1 MAAMSTEKW
10 KGLVYCTMRDSGGS
24 AAKRKSNQYDEEGNT
39 MWKKRLVS
47 MAMALVLAVSLLPT
61 AAWAYSVGTLDDLKR
76 QLSYGETRTITVTGT
91 IEVTETLVIPA
102 KANITITGGGT
113 LKRAASFTSGRMF
126 RFDSSVGIYER
137 NKARLTLENI
147 TVDGGS
153 VKASDPAFSLSMNA
167 FLTLKAGAVIQNHV
181 CTSAYEG
188 TVYVAGGVLT
198 MEAGSVIR
206 NNTTA
211 GHGGGVNCSAGSFI
225 MRGGTITGNTAAKG
239 GGVYSKSCPTD
250 SDSTTDQGK
259 GFVIGDRTGKNST
272 GVIRIEK
279 NKLSDGTTNNV
290 GVCLYSKSY
299 GNIDTSANPCA
310 VQYGTFD
317 AAKSYIG
324 VSAEIVPSLVVKH
337 TYPAMQAA
345 FHSDNAAYVLTSG
358 SDGLWLKGAE
368 DGTHTHCV
376 CVGHYAAD
384 SSHFTH
390 NGKTAWTGV
399 SSLKAITTA
408 GNYYLLN
415 DVEVEFNNSISDY
428 VWQPVSG
435 VKLCLNGHSIIG
447 KNNNARSMIEVNSGV
462 TFDLTDCKT
471 TGTVTHGEDR
481 WGKQTT
487 GRAVDIGYGSY
498 STTATFNLWG
508 GSITGN
514 FCNDSAGGVAITS
527 GTFNMYGG
535 TITGN
540 TAGLKKQSGYGAG
553 GGVFV
558 DMRGTF
564 NLYRGEISDNTAV
577 FQGGG
582 GVYVY
587 TTGKFTMYDGTI
599 TRNTVTLLGESTYS
613 NSADYGGGGVLN
625 KGTFIMENGTISDN
639 TVIPFSDDGTQGGG
653 GVYNTGTFTMENG
666 TLTGNKALNYKDRTD
681 GLGDADA
688 CGNGGGLYNA
698 SGATA
703 RIANGTITEN
713 ISSARSNGYDGEGAG
728 IFTKGTLSIGTTSS
742 SKVEI
747 HDNEAK
753 LGSDELSGGGGVCVR
768 SNNVKLTGQVKIYDN
783 TSTASS
789 YINKDDNLYVGD
801 GFTFSAAGLSLDVE
815 RDGACIGVTTKNYPY
830 SKIRITN
837 DNAKAGLFFSDK
849 DGLEVVSDSG
859 YLYVRE
865 AQFKAII
872 HLGEGMKV
880 SVNKY
885 GGVLSEDGKTL
896 TFESVTNIPYF
907 EIAPDGDHYLPKS
920 YKDAIKDMNSP
931 LSASW
936 YSNTRVQ
943 LSGYDSKL
951 TKELELTLPDATAK
965 DAPEAP
971 TGLGVR
977 MPYESD
983 TAYGFITG
991 TSSLMEYSKD
1001 GTTWTRCSYG
1011 TTRVP
1016 LDKKSA
1022 NSPIYK
1028 DTVYYVRYRDTE
1040 TQKVSE
1046 ATTVTVPRYTGV
1058 VAVPVPRTDMVY
1070 RNRGYFVFE
1079 GDIDYYDAHYKT
1091 VQGNRVYDAPGTY
1104 TVKVKPEDGYTWK
1117 DGTTDPV
1124 TLTVTIARRTATASD
1139 FEVISCP
1146 PYETPYT
1153 GKAQTYEMRFAW
1165 PESPFGQRLK
1175 FANPDNKLTLK
1186 YKVEETGKF
1195 VTEPIDVGT
1204 YTLYIDVP
1212 EDRNFNATTV
1222 TDKDGEWT
1230 FTITPANME
1239 APTGVTGVAATKTN
1253 PTKGQLTGLGTDM
1266 EYRVKGS
1273 ETWITATGNT
1283 VDVTLNTE
1291 NGYPVD
1297 TVFEVRYKA
1306 DKNHDT
1312 SNPAQVTVAAYRCV
1326 DHEFG
1331 QQLVSDETNHWYQC
1345 TVCGAK
1351 TGIAA
1356 HSYTDAKFDDNG
1368 HWAVCACGAETHHD
1382 KHSLTAKHN
1391 ESQHWQ
1397 ECVCG
1402 YKTGAA
1408 AHELTTKNNTT
1419 EHWQECE
1426 CGYKTGE
1433 TAHSTESKYSADGHW
1448 EECACGYKTDV
1459 KAHTLASGHDTTSH
1473 WKYCTCG
1480 YQTDVAAH
1488 ELTNKNDAAEHWQ
1501 ECAVCGYA
1509 TAKTA
1514 HDMQNKSDESQHWQE
1529 CACGYKLG
1537 AAAHTWTDKYDTQ
1550 NHWQECGSCG
1560 YKKDVTAH
1568 TLVKQTNET
1577 QHQVKCE
1584 SCEYKTEWE
1593 NHTGGTATCTAQ
1605 AVCEVCGVSYGEK
1618 AAHVADSNYKYNG
1631 EGHWTACATCGTP
1644 MSDQEA
1650 HTGGTADCQHQAVC
1664 DVCRQ
1669 PYGELDAN
1677 THTGGIRWVQTA
1689 ETHQAFYLC
1698 CGAAAGAEANHSWND
1713 ESVCSEC
1720 GYGCAHTG
1728 GTATCTALAVC
1739 DICGHTYGDLLPHDY
1754 RWVIDQEATTE
1765 ATGLKHEECTACG
1778 DKRSEGT
1785 VIPKLPRHSSS
1796 VSTPDIQPILTADE
1810 AKSATDYS
1818 GGIYGLTFRA
1828 STGYGSFKGVKVNG
1842 KTIGA
1847 GNYIAEENGGTEIY
1861 LKAAY
1866 LQTLAPGKYTM
1877 TVMTESGEV
1886 TTEFT
1891 VGGVMTAPKTA
1902 DAGALVYL
1910 AMALSSYTGTALVAR
1925 KRRKEF

>member
-1 MAAMSTEKW
+1 
-10 KGLVYCTMRDSGGS
+10 
-24 AAKRKSNQYDEEGNT
+24 

-47 MAMALVLAVSLLPT
+47 MAMALLLAVSLLPT
-61 AAWAYSVGTLDDLKR
+61 AAWAYSADTFNELKT
-76 QLSYGETRTITVTGT
+76 QLGKGGTRTITVTGT

-102 KANITITGGGT
+102 EAKITITGGGT
-113 LKRAASFTSGRMF
+113 LKRADSFTSGRMF

-181 CTSAYEG
+181 CTSSYEG

-198 MEAGSVIR
+198 METGSVIR

-211 GHGGGVNCSAGSFI
+211 GNGGGVNCGAGSFL
-225 MRGGTITGNTAAKG
+225 MLGGTITGNTAAKG
-239 GGVYSKSCPTD
+239 GGGVYNESYPYIQQD
-250 SDSTTDQGK
+250 EAQGSNY
-259 GFVIGDRTGKNST
+259 GFVIGDRTASDRR
-272 GVIRIEK
+272 GVIRIEN

-290 GVCLYSKSY
+290 SVALFDSRYSSRTT
-299 GNIDTSANPCA
+299 DTSANPCA

-324 VSAEIVPSLVVKH
+324 VSAEIVPSLTVKH
-337 TYPAMQAA
+337 TYADMQKA
-345 FHSDNAAYVLTSG
+345 FHSDKAAYALTSG
-358 SDGLWLKGAE
+358 SDGLWMKGAE

-390 NGKTAWTGV
+390 NDKTTWTGV
-399 SSLKAITTA
+399 SSLKAITEA

-415 DVEVEFNNSISDY
+415 DVEAPNGDY
-428 VWQPVSG
+428 RYLYAYGWQPVNG
-435 VKLCLNGHSIIG
+435 VKLCLNGHRIIARRD
-447 KNNNARSMIEVNSGV
+447 NERAVISVDNNA
-462 TFDLTDCKT
+462 TFDLTDCKGN
-471 TGTVTHGEDR
+471 GTVTHGEDS
-481 WGKQTT
+481 WGKQV
-487 GRAVDIGYGSY
+487 GRGVDIGYGSS

-514 FCNDSAGGVAITS
+514 FCNNSGGGVAVTS

-535 TITGN
+535 KITGN
-540 TAGLKKQSGYGAG
+540 TAGLEKKNGYGAG
-553 GGVFV
+553 GGVYV

-564 NLYRGEISDNTAV
+564 NLYRGEISENTAV
-577 FQGGG
+577 LQGGG

-587 TTGKFTMYDGTI
+587 NTGKFTMHDGTI
-599 TRNTVTLLGESTYS
+599 TRNTVTLLGESTSSY
-613 NSADYGGGGVLN
+613 SADYGGGGVLN

-639 TVIPFSDDGTQGGG
+639 TVIPFSDNGTQGGG
-653 GVYNTGTFTMENG
+653 GVFNTGTFTMENG
-666 TLTGNKALNYKDRTD
+666 TLTGNKALNYTDSRTD
-681 GLGDADA
+681 AAADKDA

-703 RIANGTITEN
+703 KIENAVITKN
-713 ISSARSNGYDGEGAG
+713 ISSARSNGLDGEGAG
-728 IFTKGTLSIGTTSS
+728 IFTKGTLYIGTTSS
-742 SKVEI
+742 SVVTI
-747 HDNEAK
+747 MDNEAK
-753 LGSDELSGGGGVCVR
+753 LGSDTLSGGGGVCVR
-768 SNNVKLTGQVKIYDN
+768 SNNVKLIGQVKIYNN
-783 TSTASS
+783 TSTVSS
-789 YINKDDNLYVGD
+789 RDNKDDNLYVGD

-830 SKIRITN
+830 SRIRITN

-849 DGLEVVSDSG
+849 DGLEIVSDSG
-859 YLYVRE
+859 NLYVRE
-865 AQFKAII
+865 AQFKATI

-880 SVNKY
+880 SVNKN

-896 TFESVTNIPYF
+896 TFESVTYIPYF
-907 EIAPDGDHYLPKS
+907 EITPDGDYYFPES
-920 YKDAIKDMNSP
+920 YKDAVLAVNST
-931 LSASW
+931 LGVSRM
-936 YSNTRVQ
+936 SNTRVQ
-943 LSGYDSKL
+943 ISGRDSKL

-1046 ATTVTVPRYTGV
+1046 AATVTVPRYTGV

-1070 RNRGYFVFE
+1070 RNRGDFVFA
-1079 GDIDYYDAHYKT
+1079 GIDIDYYRAHYIT
-1091 VQGNRVYDAPGTY
+1091 VEGTYIHTKAGTY
-1104 TVKVKPEDGYTWK
+1104 TVKVKPEDGYTWV
-1117 DGTTDPV
+1117 GGGTDPV
-1124 TLTVTIARRTATASD
+1124 TLTVTIAKRTATASD
-1139 FEVISCP
+1139 FKYDAYP
-1146 PYETPYT
+1146 PYETPYS
-1153 GKAQTYEMRFAW
+1153 GEAQTYENVRFKKLDAIHGD
-1165 PESPFGQRLK
+1165 PLA
-1175 FANPDNKLTLK
+1175 FADPNNKLTLK

-1212 EDRNFNATTV
+1212 DDPNFNATTV
-1222 TDKDGEWT
+1222 TDKDGGWT
-1230 FTITPANME
+1230 FTITPADMK
-1239 APTGVTGVAATKTN
+1239 APTGVTGVAATKEH

-1266 EYRVKGS
+1266 EYSKDGV
-1273 ETWITATGNT
+1273 TWTAATGNT

-1297 TVFEVRYKA
+1297 TVFKVRYKK

-1312 SNPAQVTVAAYRCV
+1312 SSPAQVTVKAYQCV
-1326 DHEFG
+1326 EHVYGET
-1331 QQLVSDETNHWYQC
+1331 LVSDEANHWYQC

-1356 HSYTDAKFDDNG
+1356 HSYTDKKFDGNG

-1402 YKTGAA
+1402 YKTGET
-1408 AHELTTKNNTT
+1408 AHELTSKYDTAG
-1419 EHWQECE
+1419 HWQECE
-1426 CGYKTGE
+1426 CGYATDKTD
-1433 TAHSTESKYSADGHW
+1433 HSMESKSSADGHW
-1448 EECACGYKTDV
+1448 DACACGYKTDV
-1459 KAHTLASGHDTTSH
+1459 
-1473 WKYCTCG
+1473 
-1480 YQTDVAAH
+1480 AAH
-1488 ELTNKNDAAEHWQ
+1488 A
-1501 ECAVCGYA
+1501 
-1509 TAKTA
+1509 
-1514 HDMQNKSDESQHWQE
+1514 
-1529 CACGYKLG
+1529 
-1537 AAAHTWTDKYDTQ
+1537 WTDKFDTQ
-1550 NHWQECGSCG
+1550 NHWQECSGCG
-1560 YKKDVTAH
+1560 YKTGVTAH
-1568 TLVKQTNET
+1568 SLTKNVNET

-1584 SCEYKTEWE
+1584 SCGYKTEWE
-1593 NHTGGTATCTAQ
+1593 NHTGGTATCTAK
-1605 AVCEVCGVSYGEK
+1605 AVCSVCGESYGEL
-1618 AAHVADSNYKYNG
+1618 AAHVADSTYKYNG

-1644 MSDQEA
+1644 MSNQEA
-1650 HTGGTADCQHQAVC
+1650 HTGGTADCQHKAVC
-1664 DVCRQ
+1664 DVCGQ
-1669 PYGELDAN
+1669 PYGELDASN
-1677 THTGGIRWVQTA
+1677 HTGGIRWVQTA

-1713 ESVCSEC
+1713 ESVCTEC

-1785 VIPKLPRHSSS
+1785 VIPKLPRHSPS

-1925 KRRKEF
+1925 KSRKEF

>member
-1 MAAMSTEKW
+1 
-10 KGLVYCTMRDSGGS
+10 
-24 AAKRKSNQYDEEGNT
+24 

-61 AAWAYSVGTLDDLKR
+61 TAWAWSYSVGTLAELKS
-76 QLSYGETRTITVTGT
+76 QLSKGGTRTIPVTGT

-102 KANITITGGGT
+102 EAKITISGGT
-113 LKRAASFTSGRMF
+113 LKRADSFTSGKMF
-126 RFDSSVGIYER
+126 RLNSSFGAYES

-147 TVDGGS
+147 TVDGNK
-153 VKASDPAFSLSMNA
+153 VEARDPAFSLGSNA
-167 FLTLKAGAVIQNHV
+167 FLTLKNGAVIQNHV

-211 GHGGGVNCSAGSFI
+211 GNGGGVNCGAGSFI
-225 MRGGTITGNTAAKG
+225 MHGGTITGNTAAKG
-239 GGVYSKSCPTD
+239 GGVYSKSCPKND
-250 SDSTTDQGK
+250 DSTTDEGK
-259 GFVIGDRTGKNST
+259 GFVIGDRTGKDST
-272 GVIRIEK
+272 GVIRIE
-279 NKLSDGTTNNV
+279 NNTLSDGTANNV
-290 GVCLYSKSY
+290 YVGLYYKPY
-299 GNIDTSANPCA
+299 DGNTTDTSANPCA
-310 VQYGTFD
+310 VQYGTFN

-337 TYPAMQAA
+337 ASSTMQAA
-345 FHSDNAAYVLTSG
+345 FRSDNGAYALTSG

-376 CVGHYAAD
+376 CGAEHYTHTNHAD
-384 SSHFTH
+384 
-390 NGKTAWTGV
+390 KTTWTGV
-399 SSLKAITTA
+399 SSLKAITEA

-415 DVEVEFNNSISDY
+415 DVEVEYNGSSTLYSDPY
-428 VWQPVSG
+428 VWQPVNG

-447 KNNNARSMIEVNSGV
+447 KNSNERSMIEVNSGV

-471 TGTVTHGEDR
+471 TGKVTHGEDR

-540 TAGLKKQSGYGAG
+540 TAGLKKESGYGAG

-564 NLYRGEISDNTAV
+564 NLYRGAISDNTAV

-613 NSADYGGGGVLN
+613 NSTDYGGGGVLN

-653 GVYNTGTFTMENG
+653 GVYNARGTFTMENG
-666 TLTGNKALNYKDRTD
+666 TITRNKALNYTDSRTD
-681 GLGDADA
+681 AAADRDA

-703 RIANGTITEN
+703 KIENATITEN
-713 ISSARSNGYDGEGAG
+713 ISSARRDGKNGEGAG
-728 IFTKGTLSIGTTSS
+728 IFTKGTLYIGTTSS

-747 HDNEAK
+747 IDNEAR

-768 SNNVKLTGQVKIYDN
+768 SNNVYLNGQAMIYDN

-789 YINKDDNLYVGD
+789 HPDKDDNLYVGYD
-801 GFTFSAAGLSLDVE
+801 NYGNNFTFSAAGLKLTEDLV
-815 RDGACIGVTTKNYPY
+815 GITTQATYAKVQ
-830 SKIRITN
+830 ITN
-837 DNAKAGLFFSDK
+837 DNANAAYFYPDSNDYQI
-849 DGLEVVSDSG
+849 VSENG
-859 YLYVRE
+859 KLYRRE
-865 AQFKAII
+865 AQFKATI
-872 HLGEGMKV
+872 HLGEGMTV

-885 GGVLSEDGKTL
+885 GGKLSDGGKTL

-920 YKDAIKDMNSP
+920 YTDAIKDMNSP

-951 TKELELTLPDATAK
+951 TKELELTLPNATAK
-965 DAPEAP
+965 DTPAAP
-971 TGLGVR
+971 TGLAGT

-1016 LDKKSA
+1016 LDKRSA
-1022 NSPIYK
+1022 NSVIYK
-1028 DTVYYVRYRDTE
+1028 DTVYYVRYRDTD

-1046 ATTVTVPRYTGV
+1046 AATVTVPRYTGV

-1091 VQGNRVYDAPGTY
+1091 VQGDRVYDAPGTY

-1124 TLTVTIARRTATASD
+1124 TLTVTIAKRTATASD

-1153 GKAQTYEMRFAW
+1153 GKAQTYEIRFAW
-1165 PESPFGQRLK
+1165 PESPWGHRLA
-1175 FANPDNKLTLK
+1175 FANSNNKLTLK
-1186 YKVEETGKF
+1186 YKVGDTNTF
-1195 VTEPIDVGT
+1195 VTEPVDVGT

-1212 EDRNFNATTV
+1212 DDPNFNATTV
-1222 TDKDGEWT
+1222 TDKDGGWT
-1230 FTITPANME
+1230 FTIVPADMK
-1239 APTGVTGVAATKTN
+1239 APTGVTGVAATKEH
-1253 PTKGQLTGLGTDM
+1253 PTTGQLTGLGTDM

-1273 ETWITATGNT
+1273 ETWTAATGNT

-1312 SNPAQVTVAAYRCV
+1312 SSPAQVTVKAYQCV
-1326 DHEFG
+1326 EHVYGET
-1331 QQLVSDETNHWYQC
+1331 LVGDETNHWYQC

-1356 HSYTDAKFDDNG
+1356 HSYTDEKFDGNG

-1382 KHSLTAKHN
+1382 EHSLTAKHN

-1402 YKTGAA
+1402 YKTGET
-1408 AHELTTKNNTT
+1408 AHELTSKYDTAG
-1419 EHWQECE
+1419 HWQECE
-1426 CGYKTGE
+1426 CGYTTDKTD
-1433 TAHSTESKYSADGHW
+1433 HSMESKSSADGHW
-1448 EECACGYKTDV
+1448 DACACGYKTDV
-1459 KAHTLASGHDTTSH
+1459 
-1473 WKYCTCG
+1473 
-1480 YQTDVAAH
+1480 AAH
-1488 ELTNKNDAAEHWQ
+1488 A
-1501 ECAVCGYA
+1501 
-1509 TAKTA
+1509 
-1514 HDMQNKSDESQHWQE
+1514 
-1529 CACGYKLG
+1529 
-1537 AAAHTWTDKYDTQ
+1537 WTDKFDTQ
-1550 NHWQECGSCG
+1550 NHWQECSGCG
-1560 YKKDVTAH
+1560 YQKDVTAH
-1568 TLVKQTNET
+1568 SLTKNVNET

-1584 SCEYKTEWE
+1584 SCGYKTEWE
-1593 NHTGGTATCTAQ
+1593 NHTGGTATCTAK
-1605 AVCEVCGVSYGEK
+1605 AVCSVCGESYGEL

-1644 MSDQEA
+1644 MSNQEA
-1650 HTGGTADCQHQAVC
+1650 HTGGTADCQHKAVC
-1664 DVCRQ
+1664 DVCGQ
-1669 PYGELDAN
+1669 PYGELNASN
-1677 THTGGIRWVQTA
+1677 HTGGIRWVQTA

-1713 ESVCSEC
+1713 ESVCTEC

>member
-1 MAAMSTEKW
+1 
-10 KGLVYCTMRDSGGS
+10 
-24 AAKRKSNQYDEEGNT
+24 

-61 AAWAYSVGTLDDLKR
+61 AAWADSAGTLADLKR
-76 QLSYGETRTITVTGT
+76 QLSYGGTRTIEVTGT

-102 KANITITGGGT
+102 EAKITITGGGT
-113 LKRAASFTSGRMF
+113 LKRADSFTSGRMF

-147 TVDGGS
+147 TVDGNK
-153 VKASDPAFSLSMNA
+153 VEARDPAFSLGSNA
-167 FLTLKAGAVIQNHV
+167 FLTLKNGAVIQNHV

-198 MEAGSVIR
+198 TETGSVIQ

-211 GHGGGVNCSAGSFI
+211 GYGGGVNCGAGSFI
-225 MRGGTITGNTAAKG
+225 MHGGTITGNTAAKG
-239 GGVYSKSCPTD
+239 GGVYSASCPTD

-259 GFVIGDRTGKNST
+259 GFVIGDRTAIDRS
-272 GVIRIEK
+272 GVIRIE
-279 NKLSDGTTNNV
+279 NNTLSDGTANNV
-290 GVCLYSKSY
+290 GVCLYSESY

-337 TYPAMQAA
+337 ASSTMQAA
-345 FHSDNAAYVLTSG
+345 FRSDNGAYVLTSG
-358 SDGLWLKGAE
+358 SGGLWLKGAE

-376 CVGHYAAD
+376 CGAESYAHT
-384 SSHFTH
+384 SHKNDT
-390 NGKTAWTGV
+390 TWTGV
-399 SSLKAITTA
+399 SSLKAITEA

-415 DVEVEFNNSISDY
+415 DVEVESNGSSTLYSDPN
-428 VWQPVSG
+428 VWQPVNG

-471 TGTVTHGEDR
+471 TGTVTHGENY
-481 WGKQTT
+481 WGEQAT
-487 GRAVDIGYGSY
+487 GRAVDIGYGSS

-535 TITGN
+535 KITDN
-540 TAGLKKQSGYGAG
+540 TAGLKKENGNGAG
-553 GGVFV
+553 GGVYV

-564 NLYRGEISDNTAV
+564 NLYRGEISENTAV
-577 FQGGG
+577 LQGGG

-587 TTGKFTMYDGTI
+587 NTGKFTMHDGLI
-599 TRNTVTLLGESTYS
+599 TRNTVTLLGESTSSY
-613 NSADYGGGGVLN
+613 SADYGGGGVLN

-666 TLTGNKALNYKDRTD
+666 TLTRNKALNYTDSRTD
-681 GLGDADA
+681 AAADEDA

-703 RIANGTITEN
+703 EIKNATITEN

-728 IFTKGTLSIGTTSS
+728 IFTKGKLSIGTTSS

-768 SNNVKLTGQVKIYDN
+768 SNNVKLIGQVKIYDN

-789 YINKDDNLYVGD
+789 YTNKDDNLYVGD
-801 GFTFSAAGLSLDVE
+801 GFTFYATGLNTE
-815 RDGACIGVTTKNYPY
+815 RQDIGVTTKNYPY

-849 DGLEVVSDSG
+849 DGLEIVSDSG
-859 YLYVRE
+859 NLYVRE

-885 GGVLSEDGKTL
+885 GGKLSEDGKTL

-907 EIAPDGDHYLPKS
+907 EIAPDGDHYLPES

-971 TGLGVR
+971 AGLGVR

-991 TSSLMEYSKD
+991 TSKDMEYRKD
-1001 GTTWTRCSYG
+1001 GDTEWTRCSYYG
-1011 TTRVP
+1011 NTTKVP

-1022 NSPIYK
+1022 NSLIYK

-1070 RNRGYFVFE
+1070 RNRYYFIFE

-1091 VQGNRVYDAPGTY
+1091 VQGSRTYCNPGTY

-1117 DGTTDPV
+1117 DGTTEPV

-1139 FEVISCP
+1139 FEVISYP
-1146 PYETPYT
+1146 PYETPYS
-1153 GKAQTYEMRFAW
+1153 GEAQTYEVIFAW
-1165 PESPFGQRLK
+1165 PESPWGHRLT
-1175 FANPDNKLTLK
+1175 FANSNNKLTLK
-1186 YKVEETGKF
+1186 YKVGDTNTF
-1195 VTEPIDVGT
+1195 VTEPVDVGT

-1212 EDRNFNATTV
+1212 DDPNFNATTV
-1222 TDKDGEWT
+1222 TDKDGGWT
-1230 FTITPANME
+1230 FTITPADMK
-1239 APTGVTGVAATKTN
+1239 APTGVTGVAATKEH

-1273 ETWITATGNT
+1273 ETWTAAIGNT

-1312 SNPAQVTVAAYRCV
+1312 SSPAQVTVKAYQCV
-1326 DHEFG
+1326 EHVYGET
-1331 QQLVSDETNHWYQC
+1331 LVSDEASHWYQC

-1356 HSYTDAKFDDNG
+1356 HSYTDAKFDGNG

-1402 YKTGAA
+1402 YKTGET
-1408 AHELTTKNNTT
+1408 AHELTSKYDTAG
-1419 EHWQECE
+1419 HWQECE
-1426 CGYKTGE
+1426 CGYATDKTD
-1433 TAHSTESKYSADGHW
+1433 HSMESKSSADGHW
-1448 EECACGYKTDV
+1448 DACACGYKTDV
-1459 KAHTLASGHDTTSH
+1459 
-1473 WKYCTCG
+1473 
-1480 YQTDVAAH
+1480 
-1488 ELTNKNDAAEHWQ
+1488 
-1501 ECAVCGYA
+1501 
-1509 TAKTA
+1509 TA
-1514 HDMQNKSDESQHWQE
+1514 H
-1529 CACGYKLG
+1529 A
-1537 AAAHTWTDKYDTQ
+1537 WTDKFDTQ
-1550 NHWQECGSCG
+1550 NHWQECSVCG
-1560 YKKDVTAH
+1560 YQKDVTAH
-1568 TLVKQTNET
+1568 SLTKNVNET

-1584 SCEYKTEWE
+1584 SCGYKTEWE
-1593 NHTGGTATCTAQ
+1593 NHTGGTATCTAK
-1605 AVCEVCGVSYGEK
+1605 AVCSVCGESYGEL
-1618 AAHVADSNYKYNG
+1618 AAHVADSTYKYNG

-1650 HTGGTADCQHQAVC
+1650 HTGGTANCQHKAVC
-1664 DVCRQ
+1664 DVCGQ
-1669 PYGELDAN
+1669 PYGELDASN
-1677 THTGGIRWVQTA
+1677 HTGGTRWAQTA
-1689 ETHQAFYLC
+1689 ETHQTFYLC

-1713 ESVCSEC
+1713 ESVCTEC

-1785 VIPKLPRHSSS
+1785 VIPKQPRHSSS

>member
-1 MAAMSTEKW
+1 
-10 KGLVYCTMRDSGGS
+10 
-24 AAKRKSNQYDEEGNT
+24 

-61 AAWAYSVGTLDDLKR
+61 TAWAYPADTLAELKS
-76 QLSYGETRTITVTGT
+76 QLSKGGTRTIPVTGT

-102 KANITITGGGT
+102 EAKITISGGT
-113 LKRAASFTSGRMF
+113 LKRADSFTSGCMF
-126 RFDSSVGIYER
+126 RLNSTIGAYDR
-137 NKARLTLENI
+137 NKASLTLEKI
-147 TVDGGS
+147 TVDGGG
-153 VKASDPAFSLSMNA
+153 VKASEPAFSLGSNA
-167 FLTLKAGAVIQNHV
+167 FLTLKDGAVIQNHV
-181 CTSAYEG
+181 CTSPYEG

-211 GHGGGVNCSAGSFI
+211 GNGGGVNCGAGSFI

-239 GGVYSKSCPTD
+239 GGGVYSKSCPKND
-250 SDSTTDQGK
+250 DSTTDEGK
-259 GFVIGDRTGKNST
+259 GFVIGDRTGKDST
-272 GVIRIEK
+272 GVIRIE
-279 NKLSDGTTNNV
+279 NNTLSDGTANNV
-290 GVCLYSKSY
+290 YVGLYYKPY
-299 GNIDTSANPCA
+299 DGNTTDTSANPCA
-310 VQYGTFD
+310 VQYGTFN

-324 VSAEIVPSLVVKH
+324 VSAEIVPSLVVKRASS
-337 TYPAMQAA
+337 TMQAA
-345 FHSDNAAYVLTSG
+345 FHSDNGAYALTSG
-358 SDGLWLKGAE
+358 SGGLWLKGAE

-376 CVGHYAAD
+376 CGAEGYAHG
-384 SSHFTH
+384 SHKNDT
-390 NGKTAWTGV
+390 TWTGV

-415 DVEVEFNNSISDY
+415 DVEVEYNGSSTLYSDPY
-428 VWQPVSG
+428 VWQPVNG

-447 KNNNARSMIEVNSGV
+447 KNSNERGMIEVNNGG

-471 TGTVTHGEDR
+471 TGKVTHSEDR
-481 WGKQTT
+481 LGEQTK
-487 GRAVDIGYGSY
+487 GRGVDIGYGSS

-514 FCNDSAGGVAITS
+514 ACNNSGGGVVAYS

-540 TAGLKKQSGYGAG
+540 TAGLKKESGYGAG

-564 NLYRGEISDNTAV
+564 NLYRGAISDNTAV

-613 NSADYGGGGVLN
+613 NSTDYGGGGVLN

-639 TVIPFSDDGTQGGG
+639 TVIPFSDNGTQGGG

-666 TLTGNKALNYKDRTD
+666 TLTGNKALNYAARTD
-681 GLGDADA
+681 GLGDKDA

-768 SNNVKLTGQVKIYDN
+768 SNNVYLNGQAMIYDN

-789 YINKDDNLYVGD
+789 YTNKNDNLYVGD
-801 GFTFSAAGLSLDVE
+801 GFTFYATGLNTE
-815 RDGACIGVTTKNYPY
+815 RQDIGVTTKNYPY
-830 SKIRITN
+830 SRIRITN

-865 AQFKAII
+865 AQFKATI

-885 GGVLSEDGKTL
+885 GGVLSEGGKTL

-951 TKELELTLPDATAK
+951 TKELELWLPDATAK

-971 TGLGVR
+971 TGLAGT
-977 MPYESD
+977 MPDEKN

-991 TSSLMEYSKD
+991 TTKDMEYRKD
-1001 GTTWTRCSYG
+1001 GDTEWTRCSYYG
-1011 TTRVP
+1011 NTTKVP

-1046 ATTVTVPRYTGV
+1046 ATAVTVPRYEGV
-1058 VAVPVPRTDMVY
+1058 VDPPVPRANMVY

-1079 GDIDYYDAHYKT
+1079 GGIDDYRAHYIT
-1091 VQGNRVYDAPGTY
+1091 VEGTYIHTKAGTY

-1117 DGTTDPV
+1117 DGTTEPV

-1139 FEVISCP
+1139 FEYNACP
-1146 PYETPYT
+1146 SNPTPYT
-1153 GKAQTYEMRFAW
+1153 GKAQTYEKVRFVKLD
-1165 PESPFGQRLK
+1165 PLHGDRLA
-1175 FANPDNKLTLK
+1175 FDDPNNKLTLK
-1186 YKVEETGKF
+1186 YKVGDTNTF
-1195 VTEPIDVGT
+1195 VTEPVDVGT

-1212 EDRNFNATTV
+1212 DDPNFNATTV
-1222 TDKDGEWT
+1222 TSDRWT
-1230 FTITPANME
+1230 FTITLADME
-1239 APTGVTGVAATKTN
+1239 APTGVTGVAATKEH
-1253 PTKGQLTGLGTDM
+1253 PTTGQLTGLGTDM

-1273 ETWITATGNT
+1273 ETWTAAIDNT

-1312 SNPAQVTVAAYRCV
+1312 SSPAQVTVKAYQCV
-1326 DHEFG
+1326 EHVYGET
-1331 QQLVSDETNHWYQC
+1331 LVSDEASHWYQC

-1356 HSYTDAKFDDNG
+1356 HSYTDERFDGNG

-1402 YKTGAA
+1402 YKTGET
-1408 AHELTTKNNTT
+1408 AHELTSKYDTAG
-1419 EHWQECE
+1419 HWQECE
-1426 CGYKTGE
+1426 CGYATDKTD
-1433 TAHSTESKYSADGHW
+1433 HSMESKSSADGHW
-1448 EECACGYKTDV
+1448 DACACGYKTDV
-1459 KAHTLASGHDTTSH
+1459 
-1473 WKYCTCG
+1473 
-1480 YQTDVAAH
+1480 AAH
-1488 ELTNKNDAAEHWQ
+1488 A
-1501 ECAVCGYA
+1501 
-1509 TAKTA
+1509 
-1514 HDMQNKSDESQHWQE
+1514 
-1529 CACGYKLG
+1529 
-1537 AAAHTWTDKYDTQ
+1537 WTDKFDTQ
-1550 NHWQECGSCG
+1550 NHWQECSVCG
-1560 YKKDVTAH
+1560 YQKDVTAH
-1568 TLVKQTNET
+1568 SLTKNVNET

-1584 SCEYKTEWE
+1584 SCGYKTEWE
-1593 NHTGGTATCTAQ
+1593 NHTGGTATCTAK
-1605 AVCEVCGVSYGEK
+1605 AVCSVCGESYGEL
-1618 AAHVADSNYKYNG
+1618 AAHVADNTYKYNG

-1644 MSDQEA
+1644 MSNQEA
-1650 HTGGTADCQHQAVC
+1650 HTGGTADCQHKAVC
-1664 DVCRQ
+1664 DVCGQ
-1669 PYGELDAN
+1669 PYGEINASN
-1677 THTGGIRWVQTA
+1677 HTGGIRWVQTA

-1713 ESVCSEC
+1713 ESVCTEC

-1778 DKRSEGT
+1778 NKRSEGT
-1785 VIPKLPRHSSS
+1785 EIPKLPRHSSS

>member
-1 MAAMSTEKW
+1 
-10 KGLVYCTMRDSGGS
+10 
-24 AAKRKSNQYDEEGNT
+24 

-61 AAWAYSVGTLDDLKR
+61 TAWAWSYSVDTFNELKT
-76 QLSYGETRTITVTGT
+76 QLGKGGERTIEVTGT

-102 KANITITGGGT
+102 EAKITITGGGT

-147 TVDGGS
+147 TVDGNK
-153 VKASDPAFSLSMNA
+153 VEASDPAFSLSMNA

-181 CTSAYEG
+181 NTGTYEG

-211 GHGGGVNCSAGSFI
+211 GYGGGVYCDAGSFI
-225 MRGGTITGNTAAKG
+225 MHGGTITGNTAARGG
-239 GGVYSKSCPTD
+239 GGVYNKSYPYIQQD
-250 SDSTTDQGK
+250 EAQGSNY
-259 GFVIGDRTGKNST
+259 GFVIGDRTASDRS
-272 GVIRIEK
+272 GVIRIE
-279 NKLSDGTTNNV
+279 NNTLSDGTTNNV
-290 GVCLYSKSY
+290 GVCLYSESY

-337 TYPAMQAA
+337 PNSTMQAA
-345 FHSDNAAYVLTSG
+345 FSSDNAAYALTSG
-358 SDGLWLKGAE
+358 SGGLWMKGAK
-368 DGTHTHCV
+368 DGAHTHCV

-390 NGKTAWTGV
+390 NDKTAWTGV

-415 DVEVEFNNSISDY
+415 DVEVEYNNSNSIKDY

-471 TGTVTHGEDR
+471 TGKVTHGEDR

-540 TAGLKKQSGYGAG
+540 TAGLKKESGYGAG

-599 TRNTVTLLGESTYS
+599 TRNTVTLLGESTSSYS
-613 NSADYGGGGVLN
+613 ADYADYGGGGVLN
-625 KGTFIMENGTISDN
+625 KGTFIMEKGTISDN
-639 TVIPFSDDGTQGGG
+639 TVVPFADNGTQGGG
-653 GVYNTGTFTMENG
+653 GVFNTGTFTMENG
-666 TLTGNKALNYKDRTD
+666 TLTGNKALNYTDPRTAEAAD
-681 GLGDADA
+681 KDA

-703 RIANGTITEN
+703 KIENGIIKDN
-713 ISSARSNGYDGEGAG
+713 ISSARSNGLDGEGAG
-728 IFTKGTLSIGTTSS
+728 IFTKGTLYIGTTSS
-742 SKVEI
+742 SVVEI
-747 HDNEAK
+747 YDNEAK

-789 YINKDDNLYVGD
+789 YTNKDDNLYVGYD
-801 GFTFSAAGLSLDVE
+801 NYGNNFTFSAAGLKLTGKE
-815 RDGACIGVTTKNYPY
+815 HIGITTQATYAKVQ
-830 SKIRITN
+830 ITN
-837 DNAKAGLFFSDK
+837 DNANAVYFYPDSNDYQI
-849 DGLEVVSDSG
+849 VSENDR
-859 YLYVRE
+859 LYRRE
-865 AQFKAII
+865 AQFKATI
-872 HLGEGMKV
+872 HLGEGMRV
-880 SVNKY
+880 SVNKN

-907 EIAPDGDHYLPKS
+907 EIAPDGDHYLPNS

-951 TKELELTLPDATAK
+951 TKELELWLPDATAK

-971 TGLGVR
+971 TGLAGT

-1001 GTTWTRCSYG
+1001 EKTWTQCSYG

-1070 RNRGYFVFE
+1070 TNRGGFVFE
-1079 GDIDYYDAHYKT
+1079 GNPDYYKAHYIT
-1091 VQGNRVYDAPGTY
+1091 VEGTYIHTKAGTY
-1104 TVKVKPEDGYTWK
+1104 TVKVKPEDGYTWVGG
-1117 DGTTDPV
+1117 GTEPV

-1139 FEVISCP
+1139 FEYNACP
-1146 PYETPYT
+1146 SNPTPYT
-1153 GKAQTYEMRFAW
+1153 GEAQTYENVRFKKLDAIHGD
-1165 PESPFGQRLK
+1165 PLA
-1175 FANPDNKLTLK
+1175 FANSNNKLTLK
-1186 YKVEETGKF
+1186 YKVGDTNTF
-1195 VTEPIDVGT
+1195 VTEPVDVGT

-1212 EDRNFNATTV
+1212 DDPNFNATTV
-1222 TDKDGEWT
+1222 TDEGWT
-1230 FTITPANME
+1230 FTITPVDMK
-1239 APTGVTGVAATKTN
+1239 APTGVTGVAATKEH

-1273 ETWITATGNT
+1273 DTWTAATGNNT

-1312 SNPAQVTVAAYRCV
+1312 SSPAQVTVKAYQCV
-1326 DHEFG
+1326 EHVYGET
-1331 QQLVSDETNHWYQC
+1331 LVGDEANHWYQC

-1356 HSYTDAKFDDNG
+1356 HSYTDERFDGNG

-1402 YKTGAA
+1402 YKTGET
-1408 AHELTTKNNTT
+1408 AHELTSKYDTAG
-1419 EHWQECE
+1419 HWQECE
-1426 CGYKTGE
+1426 CGYATNKTD
-1433 TAHSTESKYSADGHW
+1433 HSMESKSSADGHW
-1448 EECACGYKTDV
+1448 DACACGYKTDV
-1459 KAHTLASGHDTTSH
+1459 
-1473 WKYCTCG
+1473 
-1480 YQTDVAAH
+1480 AAH
-1488 ELTNKNDAAEHWQ
+1488 A
-1501 ECAVCGYA
+1501 
-1509 TAKTA
+1509 
-1514 HDMQNKSDESQHWQE
+1514 
-1529 CACGYKLG
+1529 
-1537 AAAHTWTDKYDTQ
+1537 WTDKFDTQ
-1550 NHWQECGSCG
+1550 NHWQECSACG
-1560 YKKDVTAH
+1560 YQKDVTAH
-1568 TLVKQTNET
+1568 SLTKNVSET

-1584 SCEYKTEWE
+1584 SCGYKTEWE
-1593 NHTGGTATCTAQ
+1593 NHTGGTATCTAK
-1605 AVCEVCGVSYGEK
+1605 AVCSVCGESYGEL
-1618 AAHVADSNYKYNG
+1618 AAHVADSTYRYNAD
-1631 EGHWTACATCGTP
+1631 GHWTVCATCRTP
-1644 MSDQEA
+1644 MSNQEA
-1650 HTGGTADCQHQAVC
+1650 HTGGTADCQHKAVC
-1664 DVCRQ
+1664 DVCGQ
-1669 PYGELDAN
+1669 PYGELDASN
-1677 THTGGIRWVQTA
+1677 HTGGIRWVQTA

-1713 ESVCSEC
+1713 ESVCTEC

-1785 VIPKLPRHSSS
+1785 EIPKLPRHSSS

-1877 TVMTESGEV
+1877 TVMTESGEM

>member
-1 MAAMSTEKW
+1 
-10 KGLVYCTMRDSGGS
+10 
-24 AAKRKSNQYDEEGNT
+24 

-61 AAWAYSVGTLDDLKR
+61 TAWAGSVDTFDELKR
-76 QLSYGETRTITVTGT
+76 ELGYGRTRTITVTGT

-102 KANITITGGGT
+102 EANITIKGGGT
-113 LKRAASFTSGRMF
+113 LKRADSFTSGRMF

-147 TVDGGS
+147 TVDGNK
-153 VKASDPAFSLSMNA
+153 VEASDPAFSLSMNA

-181 CTSAYEG
+181 NTGTYEG

-211 GHGGGVNCSAGSFI
+211 GYGGGVYCDAGSFI
-225 MRGGTITGNTAAKG
+225 MHGGTITGNTAAKG
-239 GGVYSKSCPTD
+239 GGGVYSASCPTD

-272 GVIRIEK
+272 GVIRIE
-279 NKLSDGTTNNV
+279 NNTLSDGTTNNV

-345 FHSDNAAYVLTSG
+345 FRSDNAAYALTSG
-358 SDGLWLKGAE
+358 SDGLWLKGAK
-368 DGTHTHCV
+368 DGAHTHCV

-390 NGKTAWTGV
+390 NDKTAWTGV
-399 SSLKAITTA
+399 SSLKAITEA

-447 KNNNARSMIEVNSGV
+447 KNSNERSMIEVNSGV

-471 TGTVTHGEDR
+471 TGKVTHGEDR

-540 TAGLKKQSGYGAG
+540 TAGLKKESGYGAG

-613 NSADYGGGGVLN
+613 NSTDYGGGGVLN

-666 TLTGNKALNYKDRTD
+666 TITRNQALNYAARTD
-681 GLGDADA
+681 GLGDKDA

-747 HDNEAK
+747 HDNEAR

-768 SNNVKLTGQVKIYDN
+768 SNNVKLTGQVKIYAN

-789 YINKDDNLYVGD
+789 YTNKDDNLYVGD

-830 SKIRITN
+830 SRIRITN

-859 YLYVRE
+859 NLYVRE
-865 AQFKAII
+865 AQFKATI
-872 HLGEGMKV
+872 HLGEGMTV

-885 GGVLSEDGKTL
+885 GGVLSADGKTL

-965 DAPEAP
+965 DAPGAP
-971 TGLGVR
+971 TGLAGT
-977 MPYESD
+977 MPNESD

-1001 GTTWTRCSYG
+1001 GKTWTTCSYYG
-1011 TTRVP
+1011 NTTKVP

-1046 ATTVTVPRYTGV
+1046 AATVTVPRYTGV

-1070 RNRGYFVFE
+1070 RNRYYFIFE
-1079 GDIDYYDAHYKT
+1079 GNIDYYDAHYKT
-1091 VQGNRVYDAPGTY
+1091 VQGDRVYDAPGTY
-1104 TVKVKPEDGYTWK
+1104 TVKVKPEDGYTWE
-1117 DGTTDPV
+1117 DGGTDPV

-1146 PYETPYT
+1146 ANPTPYT
-1153 GKAQTYEMRFAW
+1153 GKAQTYEIRFAW
-1165 PESPFGQRLK
+1165 PESPFGHRLK

-1186 YKVEETGKF
+1186 YKVGDTNTF
-1195 VTEPIDVGT
+1195 VTEPVDVGT

-1212 EDRNFNATTV
+1212 DDPNFNATTV
-1222 TDKDGEWT
+1222 TDKDGGWT
-1230 FTITPANME
+1230 FTITPADMK
-1239 APTGVTGVAATKTN
+1239 APTGVTGVAATKEH
-1253 PTKGQLTGLGTDM
+1253 PTTGQLTGLGTDM

-1273 ETWITATGNT
+1273 ETWTAATGNT

-1312 SNPAQVTVAAYRCV
+1312 SSPAHVTVKAYQCV
-1326 DHEFG
+1326 EHVYGET
-1331 QQLVSDETNHWYQC
+1331 LVGDETNHWHQC

-1356 HSYTDAKFDDNG
+1356 HSYTDAKFDGNG

-1382 KHSLTAKHN
+1382 EHSLTAKHN

-1402 YKTGAA
+1402 YKTGET
-1408 AHELTTKNNTT
+1408 AHELTSKYDTA

-1426 CGYKTGE
+1426 CGYATDKTD
-1433 TAHSTESKYSADGHW
+1433 HSMERKSSADGHW
-1448 EECACGYKTDV
+1448 DACACGYKTDV
-1459 KAHTLASGHDTTSH
+1459 
-1473 WKYCTCG
+1473 
-1480 YQTDVAAH
+1480 AAH
-1488 ELTNKNDAAEHWQ
+1488 A
-1501 ECAVCGYA
+1501 
-1509 TAKTA
+1509 
-1514 HDMQNKSDESQHWQE
+1514 
-1529 CACGYKLG
+1529 
-1537 AAAHTWTDKYDTQ
+1537 WTDRFDTQ
-1550 NHWQECGSCG
+1550 NHWQECSGCG
-1560 YKKDVTAH
+1560 YQKDVTAH
-1568 TLVKQTNET
+1568 SLTKNVSET

-1584 SCEYKTEWE
+1584 SCGYETEWE
-1593 NHTGGTATCTAQ
+1593 NHTGGTATCTAK
-1605 AVCEVCGVSYGEK
+1605 AVCSVCGESYGEL
-1618 AAHVADSNYKYNG
+1618 AAHVADSTYRYNAD
-1631 EGHWTACATCGTP
+1631 GHWDACACGYKT
-1644 MSDQEA
+1644 DVAAHAWTDKFDTQNHWQECSGCGYKTGVTA
-1650 HTGGTADCQHQAVC
+1650 HSLTKNVNETQHQVKC
-1664 DVCRQ
+1664 ESCG
-1669 PYGELDAN
+1669 YKTEWEN
-1677 THTGGIRWVQTA
+1677 HTGGIRWVQTA

-1713 ESVCSEC
+1713 ESVCTEC

-1778 DKRSEGT
+1778 NKRSEGT
-1785 VIPKLPRHSSS
+1785 VIPKQPRHSSS

>member
-1 MAAMSTEKW
+1 
-10 KGLVYCTMRDSGGS
+10 
-24 AAKRKSNQYDEEGNT
+24 

-61 AAWAYSVGTLDDLKR
+61 TAWAWSVDTFDELKKE
-76 QLSYGETRTITVTGT
+76 LGYGGTRTIPVTGT

-102 KANITITGGGT
+102 EAKITITGGGT
-113 LKRAASFTSGRMF
+113 LKRAASFTRGYMF
-126 RFDSSVGIYER
+126 RLDSTTGIYER
-137 NKARLTLENI
+137 NKASLTLENI
-147 TVDGGS
+147 TVDGGG
-153 VKASDPAFSLSMNA
+153 VKASDPAFSLGSNA

-198 MEAGSVIR
+198 METGSVIR

-211 GHGGGVNCSAGSFI
+211 GNGGGVNCGAGSFI
-225 MRGGTITGNTAAKG
+225 MHGGTITGNTAAKG
-239 GGVYSKSCPTD
+239 GGGVYSASCPTD

-272 GVIRIEK
+272 GVIRIE
-279 NKLSDGTTNNV
+279 NNTLSDGTANNV

-337 TYPAMQAA
+337 ASSTMQAA
-345 FHSDNAAYVLTSG
+345 FRSDNGAYALTSG
-358 SDGLWLKGAE
+358 SGGLWLKGAE

-376 CVGHYAAD
+376 CGAEHYTHTNHAD
-384 SSHFTH
+384 
-390 NGKTAWTGV
+390 KTTWTGV
-399 SSLKAITTA
+399 SSLKAITEA

-415 DVEVEFNNSISDY
+415 DVEVEYNGSSTLYSDPY
-428 VWQPVSG
+428 VWQPVNG

-447 KNNNARSMIEVNSGV
+447 KNSNERGMIEVNNGG

-471 TGTVTHGEDR
+471 TGKVTHGEDR
-481 WGKQTT
+481 LGRQTT
-487 GRAVDIGYGSY
+487 GRAVDIGYGSS

-535 TITGN
+535 KITGN

-564 NLYRGEISDNTAV
+564 NLYRGEISENTAV

-613 NSADYGGGGVLN
+613 NSTDYGGGGVLN

-639 TVIPFSDDGTQGGG
+639 TVIPFSDGGTQGGG

-666 TLTGNKALNYKDRTD
+666 TITRNQALNYAARTD
-681 GLGDADA
+681 GLGDKDA

-703 RIANGTITEN
+703 EIKNATITKN

-728 IFTKGTLSIGTTSS
+728 IFTKGTLYIGTTSS

-747 HDNEAK
+747 IDNEAK

-768 SNNVKLTGQVKIYDN
+768 SNNVKLIGQVKIYDN

-789 YINKDDNLYVGD
+789 YTNKDDNLYVGD
-801 GFTFSAAGLSLDVE
+801 GFTFYATGLNTE
-815 RDGACIGVTTKNYPY
+815 RQDIGVTTKNYPY

-849 DGLEVVSDSG
+849 DGLEVVSDNG

-865 AQFKAII
+865 AQYKATI

-885 GGVLSEDGKTL
+885 GGVLSADGKTL

-907 EIAPDGDHYLPKS
+907 EIAPDGDYYFPES
-920 YKDAIKDMNSP
+920 YKDAVLAVNST
-931 LSASW
+931 LGVSRM
-936 YSNTRVQ
+936 SNTRVQ
-943 LSGYDSKL
+943 ISGNNYKL
-951 TKELELTLPDATAK
+951 KDKLELTLPDATAK
-965 DAPEAP
+965 DAPGAP
-971 TGLGVR
+971 TGLAGQK
-977 MPYESD
+977 PEENN

-991 TSSLMEYSKD
+991 TTRDMEYSKD
-1001 GTTWTRCSYG
+1001 GVTWTQCSYG

-1016 LDKKSA
+1016 LDKRSA
-1022 NSPIYK
+1022 NSVIYK
-1028 DTVYYVRYRDTE
+1028 DTVYYVRYRDTD

-1046 ATTVTVPRYTGV
+1046 AATVTVPRYTGV

-1070 RNRGYFVFE
+1070 RNRYYFVFE

-1091 VQGNRVYDAPGTY
+1091 VQGSRTYCDPGTY

-1117 DGTTDPV
+1117 DGTTEPV

-1146 PYETPYT
+1146 TLETDYT

-1165 PESPFGQRLK
+1165 PESPFGSRLA
-1175 FANPDNKLTLK
+1175 FANSNNKLTLK
-1186 YKVEETGKF
+1186 YKVGDTNTF
-1195 VTEPIDVGT
+1195 VTEPVDVGT

-1212 EDRNFNATTV
+1212 DDPNFNATTV
-1222 TDKDGEWT
+1222 TDEGWT
-1230 FTITPANME
+1230 FTITPADMK
-1239 APTGVTGVAATKTN
+1239 APTGVTGVAATKEH
-1253 PTKGQLTGLGTDM
+1253 PTTGQLTGLGTDM

-1273 ETWITATGNT
+1273 DTWTAATGNNT

-1312 SNPAQVTVAAYRCV
+1312 SSPAQVTVKAYQCV
-1326 DHEFG
+1326 EHVYGET
-1331 QQLVSDETNHWYQC
+1331 LVGDEANHWYQC

-1356 HSYTDAKFDDNG
+1356 HSYTDKKFDGNG

-1402 YKTGAA
+1402 YKTGET
-1408 AHELTTKNNTT
+1408 AHELTSKYDTAG
-1419 EHWQECE
+1419 HWQECE
-1426 CGYKTGE
+1426 CGYATDK
-1433 TAHSTESKYSADGHW
+1433 ADHSMEGKSSADGHW
-1448 EECACGYKTDV
+1448 DACACGYKTDV
-1459 KAHTLASGHDTTSH
+1459 
-1473 WKYCTCG
+1473 
-1480 YQTDVAAH
+1480 AAH
-1488 ELTNKNDAAEHWQ
+1488 A
-1501 ECAVCGYA
+1501 
-1509 TAKTA
+1509 
-1514 HDMQNKSDESQHWQE
+1514 
-1529 CACGYKLG
+1529 
-1537 AAAHTWTDKYDTQ
+1537 WTDKFDTQ
-1550 NHWQECGSCG
+1550 NHWQECSVCG
-1560 YKKDVTAH
+1560 YKTGVTAH
-1568 TLVKQTNET
+1568 SLTKNVNET

-1584 SCEYKTEWE
+1584 SCGYKTEWE
-1593 NHTGGTATCTAQ
+1593 NHTGGTATCTAK
-1605 AVCEVCGVSYGEK
+1605 AVCSVCGESYGEL

-1644 MSDQEA
+1644 MSNQEA
-1650 HTGGTADCQHQAVC
+1650 HTGGTADCQHKAVC
-1664 DVCRQ
+1664 DVCGQ
-1669 PYGELDAN
+1669 SYGELDASN
-1677 THTGGIRWVQTA
+1677 HTGGTRWVQTA

-1713 ESVCSEC
+1713 ESVCTEC

-1765 ATGLKHEECTACG
+1765 ATGLKHEECTVCG

-1785 VIPKLPRHSSS
+1785 VIPKQPRHSSS

>member
-1 MAAMSTEKW
+1 
-10 KGLVYCTMRDSGGS
+10 
-24 AAKRKSNQYDEEGNT
+24 

-61 AAWAYSVGTLDDLKR
+61 TAWAGSYSVGTFDELKKE
-76 QLSYGETRTITVTGT
+76 LGYGGTRTIEVTGT

-102 KANITITGGGT
+102 EAKITITGGGT
-113 LKRAASFTSGRMF
+113 LKRAASFTRGYMF
-126 RFDSSVGIYER
+126 RLNSSFGAYER
-137 NKARLTLENI
+137 NKASLTLENI
-147 TVDGGS
+147 TVDGGG
-153 VKASDPAFSLSMNA
+153 VKASDPAFSLGSNA

-198 MEAGSVIR
+198 METGSVIR
-206 NNTTA
+206 DNTTA
-211 GHGGGVNCSAGSFI
+211 GNGGGVNCGAGSFI
-225 MRGGTITGNTAAKG
+225 MHGGTITGNTAAKG
-239 GGVYSKSCPTD
+239 GGGVYSASCPTD

-272 GVIRIEK
+272 GVIRIE
-279 NKLSDGTTNNV
+279 NNTLSDGTANNV

-345 FHSDNAAYVLTSG
+345 FHSDNAAYALTSG
-358 SDGLWLKGAE
+358 SGGLWMKGAK
-368 DGTHTHCV
+368 DGAHTHCV

-390 NGKTAWTGV
+390 NDKTAWTGV
-399 SSLKAITTA
+399 SSLKAITEA

-471 TGTVTHGEDR
+471 TGTVTHGENY
-481 WGKQTT
+481 WGEQAT

-613 NSADYGGGGVLN
+613 NSTDYGGGGVLN

-639 TVIPFSDDGTQGGG
+639 TVIPFSDNGTQGGG

-666 TLTGNKALNYKDRTD
+666 TLTRNKALNYAARTD
-681 GLGDADA
+681 ELGDKDA

-703 RIANGTITEN
+703 KIENGIIKDN
-713 ISSARSNGYDGEGAG
+713 ISSARSNGLDGEGAG
-728 IFTKGTLSIGTTSS
+728 IFTKGTLYIGTTSS
-742 SKVEI
+742 SVVEI
-747 HDNEAK
+747 YDNEAK
-753 LGSDELSGGGGVCVR
+753 IGSDTISGGGGVCVR
-768 SNNVKLTGQVKIYDN
+768 SNNVYLNGQAMIYDN
-783 TSTASS
+783 TSTVSS
-789 YINKDDNLYVGD
+789 RDNKDDNLYVGD
-801 GFTFSAAGLSLDVE
+801 GFTFSAAGLKLTGKE
-815 RDGACIGVTTKNYPY
+815 HIGITTQATYAKVQ
-830 SKIRITN
+830 ITN
-837 DNAKAGLFFSDK
+837 DNANAVYFYPDSNDYQI
-849 DGLEVVSDSG
+849 VSENSK
-859 YLYVRE
+859 LYRRE
-865 AQFKAII
+865 AQFKATI
-872 HLGEGMKV
+872 HLGEGMTV
-880 SVNKY
+880 SVKPN

-943 LSGYDSKL
+943 LSGRDSKL
-951 TKELELTLPDATAK
+951 TKELELTLPNATAK

-971 TGLGVR
+971 TGLAGT

-1091 VQGNRVYDAPGTY
+1091 VQGSRVYDAPGTY

-1117 DGTTDPV
+1117 DGTTEPV
-1124 TLTVTIARRTATASD
+1124 TLTVTIAKRTATASD
-1139 FEVISCP
+1139 FKYDAYP
-1146 PYETPYT
+1146 PYETPYS
-1153 GKAQTYEMRFAW
+1153 GEAQTYENVRFKKLDAIHGD
-1165 PESPFGQRLK
+1165 PLA
-1175 FANPDNKLTLK
+1175 FANSNNKLTLK
-1186 YKVEETGKF
+1186 YKVGDTNTF
-1195 VTEPIDVGT
+1195 VTEPVDVGT

-1212 EDRNFNATTV
+1212 DDPNFNATEV
-1222 TDKDGEWT
+1222 TDKRGFWT
-1230 FTITPANME
+1230 FTITPAVME
-1239 APTGVTGVAATKTN
+1239 APTGVTGVAATKEH
-1253 PTKGQLTGLGTDM
+1253 PTTGQLTGLGTDM
-1266 EYRVKGS
+1266 EYSKDGV
-1273 ETWITATGNT
+1273 TWTAATGNT

-1312 SNPAQVTVAAYRCV
+1312 SSPAQVTVKAYQCV
-1326 DHEFG
+1326 EHEFG
-1331 QQLVSDETNHWYQC
+1331 QQLVSDEANHWHQC

-1351 TGIAA
+1351 TDIAA
-1356 HSYTDAKFDDNG
+1356 HSYTDKKFDGNG

-1382 KHSLTAKHN
+1382 EHSLTAKHN

-1402 YKTGAA
+1402 YKTGET
-1408 AHELTTKNNTT
+1408 AHELTSKYDTAG
-1419 EHWQECE
+1419 HWQECE
-1426 CGYKTGE
+1426 CGYATDKTD
-1433 TAHSTESKYSADGHW
+1433 HSMESKSSADGHW
-1448 EECACGYKTDV
+1448 DACACGYKTDV
-1459 KAHTLASGHDTTSH
+1459 
-1473 WKYCTCG
+1473 
-1480 YQTDVAAH
+1480 AAH
-1488 ELTNKNDAAEHWQ
+1488 A
-1501 ECAVCGYA
+1501 
-1509 TAKTA
+1509 
-1514 HDMQNKSDESQHWQE
+1514 
-1529 CACGYKLG
+1529 
-1537 AAAHTWTDKYDTQ
+1537 WTDKFDTQ
-1550 NHWQECGSCG
+1550 NHWQECSVCG
-1560 YKKDVTAH
+1560 YKTGVAAH
-1568 TLVKQTNET
+1568 SLTKNVNET

-1584 SCEYKTEWE
+1584 SCGYKTEWE
-1593 NHTGGTATCTAQ
+1593 NHTGGTATCTAK
-1605 AVCEVCGVSYGEK
+1605 AVCSVCGEAYGEL
-1618 AAHVADSNYKYNG
+1618 AAHVADSNYRYNAD
-1631 EGHWTACATCGTP
+1631 GHWTACAACGTP
-1644 MSDQEA
+1644 MSNQE
-1650 HTGGTADCQHQAVC
+1650 
-1664 DVCRQ
+1664 
-1669 PYGELDAN
+1669 
-1677 THTGGIRWVQTA
+1677 
-1689 ETHQAFYLC
+1689 
-1698 CGAAAGAEANHSWND
+1698 
-1713 ESVCSEC
+1713 
-1720 GYGCAHTG
+1720 AHTG

-1785 VIPKLPRHSSS
+1785 VIPKQPRHSSS

-1810 AKSATDYS
+1810 ARSATDYS

-1886 TTEFT
+1886 TTEFA

-1902 DAGALVYL
+1902 DTGALVYL

>member
-1 MAAMSTEKW
+1 
-10 KGLVYCTMRDSGGS
+10 
-24 AAKRKSNQYDEEGNT
+24 

-61 AAWAYSVGTLDDLKR
+61 TAWAGSYSVGTLDDLKR
-76 QLSYGETRTITVTGT
+76 QLSYGRTRTIEVTGT

-102 KANITITGGGT
+102 EAKITITGGGT
-113 LKRAASFTSGRMF
+113 LKRAASFTSGKMF
-126 RFDSSVGIYER
+126 RLNSSFGAYES

-147 TVDGGS
+147 TVDGNK
-153 VKASDPAFSLSMNA
+153 VEARDPAFSLGSNA
-167 FLTLKAGAVIQNHV
+167 FLTLKNGAVIQNHV

-211 GHGGGVNCSAGSFI
+211 GNGGGVNCGAGSFI
-225 MRGGTITGNTAAKG
+225 MHGGTITGNTAAKG
-239 GGVYSKSCPTD
+239 GGVYNESYPTD

-259 GFVIGDRTGKNST
+259 GFVIGDRTGGDKN

-279 NKLSDGTTNNV
+279 NTLSDGTNNNV
-290 GVCLYSKSY
+290 YVCLYSESY

-324 VSAEIVPSLVVKH
+324 VSAEIVPSLVVKQ

-345 FHSDNAAYVLTSG
+345 FHSDNAAYALTSG
-358 SDGLWLKGAE
+358 SGGLWMKGAE
-368 DGTHTHCV
+368 DGAHTHCV

-390 NGKTAWTGV
+390 NDKTAWTGV
-399 SSLKAITTA
+399 SSLKAITEA

-471 TGTVTHGEDR
+471 TGTVTHGENY
-481 WGKQTT
+481 WGEQAT

-535 TITGN
+535 KITGN
-540 TAGLKKQSGYGAG
+540 TAGLKKESGYGAG

-613 NSADYGGGGVLN
+613 NSTDYGGGGVLN

-639 TVIPFSDDGTQGGG
+639 TVVPFSDDGTQGGG

-666 TLTGNKALNYKDRTD
+666 TLTGNKALNYAARTD
-681 GLGDADA
+681 GLGDKDA

-703 RIANGTITEN
+703 KIENAVITEN
-713 ISSARSNGYDGEGAG
+713 ISSARRDGKDGEGAG
-728 IFTKGTLSIGTTSS
+728 IFTKGTLYIGTTSS

-747 HDNEAK
+747 IDNEAR

-789 YINKDDNLYVGD
+789 HPDKDDNLYVGYD
-801 GFTFSAAGLSLDVE
+801 NYRNNFTFSAAGLKLTGKE
-815 RDGACIGVTTKNYPY
+815 HIGITTQATYAKVQ
-830 SKIRITN
+830 ITN
-837 DNAKAGLFFSDK
+837 DNANAAYFYPDSNDYQI
-849 DGLEVVSDSG
+849 VSENDR
-859 YLYVRE
+859 LYRRE

-885 GGVLSEDGKTL
+885 GGVLSADGKTL

-943 LSGYDSKL
+943 LSGRDSKL
-951 TKELELTLPDATAK
+951 TKELELTLPNATAK

-971 TGLGVR
+971 TGLAGT

-1001 GTTWTRCSYG
+1001 GKTWTQCSYG

-1016 LDKKSA
+1016 LDKRSV
-1022 NSPIYK
+1022 NSEIYV

-1046 ATTVTVPRYTGV
+1046 ATMVTVPRYTGV

-1070 RNRGYFVFE
+1070 RNRYYFIFE

-1091 VQGNRVYDAPGTY
+1091 VQGSRTYCNPGTY

-1124 TLTVTIARRTATASD
+1124 TLTVTIAKRTATASD

-1146 PYETPYT
+1146 PYETDYT
-1153 GKAQTYEMRFAW
+1153 GKAQTYEIRFAW
-1165 PESPFGQRLK
+1165 PESPWGHRLA
-1175 FANPDNKLTLK
+1175 FANSNNKLTLK
-1186 YKVEETGKF
+1186 YKVGDTNTF
-1195 VTEPIDVGT
+1195 VTEPVDVGT

-1212 EDRNFNATTV
+1212 DDPNFNATTV
-1222 TDKDGEWT
+1222 TDKDGGWT
-1230 FTITPANME
+1230 FTITPADMK
-1239 APTGVTGVAATKTN
+1239 APTGVTGVAATKEH
-1253 PTKGQLTGLGTDM
+1253 PTTGQLTGLGTDM

-1273 ETWITATGNT
+1273 ETWTAATGNNT

-1312 SNPAQVTVAAYRCV
+1312 SSPAQVTVKAYQCV
-1326 DHEFG
+1326 EHVYGET
-1331 QQLVSDETNHWYQC
+1331 LVGDEANHWYQC

-1356 HSYTDAKFDDNG
+1356 HSYTDEKFDGNG

-1382 KHSLTAKHN
+1382 KHSLTANHN

-1402 YKTGAA
+1402 YKTGET
-1408 AHELTTKNNTT
+1408 AHELTSKYDTAG
-1419 EHWQECE
+1419 HWQECE
-1426 CGYKTGE
+1426 CGYATNKTDHSMESKSSADGHWDACACGYKTDVAAHAWTDKFDTQNHWQECSVCGYKTGE
-1433 TAHSTESKYSADGHW
+1433 TAHS
-1448 EECACGYKTDV
+1448 
-1459 KAHTLASGHDTTSH
+1459 
-1473 WKYCTCG
+1473 
-1480 YQTDVAAH
+1480 
-1488 ELTNKNDAAEHWQ
+1488 LTKN
-1501 ECAVCGYA
+1501 V
-1509 TAKTA
+1509 
-1514 HDMQNKSDESQHWQE
+1514 
-1529 CACGYKLG
+1529 
-1537 AAAHTWTDKYDTQ
+1537 
-1550 NHWQECGSCG
+1550 
-1560 YKKDVTAH
+1560 
-1568 TLVKQTNET
+1568 NET

-1584 SCEYKTEWE
+1584 SCGYKTEWE
-1593 NHTGGTATCTAQ
+1593 NHTGGTATCTAK
-1605 AVCEVCGVSYGEK
+1605 AVCSVCGESYGEL
-1618 AAHVADSNYKYNG
+1618 AAHVADSTYRYNAD
-1631 EGHWTACATCGTP
+1631 GHWTACATCGTP
-1644 MSDQEA
+1644 MSNQEA
-1650 HTGGTADCQHQAVC
+1650 HTGGTADCQHKAVC
-1664 DVCRQ
+1664 DVCGQ
-1669 PYGELDAN
+1669 PYGELDASN
-1677 THTGGIRWVQTA
+1677 HTGGIRWVQTA

-1713 ESVCSEC
+1713 ESVCTEC

-1778 DKRSEGT
+1778 SKRSEGT

>member
-1 MAAMSTEKW
+1 
-10 KGLVYCTMRDSGGS
+10 
-24 AAKRKSNQYDEEGNT
+24 

-61 AAWAYSVGTLDDLKR
+61 AAWADSAGTLADLKR
-76 QLSYGETRTITVTGT
+76 QLSYGGTRTIEVTGT

-102 KANITITGGGT
+102 QAKITINGGGT
-113 LKRAASFTSGRMF
+113 LKRADSFTSGCMF
-126 RFDSSVGIYER
+126 RLNSTIGIYER
-137 NKARLTLENI
+137 NKASLTLENI
-147 TVDGGS
+147 TVDGGG
-153 VKASDPAFSLSMNA
+153 VKASDSAFSLGSNA
-167 FLTLKAGAVIQNHV
+167 FLTLKNGAVIQNHV
-181 CTSAYEG
+181 CTSPYEG

-211 GHGGGVNCSAGSFI
+211 GNGGGVNCGAGSFI
-225 MRGGTITGNTAAKG
+225 MRGGTITGNTAAKGG

-259 GFVIGDRTGKNST
+259 GFVIGDRTGGDKN

-279 NKLSDGTTNNV
+279 NKLSDGTANNV
-290 GVCLYSKSY
+290 CVGLYSKSY

-310 VQYGTFD
+310 VQYGTFN

-337 TYPAMQAA
+337 TNSTMQAA
-345 FHSDNAAYVLTSG
+345 FHSDNGAYALTSG

-376 CVGHYAAD
+376 CGAEHYTHTNHAD
-384 SSHFTH
+384 
-390 NGKTAWTGV
+390 KTTWTGV
-399 SSLKAITTA
+399 SSLKAITEA

-415 DVEVEFNNSISDY
+415 DVEVEYNGSSTLYSDPY
-428 VWQPVSG
+428 VWQPVNG

-447 KNNNARSMIEVNSGV
+447 KNSNERSMIEVNSGV
-462 TFDLTDCKT
+462 TFDLTDCET
-471 TGTVTHGEDR
+471 TGKVTHGGDR

-540 TAGLKKQSGYGAG
+540 TAGLKKESGYGAG

-613 NSADYGGGGVLN
+613 NSTDYGGGGVLN

-639 TVIPFSDDGTQGGG
+639 TVVPFSDDGTQGGG

-666 TLTGNKALNYKDRTD
+666 TLTGNKALNYAARTD
-681 GLGDADA
+681 GLGDKDA

-742 SKVEI
+742 SKVKI
-747 HDNEAK
+747 YNNEAK

-789 YINKDDNLYVGD
+789 YTNKNDNLYVGD
-801 GFTFSAAGLSLDVE
+801 GFTFYATGLNTE
-815 RDGACIGVTTKNYPY
+815 RQDIGVTTKNYPY

-865 AQFKAII
+865 AQFKAAI

-885 GGVLSEDGKTL
+885 GGKLSEDGKTL

-951 TKELELTLPDATAK
+951 TKELELWLPDATAK

-971 TGLGVR
+971 TGLAGT

-1001 GTTWTRCSYG
+1001 GKTWTRCSYG

-1016 LDKKSA
+1016 LDKRSA
-1022 NSPIYK
+1022 NSEIYV

-1070 RNRGYFVFE
+1070 RNRYYFIFE

-1091 VQGNRVYDAPGTY
+1091 VQGDRTYCNPGTY

-1146 PYETPYT
+1146 ANPTPYT
-1153 GKAQTYEMRFAW
+1153 GKAQTYEIRFAW
-1165 PESPFGQRLK
+1165 PESPFGHRLA
-1175 FANPDNKLTLK
+1175 FANSNNKLTLK
-1186 YKVEETGKF
+1186 YKVGDTNTF
-1195 VTEPIDVGT
+1195 VTKPVDVGT

-1212 EDRNFNATTV
+1212 DDPNFNATTV
-1222 TDKDGEWT
+1222 TDKDGGWT
-1230 FTITPANME
+1230 FTITPADMK
-1239 APTGVTGVAATKTN
+1239 APTGVTGVAATKEH

-1266 EYRVKGS
+1266 EYSKDGV
-1273 ETWITATGNT
+1273 TWTAATGNT

-1312 SNPAQVTVAAYRCV
+1312 SSPAQVTVKAYQCV
-1326 DHEFG
+1326 EHVYGET
-1331 QQLVSDETNHWYQC
+1331 LVSDETNHWYQC

-1356 HSYTDAKFDDNG
+1356 HSYTDAKFDGNG
-1368 HWAVCACGAETHHD
+1368 HWAVCACGAEAHHD
-1382 KHSLTAKHN
+1382 KHSLTAKHD

-1402 YKTGAA
+1402 YKTGET
-1408 AHELTTKNNTT
+1408 AHELTSKYDTAG
-1419 EHWQECE
+1419 HWQECE
-1426 CGYKTGE
+1426 CGYATDKTD
-1433 TAHSTESKYSADGHW
+1433 HSMEGKSSADGHW
-1448 EECACGYKTDV
+1448 DACACGYKTDV
-1459 KAHTLASGHDTTSH
+1459 
-1473 WKYCTCG
+1473 
-1480 YQTDVAAH
+1480 AAH
-1488 ELTNKNDAAEHWQ
+1488 A
-1501 ECAVCGYA
+1501 
-1509 TAKTA
+1509 
-1514 HDMQNKSDESQHWQE
+1514 
-1529 CACGYKLG
+1529 
-1537 AAAHTWTDKYDTQ
+1537 WTDKFDTQ
-1550 NHWQECGSCG
+1550 NHWQECSGCG
-1560 YKKDVTAH
+1560 YQKDVTAH
-1568 TLVKQTNET
+1568 SLTKNVNET

-1584 SCEYKTEWE
+1584 SCGYKTEWE
-1593 NHTGGTATCTAQ
+1593 NHTGGTATCTAK
-1605 AVCEVCGVSYGEK
+1605 AVCSVCGEAYGEL

-1644 MSDQEA
+1644 MSNQEA
-1650 HTGGTADCQHQAVC
+1650 HTGGTADCQHKAVC
-1664 DVCRQ
+1664 DVCGQ
-1669 PYGELDAN
+1669 PYGELNASI
-1677 THTGGIRWVQTA
+1677 HAGGIRWVQTA

-1698 CGAAAGAEANHSWND
+1698 CGAAAGAEANHSWNN
-1713 ESVCSEC
+1713 ESVCTEC

-1796 VSTPDIQPILTADE
+1796 VSTPDIQPILTAE
-1810 AKSATDYS
+1810 NAKSATNYS

>member
-1 MAAMSTEKW
+1 
-10 KGLVYCTMRDSGGS
+10 
-24 AAKRKSNQYDEEGNT
+24 

-61 AAWAYSVGTLDDLKR
+61 TAWAWSVDTFDELKR
-76 QLSYGETRTITVTGT
+76 ELGYGGTRTIPVTGT
-91 IEVTETLVIPA
+91 IEVTERLTIKPG
-102 KANITITGGGT
+102 ANITITGGGT
-113 LKRAASFTSGRMF
+113 LKRAASFTNNSMFYASG
-126 RFDSSVGIYER
+126 SSKS
-137 NKARLTLENI
+137 KARLTLENI
-147 TVDGGS
+147 TVDGGG
-153 VKASDPAFSLSMNA
+153 VKASEPAFSLGGDA
-167 FLTLKAGAVIQNHV
+167 FLTLKNGAVIQNHV

-198 MEAGSVIR
+198 METGSVIR
-206 NNTTA
+206 DNATA

-225 MRGGTITGNTAAKG
+225 MHGGTITGNTAAKG
-239 GGVYSKSCPTD
+239 GGVYSKSCPKND
-250 SDSTTDQGK
+250 DSTTDEGK
-259 GFVIGDRTGKNST
+259 GFVIGDRTGKDST
-272 GVIRIEK
+272 GVIRIE
-279 NKLSDGTTNNV
+279 NNTLSDGTANNV
-290 GVCLYSKSY
+290 YVGLYFKSY
-299 GNIDTSANPCA
+299 DGNTTDTSANPCA
-310 VQYGTFD
+310 VQYGTFN

-324 VSAEIVPSLVVKH
+324 ISAEIVPSLVVKRASS
-337 TYPAMQAA
+337 TMQAA
-345 FHSDNAAYVLTSG
+345 FRSDNGAYALTSG

-376 CVGHYAAD
+376 CGGNYKAD

-390 NGKTAWTGV
+390 NDNTAWTGV
-399 SSLKAITTA
+399 SSLKAITEA

-415 DVEVEFNNSISDY
+415 DVEVEYNGSSTLYSDPY
-428 VWQPVSG
+428 VWQPVNG

-471 TGTVTHGEDR
+471 TGTVTHGENY
-481 WGKQTT
+481 WGEQAT
-487 GRAVDIGYGSY
+487 GRAVDIGYGSS

-540 TAGLKKQSGYGAG
+540 TAGLKKESGYGAG
-553 GGVFV
+553 GGVYV

-564 NLYRGEISDNTAV
+564 NLYRGEISENTAV
-577 FQGGG
+577 LQGG

-587 TTGKFTMYDGTI
+587 NTGKFTMHDGLI
-599 TRNTVTLLGESTYS
+599 TRNTVTLLGESTSSY
-613 NSADYGGGGVLN
+613 SADYGGGGVLN

-666 TLTGNKALNYKDRTD
+666 TLTRNKALNYKDRTD
-681 GLGDADA
+681 GLGDKDA

-703 RIANGTITEN
+703 KIENAVITEN

-747 HDNEAK
+747 IDNEAR
-753 LGSDELSGGGGVCVR
+753 LGSDTLSGGGGVCVR
-768 SNNVKLTGQVKIYDN
+768 SNNVKLIGQVKIYDN

-789 YINKDDNLYVGD
+789 HPDKDDNLYVGD
-801 GFTFSAAGLSLDVE
+801 GFTFYATGLNTE
-815 RDGACIGVTTKNYPY
+815 RQDIGVTTKNYPY

-865 AQFKAII
+865 AQYKATI

-885 GGVLSEDGKTL
+885 GGKLSADGKTL

-951 TKELELTLPDATAK
+951 KAELELTLPNATAK
-965 DAPEAP
+965 DTPAAP
-971 TGLGVR
+971 TGLAGT
-977 MPYESD
+977 MPNESD

-1001 GTTWTRCSYG
+1001 GKTWTTCSYYG
-1011 TTRVP
+1011 NTTKVP

-1046 ATTVTVPRYTGV
+1046 AATVTVPRYTGV

-1079 GDIDYYDAHYKT
+1079 GGSDYYKAHYIT
-1091 VQGNRVYDAPGTY
+1091 VEGTYIHTKAGTY
-1104 TVKVKPEDGYTWK
+1104 TVKVKPEDGYTWE

-1124 TLTVTIARRTATASD
+1124 TLTVTIAKRTATASD
-1139 FEVISCP
+1139 FKYDAYP
-1146 PYETPYT
+1146 PYETPYS
-1153 GKAQTYEMRFAW
+1153 GEAQTYENVRFKKLDAIHGD
-1165 PESPFGQRLK
+1165 PLA
-1175 FANPDNKLTLK
+1175 FADPNNKLTLK

-1212 EDRNFNATTV
+1212 DDPNFNATTV

-1239 APTGVTGVAATKTN
+1239 APTGVTGVAATKEH

-1273 ETWITATGNT
+1273 ETWTAATGNGNT

-1312 SNPAQVTVAAYRCV
+1312 SSPAQVTVKAYQCV
-1326 DHEFG
+1326 EHVYGET
-1331 QQLVSDETNHWYQC
+1331 LVSDEANHWYQC

-1351 TGIAA
+1351 TGIEA
-1356 HSYTDAKFDDNG
+1356 HSYTDKKFDGNG

-1402 YKTGAA
+1402 YKTGET
-1408 AHELTTKNNTT
+1408 AHELTSKYDTAG
-1419 EHWQECE
+1419 HWQECE
-1426 CGYKTGE
+1426 CGYATDKTD
-1433 TAHSTESKYSADGHW
+1433 HSMEGKSSADGHW
-1448 EECACGYKTDV
+1448 DACACGYKTDV
-1459 KAHTLASGHDTTSH
+1459 
-1473 WKYCTCG
+1473 
-1480 YQTDVAAH
+1480 
-1488 ELTNKNDAAEHWQ
+1488 
-1501 ECAVCGYA
+1501 
-1509 TAKTA
+1509 TA
-1514 HDMQNKSDESQHWQE
+1514 H
-1529 CACGYKLG
+1529 A
-1537 AAAHTWTDKYDTQ
+1537 WTDKFDTQ
-1550 NHWQECGSCG
+1550 NHWQECSGCG
-1560 YKKDVTAH
+1560 YQKDVTAH
-1568 TLVKQTNET
+1568 SLTKNVNET

-1584 SCEYKTEWE
+1584 SCGYKTEWE
-1593 NHTGGTATCTAQ
+1593 NHTGGTATCMAK
-1605 AVCEVCGVSYGEK
+1605 AVCSVCGESYGEL
-1618 AAHVADSNYKYNG
+1618 AAHVADSNYGHNAD
-1631 EGHWTACATCGTP
+1631 GHWTVCATCRTP
-1644 MSDQEA
+1644 MSNQEA
-1650 HTGGTADCQHQAVC
+1650 HTGGTADCQHKAVC
-1664 DVCRQ
+1664 DVCGQ
-1669 PYGELDAN
+1669 PYGELDASN
-1677 THTGGIRWVQTA
+1677 HTGGIRWVQTA

-1713 ESVCSEC
+1713 ESVCTEC

-1765 ATGLKHEECTACG
+1765 ATGLKHEECTVCG

-1785 VIPKLPRHSSS
+1785 EIPKLPRHSSS

-1842 KTIGA
+1842 RTIGA

>member
-1 MAAMSTEKW
+1 
-10 KGLVYCTMRDSGGS
+10 
-24 AAKRKSNQYDEEGNT
+24 

-61 AAWAYSVGTLDDLKR
+61 AAWADSAGTLADLKR
-76 QLSYGETRTITVTGT
+76 QLSYGGTRTIEVTGT

-102 KANITITGGGT
+102 QAKVTINGGGT
-113 LKRAASFTSGRMF
+113 LKRADSFTSGCMF
-126 RFDSSVGIYER
+126 RLNSTIGAYER
-137 NKARLTLENI
+137 NKASLTLENI
-147 TVDGGS
+147 TVDGGG
-153 VKASDPAFSLSMNA
+153 VKASEPAFSLGSNA

-181 CTSAYEG
+181 CTSPYEG

-211 GHGGGVNCSAGSFI
+211 GNGGGVNCGAGSFI
-225 MRGGTITGNTAAKG
+225 MRGGTITGNTAAKGG

-259 GFVIGDRTGKNST
+259 GFVIGDRTGGDKN

-279 NKLSDGTTNNV
+279 NKLSDGTANNV
-290 GVCLYSKSY
+290 CVGLYSKSY

-310 VQYGTFD
+310 VQYGTFN

-337 TYPAMQAA
+337 TNSTMQAA
-345 FHSDNAAYVLTSG
+345 FHSDNGAYALTSG
-358 SDGLWLKGAE
+358 SGGLWLKGAE

-390 NGKTAWTGV
+390 NDKTTWTGV
-399 SSLKAITTA
+399 SSLKAITEA

-415 DVEVEFNNSISDY
+415 DVEVEYNGSSTLYSDPY
-428 VWQPVSG
+428 VWQPVNG

-447 KNNNARSMIEVNSGV
+447 KNSNERGMIEVNSGV

-471 TGTVTHGEDR
+471 TGKVTHGEDR
-481 WGKQTT
+481 LGKQTT
-487 GRAVDIGYGSY
+487 GRGVDIGFGSS

-514 FCNDSAGGVAITS
+514 ACNNSGGGVVAYS

-535 TITGN
+535 KITDN
-540 TAGLKKQSGYGAG
+540 TAGLKKENGNGAG
-553 GGVFV
+553 GGVYV

-564 NLYRGEISDNTAV
+564 NLYRGEISENTAV
-577 FQGGG
+577 LQGGG

-587 TTGKFTMYDGTI
+587 NTGKFTMHDGLI
-599 TRNTVTLLGESTYS
+599 TRNTVTLIGKSTYET
-613 NSADYGGGGVLN
+613 SADYGGGGVLN
-625 KGTFIMENGTISDN
+625 RGTFTMKNGTISDN

-653 GVYNTGTFTMENG
+653 GVYNARGTFTMENG
-666 TLTGNKALNYKDRTD
+666 TITRNQALNYIDSRR
-681 GLGDADA
+681 DAAADKDA

-703 RIANGTITEN
+703 KIMNATITEN
-713 ISSARSNGYDGEGAG
+713 ISSARRDGKDGEGAG
-728 IFTKGTLSIGTTSS
+728 IFTKGTLYIGTTSS

-747 HDNEAK
+747 HKNEAK

-768 SNNVKLTGQVKIYDN
+768 SNNVKLIGQVKIYDN
-783 TSTASS
+783 TSTTSS
-789 YINKDDNLYVGD
+789 YTNKADNLYVGYD
-801 GFTFSAAGLSLDVE
+801 NYRNNFTFSAAGLKLTGKE
-815 RDGACIGVTTKNYPY
+815 HIGITTQATYAKVQ
-830 SKIRITN
+830 ITN
-837 DNAKAGLFFSDK
+837 DNANAAYFYPDSNDYQI
-849 DGLEVVSDSG
+849 VSENG
-859 YLYVRE
+859 KLYRRE
-865 AQFKAII
+865 AQFKATI

-880 SVNKY
+880 SKPVT

-896 TFESVTNIPYF
+896 TFESVTTVPDFTIV
-907 EIAPDGDHYLPKS
+907 PDGDYYFPEN
-920 YKDAIKDMNSP
+920 YADRVNARNNP
-931 LSASW
+931 LSAKRN
-936 YSNTRVQ
+936 SNTQVS
-943 LSGYDSKL
+943 LTGYGNKL
-951 TKELELTLPDATAK
+951 KAKLELTLPDATAK
-965 DAPEAP
+965 DAPAAP
-971 TGLGVR
+971 TGLAGT
-977 MPYESD
+977 MPNKSD

-991 TSSLMEYSKD
+991 TTKDMEYRKD
-1001 GTTWTRCSYG
+1001 GDTEWTRCSYYG
-1011 TTRVP
+1011 NTTKVP
-1016 LDKKSA
+1016 LDK
-1022 NSPIYK
+1022 NGNRPTYLN
-1028 DTVYYVRYRDTE
+1028 TVYYVRYRDTE
-1040 TQKVSE
+1040 TQKASA
-1046 ATTVTVPRYTGV
+1046 ATMVTVPRYEGV
-1058 VAVPVPRTDMVY
+1058 VDPPVPRANMVY
-1070 RNRGYFVFE
+1070 NGSDYFVFE
-1079 GDIDYYDAHYKT
+1079 GTRGEYNKTYKT
-1091 VQGNRVYDAPGTY
+1091 VEGGRYIVYGLPGTY
-1104 TVKVKPEDGYTWK
+1104 TLKVGLEDGYTWR
-1117 DGTTDPV
+1117 DGTGTTPKEIQ
-1124 TLTVTIARRTATASD
+1124 VTIAKRTATASD
-1139 FEVISCP
+1139 IHVKTCL

-1153 GKAQTYEMRFAW
+1153 GEAQIYEVELKW
-1165 PESPFGQRLK
+1165 LPHGTGGELK
-1175 FANPDNKLTLK
+1175 FANSNNKLTLK
-1186 YKVEETGKF
+1186 YKVGDTNTF
-1195 VTEPIDVGT
+1195 VTEPVDVGT

-1212 EDRNFNATTV
+1212 DDPNFNATEV
-1222 TDKDGEWT
+1222 TSDLWT
-1230 FTITPANME
+1230 FTITPADMK
-1239 APTGVTGVAATKTN
+1239 APTGVTGVAATKEH

-1273 ETWITATGNT
+1273 ETWTAATGNT

-1312 SNPAQVTVAAYRCV
+1312 SSPAQVTVKAYQCV
-1326 DHEFG
+1326 EHVYGET
-1331 QQLVSDETNHWYQC
+1331 LVSDETSHWYQC

-1356 HSYTDAKFDDNG
+1356 HSYTDKKFDGNG

-1382 KHSLTAKHN
+1382 EHSLTAKHN

-1402 YKTGAA
+1402 YKTGET
-1408 AHELTTKNNTT
+1408 AHELTSKYDTAG
-1419 EHWQECE
+1419 HWQECE
-1426 CGYKTGE
+1426 CGYATDKTD
-1433 TAHSTESKYSADGHW
+1433 HSMEGKSSADGHW
-1448 EECACGYKTDV
+1448 DACACGYKT
-1459 KAHTLASGHDTTSH
+1459 S
-1473 WKYCTCG
+1473 
-1480 YQTDVAAH
+1480 VAAH
-1488 ELTNKNDAAEHWQ
+1488 A
-1501 ECAVCGYA
+1501 
-1509 TAKTA
+1509 
-1514 HDMQNKSDESQHWQE
+1514 
-1529 CACGYKLG
+1529 
-1537 AAAHTWTDKYDTQ
+1537 WTDKFDTQ
-1550 NHWQECGSCG
+1550 NHWQECSVCG
-1560 YKKDVTAH
+1560 YQKDVTAH
-1568 TLVKQTNET
+1568 SLTKNVNET

-1584 SCEYKTEWE
+1584 SCGYKTEWE
-1593 NHTGGTATCTAQ
+1593 NHTGGTATCTAK
-1605 AVCEVCGVSYGEK
+1605 AVCSVCGEAYGEL
-1618 AAHVADSNYKYNG
+1618 AAHVADSTYKYNAD
-1631 EGHWTACATCGTP
+1631 GHWTACATCGTP
-1644 MSDQEA
+1644 MSNQEA
-1650 HTGGTADCQHQAVC
+1650 HAGGTADCQHKAVC
-1664 DVCRQ
+1664 DVCGQ
-1669 PYGELDAN
+1669 PYGELDASN
-1677 THTGGIRWVQTA
+1677 HAGGTRWAQTA

-1713 ESVCSEC
+1713 ESVCTEC

-1785 VIPKLPRHSSS
+1785 VIPKRPRHSSS

-1877 TVMTESGEV
+1877 TVMAESGEV

-1910 AMALSSYTGTALVAR
+1910 AMALSSYTGAALVAR

>member
-1 MAAMSTEKW
+1 
-10 KGLVYCTMRDSGGS
+10 
-24 AAKRKSNQYDEEGNT
+24 

-61 AAWAYSVGTLDDLKR
+61 TAWAWSVDTFDELKR
-76 QLSYGETRTITVTGT
+76 ELGYGGTRTIPVTGT
-91 IEVTETLVIPA
+91 IEVTERLTIKPGA
-102 KANITITGGGT
+102 DITITGGGT
-113 LKRAASFTSGRMF
+113 LKRAASFTNNSMFYASGY
-126 RFDSSVGIYER
+126 SKS
-137 NKARLTLENI
+137 KARLTLENI
-147 TVDGGS
+147 TVDGGG
-153 VKASDPAFSLSMNA
+153 VKASEPAFSLGGDA
-167 FLTLKAGAVIQNHV
+167 FLTLKNGAVIQNHV

-198 MEAGSVIR
+198 METGSVIR
-206 NNTTA
+206 DNATA

-225 MRGGTITGNTAAKG
+225 MHGGTITGNTAAKG
-239 GGVYSKSCPTD
+239 GGVYSKSCPKND
-250 SDSTTDQGK
+250 DSTTDEGK
-259 GFVIGDRTGKNST
+259 GFVIGDRTGKDST
-272 GVIRIEK
+272 GVIRIE
-279 NKLSDGTTNNV
+279 NNTLSDGTANNV
-290 GVCLYSKSY
+290 YVGLYFKSY
-299 GNIDTSANPCA
+299 DGNTTDTSANPCA
-310 VQYGTFD
+310 VQYGTFN

-324 VSAEIVPSLVVKH
+324 ISAEIVPSLVVKRASS
-337 TYPAMQAA
+337 TMQAA
-345 FHSDNAAYVLTSG
+345 FRSDNGAYALTSG

-376 CVGHYAAD
+376 CGGNYKAD

-390 NGKTAWTGV
+390 NDNTAWTGV
-399 SSLKAITTA
+399 SSLKAITEA

-415 DVEVEFNNSISDY
+415 DVEVEYNGSSTLYSDPY
-428 VWQPVSG
+428 VWQPVNG

-471 TGTVTHGEDR
+471 TGTVTHGENY
-481 WGKQTT
+481 WGEQAT
-487 GRAVDIGYGSY
+487 GRAVDIGHGSY

-535 TITGN
+535 KITDN
-540 TAGLKKQSGYGAG
+540 TAGLKKENGNGAG
-553 GGVFV
+553 GGVYV

-564 NLYRGEISDNTAV
+564 NLYRGEISENTAV
-577 FQGGG
+577 LQGGG

-587 TTGKFTMYDGTI
+587 NTGKFTMHDGLI
-599 TRNTVTLLGESTYS
+599 TRNTVTLLGESTSSY
-613 NSADYGGGGVLN
+613 SADYGGGGVLN

-666 TLTGNKALNYKDRTD
+666 TITRNKALNYKDRTD

-703 RIANGTITEN
+703 KIENAVITEN

-728 IFTKGTLSIGTTSS
+728 IFTKGTLYIGTTSS

-747 HDNEAK
+747 IDNEAR

-768 SNNVKLTGQVKIYDN
+768 SNNVYLNGQAMIYDN

-789 YINKDDNLYVGD
+789 HPDKDDNLYVGD
-801 GFTFSAAGLSLDVE
+801 GFTFYATGLNTE
-815 RDGACIGVTTKNYPY
+815 RQDIGVTTKNYPY

-849 DGLEVVSDSG
+849 DGLEVVSDNG

-865 AQFKAII
+865 AQYKATI

-880 SVNKY
+880 SVKPN

-951 TKELELTLPDATAK
+951 TKELELWLPNATAK

-1001 GTTWTRCSYG
+1001 GKTWTQCSYG

-1016 LDKKSA
+1016 LDKRSA
-1022 NSPIYK
+1022 NSEIYV

-1046 ATTVTVPRYTGV
+1046 AATVTVPRYTGV

-1079 GDIDYYDAHYKT
+1079 GDSDYYKAHYIT
-1091 VQGNRVYDAPGTY
+1091 VEGTYIHTKAGTY
-1104 TVKVKPEDGYTWK
+1104 TVKVKPEDGYTWE

-1124 TLTVTIARRTATASD
+1124 TLTVTIAKRTATASD
-1139 FEVISCP
+1139 FKYDAYP
-1146 PYETPYT
+1146 PYETPYS
-1153 GKAQTYEMRFAW
+1153 GEAQTYENVRFKKLDAIHGD
-1165 PESPFGQRLK
+1165 PLA
-1175 FANPDNKLTLK
+1175 FADPNNKLTLK

-1212 EDRNFNATTV
+1212 DDPNFNATTV

-1230 FTITPANME
+1230 FTITPADMK
-1239 APTGVTGVAATKTN
+1239 APTGVTGVAATKEH

-1273 ETWITATGNT
+1273 ETWTAATGNT

-1312 SNPAQVTVAAYRCV
+1312 SSPAQVTVKAYQCV
-1326 DHEFG
+1326 EHVYGET
-1331 QQLVSDETNHWYQC
+1331 LVSDEANHWYQC

-1351 TGIAA
+1351 TGIEA
-1356 HSYTDAKFDDNG
+1356 HSYTDAKFDGNG

-1382 KHSLTAKHN
+1382 EHSLTAKHN

-1402 YKTGAA
+1402 YKTGET
-1408 AHELTTKNNTT
+1408 AHELTSKYDTAG
-1419 EHWQECE
+1419 HWQECE
-1426 CGYKTGE
+1426 CGYATDKTDHSMEGKSSADGHWDACACGYKTDVTAHAWTDKFDTQNHWQECSGCGYKTGE
-1433 TAHSTESKYSADGHW
+1433 TAHS
-1448 EECACGYKTDV
+1448 
-1459 KAHTLASGHDTTSH
+1459 
-1473 WKYCTCG
+1473 
-1480 YQTDVAAH
+1480 
-1488 ELTNKNDAAEHWQ
+1488 
-1501 ECAVCGYA
+1501 
-1509 TAKTA
+1509 
-1514 HDMQNKSDESQHWQE
+1514 
-1529 CACGYKLG
+1529 
-1537 AAAHTWTDKYDTQ
+1537 
-1550 NHWQECGSCG
+1550 
-1560 YKKDVTAH
+1560 
-1568 TLVKQTNET
+1568 LVKQTSET

-1584 SCEYKTEWE
+1584 SCGYKTEWE
-1593 NHTGGTATCTAQ
+1593 NHTGGTATCTAK
-1605 AVCEVCGVSYGEK
+1605 AVCSVCGESYGEL
-1618 AAHVADSNYKYNG
+1618 AAHVADSTYKYNG

-1644 MSDQEA
+1644 MSNQEA
-1650 HTGGTADCQHQAVC
+1650 HTGGTADCQHKAVC
-1664 DVCRQ
+1664 DVCGQ
-1669 PYGELDAN
+1669 PYGELDASN
-1677 THTGGIRWVQTA
+1677 HTGGTRWVQTA

-1713 ESVCSEC
+1713 ESVCTEC

-1765 ATGLKHEECTACG
+1765 ATGLKHEECTVCG

-1785 VIPKLPRHSSS
+1785 VIPKQPRHSSS

-1842 KTIGA
+1842 KTIGV

>member
-1 MAAMSTEKW
+1 
-10 KGLVYCTMRDSGGS
+10 
-24 AAKRKSNQYDEEGNT
+24 

-47 MAMALVLAVSLLPT
+47 MAMALLLAVSLLPT
-61 AAWAYSVGTLDDLKR
+61 TAWAWSYSVDTFNELKT
-76 QLSYGETRTITVTGT
+76 QLGKGGERTIEVTGT
-91 IEVTETLVIPA
+91 IEVTETLVIPE
-102 KANITITGGGT
+102 KANITITGGT
-113 LKRAASFTSGRMF
+113 LKRAESFTSGRMF
-126 RFDSSVGIYER
+126 RLNSSFGALES

-147 TVDGGS
+147 TVDGNN
-153 VKASDPAFSLSMNA
+153 VKASEPVVSLSSNG
-167 FLTLKAGAVIQNHV
+167 FLTLKDGAVIQNHV
-181 CTSAYEG
+181 NTGTYEG

-206 NNTTA
+206 NNATA
-211 GHGGGVNCSAGSFI
+211 GYGGGVYCDAGSFI
-225 MRGGTITGNTAAKG
+225 MHGGTITGNTAARGG
-239 GGVYSKSCPTD
+239 GGVYSKSYPTD

-259 GFVIGDRTGKNST
+259 GFVIGDRTASDRSS
-272 GVIRIEK
+272 VIRIEK

-290 GVCLYSKSY
+290 GVALFDSRYSSRTT
-299 GNIDTSANPCA
+299 DTSANPCA

-337 TYPAMQAA
+337 TYPTMQAA
-345 FHSDNAAYVLTSG
+345 FHSDNAAYALTSG
-358 SDGLWLKGAE
+358 SGGLWMKGAE
-368 DGTHTHCV
+368 DGAHTHCV

-390 NGKTAWTGV
+390 NDKTAWTGV

-447 KNNNARSMIEVNSGV
+447 KNSNERSMIEVNSGV

-471 TGTVTHGEDR
+471 TGKVTHGEDR
-481 WGKQTT
+481 LGRQTT

-540 TAGLKKQSGYGAG
+540 TAGLRKQSGYGAG

-577 FQGGG
+577 YQGGG

-587 TTGKFTMYDGTI
+587 TTGKFTMHDGTI

-613 NSADYGGGGVLN
+613 NSTDYGGGGVLN
-625 KGTFIMENGTISDN
+625 KGTFIMEKGTISDN
-639 TVIPFSDDGTQGGG
+639 TVVPFADNGTQGGG
-653 GVYNTGTFTMENG
+653 GVFNTGTFTMENG
-666 TLTGNKALNYKDRTD
+666 TLTGNKALNYTDPRTAEAAD
-681 GLGDADA
+681 KDA

-703 RIANGTITEN
+703 KIENGIIKDN
-713 ISSARSNGYDGEGAG
+713 ISSARSNGLDGEGAG
-728 IFTKGTLSIGTTSS
+728 IFTKGTLYIGTTSS
-742 SKVEI
+742 SVVEI

-753 LGSDELSGGGGVCVR
+753 LGSDEISGGGGVCVR
-768 SNNVKLTGQVKIYDN
+768 SDNVYLIGQVKIYNN
-783 TSTASS
+783 TSTIDNST
-789 YINKDDNLYVGD
+789 NKNKEDNLYLGS
-801 GFTFSAAGLSLDVE
+801 GYKFSAAGLKLTGKE
-815 RDGACIGVTTKNYPY
+815 HIGITTQATYAKVQ
-830 SKIRITN
+830 ITN
-837 DNAKAGLFFSDK
+837 DNANAAYFYPDSNDYQI
-849 DGLEVVSDSG
+849 VSENDR
-859 YLYVRE
+859 LYRRE
-865 AQFKAII
+865 AQFKATI
-872 HLGEGMKV
+872 HLGDGMKV
-880 SVNKY
+880 SVKPN
-885 GGVLSEDGKTL
+885 GGELSPDGKTL
-896 TFESVTNIPYF
+896 TFESVTTVPGFTIV
-907 EIAPDGDHYLPKS
+907 PDGDYYFPENYAVKVN
-920 YKDAIKDMNSP
+920 AMNKP
-931 LSASW
+931 LSAKRN
-936 YSNTRVQ
+936 SNTQVS
-943 LSGYDSKL
+943 LTGYGNKL
-951 TKELELTLPDATAK
+951 KEKLELTLPNATAK

-1001 GTTWTRCSYG
+1001 GTTWTTCSYYG
-1011 TTRVP
+1011 STTKVP
-1016 LDKKSA
+1016 LDK
-1022 NSPIYK
+1022 NGNRPTYLN
-1028 DTVYYVRYRDTE
+1028 TVYYVRYRDTE
-1040 TQKVSE
+1040 TQKASA
-1046 ATTVTVPRYTGV
+1046 ATMVTVPRYEGV
-1058 VAVPVPRTDMVY
+1058 VDPPVPRANMVY
-1070 RNRGYFVFE
+1070 NGSDYFVFE
-1079 GDIDYYDAHYKT
+1079 GTRDEYNKIYKT
-1091 VQGNRVYDAPGTY
+1091 VEGGRYIVYGLPGTY
-1104 TVKVKPEDGYTWK
+1104 TLKVGLEDGYTWR
-1117 DGTTDPV
+1117 DGTGTTPKEIQ
-1124 TLTVTIARRTATASD
+1124 VTIAKRTATASD
-1139 FEVISCP
+1139 IHVKTCP

-1153 GKAQTYEMRFAW
+1153 GEAQIYEVELKW
-1165 PESPFGQRLK
+1165 LPHGTGGELK
-1175 FANPDNKLTLK
+1175 FANPNNKLTLK
-1186 YKVEETGKF
+1186 YKVGDTNTF
-1195 VTEPIDVGT
+1195 VTEPVDVGT

-1212 EDRNFNATTV
+1212 DDPNFNATEV
-1222 TDKDGEWT
+1222 TRDRWT
-1230 FTITPANME
+1230 FTITLADMK
-1239 APTGVTGVAATKTN
+1239 APTGVTGVAATKEH
-1253 PTKGQLTGLGTDM
+1253 PTTGQLTGLGTDM

-1273 ETWITATGNT
+1273 ETWTAATGNT

-1312 SNPAQVTVAAYRCV
+1312 SSPAQVTVKAYQCV
-1326 DHEFG
+1326 EHEFG
-1331 QQLVSDETNHWYQC
+1331 QQLVSDEANHWYQC

-1351 TGIAA
+1351 TGIEV
-1356 HSYTDAKFDDNG
+1356 HSYTDKKFDGNG

-1402 YKTGAA
+1402 YKTGET
-1408 AHELTTKNNTT
+1408 AHELTSKYDTAG
-1419 EHWQECE
+1419 HWQECE
-1426 CGYKTGE
+1426 CGYATDK
-1433 TAHSTESKYSADGHW
+1433 ADHSMESKSSADGHW
-1448 EECACGYKTDV
+1448 DACACGYKTDV
-1459 KAHTLASGHDTTSH
+1459 
-1473 WKYCTCG
+1473 
-1480 YQTDVAAH
+1480 
-1488 ELTNKNDAAEHWQ
+1488 
-1501 ECAVCGYA
+1501 
-1509 TAKTA
+1509 TA
-1514 HDMQNKSDESQHWQE
+1514 H
-1529 CACGYKLG
+1529 A
-1537 AAAHTWTDKYDTQ
+1537 WTDKFDTQ
-1550 NHWQECGSCG
+1550 NHWQECSVCG
-1560 YKKDVTAH
+1560 YKTGVTAH
-1568 TLVKQTNET
+1568 SLTKNVNET

-1584 SCEYKTEWE
+1584 SCGYKTEWE
-1593 NHTGGTATCTAQ
+1593 NHTGGTATCTAK
-1605 AVCEVCGVSYGEK
+1605 AVCSVCGESYGEL
-1618 AAHVADSNYKYNG
+1618 AAHVADSNYRYNAD
-1631 EGHWTACATCGTP
+1631 GHWTACATCGTP
-1644 MSDQEA
+1644 MSNQEA
-1650 HTGGTADCQHQAVC
+1650 HTGGTADCQHKAVC
-1664 DVCRQ
+1664 DVCGQ
-1669 PYGELDAN
+1669 PYGELDASN
-1677 THTGGIRWVQTA
+1677 HTGGIRWAQTA

-1713 ESVCSEC
+1713 ESVCTEC

-1754 RWVIDQEATTE
+1754 RWIIDQEATTE
-1765 ATGLKHEECTACG
+1765 ATGLKHEECTTCG

-1785 VIPKLPRHSSS
+1785 VIPKQPRHSSS

-1847 GNYIAEENGGTEIY
+1847 GNYITEENGGTEIY
-1861 LKAAY
+1861 LKAVY

>member
-1 MAAMSTEKW
+1 MGR
-10 KGLVYCTMRDSGGS
+10 GLYRKILESGRRKPPLFAFQGGRDAFGGDGC
-24 AAKRKSNQYDEEGNT
+24 RKMEEAGILRDDERRRDAPQNAEREQHNEEGNI

-61 AAWAYSVGTLDDLKR
+61 TAWAWSVDTFDELKKE
-76 QLSYGETRTITVTGT
+76 LGYGGTRTIPVTGT

-102 KANITITGGGT
+102 EAKITISGGT
-113 LKRAASFTSGRMF
+113 LKRADSFTSGCMF
-126 RFDSSVGIYER
+126 RLNSTIGAYDR
-137 NKARLTLENI
+137 NKASLTLENI
-147 TVDGGS
+147 TVDGGG
-153 VKASDPAFSLSMNA
+153 VKASEPAFSLGSNA

-181 CTSAYEG
+181 CTSPYEG

-211 GHGGGVNCSAGSFI
+211 GNGGGVNCGAGSFI
-225 MRGGTITGNTAAKG
+225 MHGGTITGNTAAKGG

-259 GFVIGDRTGKNST
+259 GFVIGDRTGGDKN
-272 GVIRIEK
+272 GVIRIE
-279 NKLSDGTTNNV
+279 NNTLSDGTNNNV
-290 GVCLYSKSY
+290 CVGLYSKSY

-337 TYPAMQAA
+337 ASSTMQAA
-345 FHSDNAAYVLTSG
+345 FRSDNGAYVLTSG
-358 SDGLWLKGAE
+358 SGGLWLKGAE

-376 CVGHYAAD
+376 CGAESYAHT
-384 SSHFTH
+384 SHKNDT
-390 NGKTAWTGV
+390 TWTGV
-399 SSLKAITTA
+399 SSLKAITEA

-415 DVEVEFNNSISDY
+415 DVEVESNGSSTLYSDPN
-428 VWQPVSG
+428 VWQPVNG

-447 KNNNARSMIEVNSGV
+447 KNSNERGMIEVNSGV

-471 TGTVTHGEDR
+471 TGKVTHGKNFQ
-481 WGKQTT
+481 GVQTE
-487 GRAVDIGYGSY
+487 GRGVDIGYGSS

-514 FCNDSAGGVAITS
+514 ACNNSGGGVVVYS

-535 TITGN
+535 KITDN
-540 TAGLKKQSGYGAG
+540 TAGLKKENGNGAG
-553 GGVFV
+553 GGVYV

-564 NLYRGEISDNTAV
+564 NLYRGEISENTAV
-577 FQGGG
+577 LQGGG

-587 TTGKFTMYDGTI
+587 NTGKFTMHDGLI
-599 TRNTVTLLGESTYS
+599 TRNTVTLLGESTSSY
-613 NSADYGGGGVLN
+613 SADYGGGGVLN

-639 TVIPFSDDGTQGGG
+639 TVIPFSDNGTQGGG

-666 TLTGNKALNYKDRTD
+666 TLTRNKALNYKDRTD

-703 RIANGTITEN
+703 KIENGIIKDN
-713 ISSARSNGYDGEGAG
+713 ISSARSNGLDGEGAG

-742 SKVEI
+742 SVVEI
-747 HDNEAK
+747 YDNEAK
-753 LGSDELSGGGGVCVR
+753 IGSDTISGGGGVCVR
-768 SNNVKLTGQVKIYDN
+768 SNNVKLIGQVKIYDN
-783 TSTASS
+783 TSTIDNSTNK
-789 YINKDDNLYVGD
+789 NKDDNLYLGS
-801 GFTFSAAGLSLDVE
+801 GYKFSAANLKLSGE
-815 RDGACIGVTTKNYPY
+815 CIGITTKDYPY
-830 SKIRITN
+830 SKIQITN
-837 DNAKAGLFFSDK
+837 DNANDGFFFSDK
-849 DGLEVVSDSG
+849 DGLEIVSDSG
-859 YLYVRE
+859 NLYVRE
-865 AQFKAII
+865 AQFKATI
-872 HLGEGMKV
+872 HLGEGMTV

-885 GGVLSEDGKTL
+885 GGKLSADGKTL

-907 EIAPDGDHYLPKS
+907 EITPDGDHYLPKS

-943 LSGYDSKL
+943 ISGYDSKL
-951 TKELELTLPDATAK
+951 TKELELWLPDATAK
-965 DAPEAP
+965 DAPGAP
-971 TGLGVR
+971 TGLAGT

-1040 TQKVSE
+1040 TQKASA
-1046 ATTVTVPRYTGV
+1046 ATMVTVPRYTGV

-1070 RNRGYFVFE
+1070 RNRYYFIFE

-1091 VQGNRVYDAPGTY
+1091 VQGSRTYCNPGTY

-1124 TLTVTIARRTATASD
+1124 TLTVTIAKRTATASD
-1139 FEVISCP
+1139 FEVISYP

-1153 GKAQTYEMRFAW
+1153 GKAQTYEIRFAW
-1165 PESPFGQRLK
+1165 PESPWGHRLA
-1175 FANPDNKLTLK
+1175 FANSNNKLTLK
-1186 YKVEETGKF
+1186 YKVGDTNTF
-1195 VTEPIDVGT
+1195 VTEPVDVGT

-1212 EDRNFNATTV
+1212 DDPNFNATTV
-1222 TDKDGEWT
+1222 TDKDGRWT
-1230 FTITPANME
+1230 FTIVPADMK
-1239 APTGVTGVAATKTN
+1239 APTGVTGVAATKEH
-1253 PTKGQLTGLGTDM
+1253 PTTGQLTGLGTDM

-1312 SNPAQVTVAAYRCV
+1312 SSPAQVTVKAYQCV
-1326 DHEFG
+1326 EHEFG
-1331 QQLVSDETNHWYQC
+1331 QQLVSDEANHWYQC

-1351 TGIAA
+1351 TGIEA
-1356 HSYTDAKFDDNG
+1356 HSYTDKKFDGNG

-1402 YKTGAA
+1402 YKTGET
-1408 AHELTTKNNTT
+1408 AHELTSKYDTAG
-1419 EHWQECE
+1419 HWQECE
-1426 CGYKTGE
+1426 CGYATDKTD
-1433 TAHSTESKYSADGHW
+1433 HSMEGKSSADGHW
-1448 EECACGYKTDV
+1448 DACACGYKTDV
-1459 KAHTLASGHDTTSH
+1459 
-1473 WKYCTCG
+1473 
-1480 YQTDVAAH
+1480 
-1488 ELTNKNDAAEHWQ
+1488 
-1501 ECAVCGYA
+1501 
-1509 TAKTA
+1509 TA
-1514 HDMQNKSDESQHWQE
+1514 H
-1529 CACGYKLG
+1529 A
-1537 AAAHTWTDKYDTQ
+1537 WTDKFDTQ
-1550 NHWQECGSCG
+1550 NHWQECSGCG
-1560 YKKDVTAH
+1560 YKTGVTAH
-1568 TLVKQTNET
+1568 SLTKNVNET

-1584 SCEYKTEWE
+1584 SCGYKTEWE
-1593 NHTGGTATCTAQ
+1593 NHTGGTATCTAK
-1605 AVCEVCGVSYGEK
+1605 AVCSVCGESYGEL
-1618 AAHVADSNYKYNG
+1618 AAHVADSNYRYNAD
-1631 EGHWTACATCGTP
+1631 GHWTACATCGTP
-1644 MSDQEA
+1644 MSNQEA
-1650 HTGGTADCQHQAVC
+1650 HTGGTADCQHKAVC
-1664 DVCRQ
+1664 DVCGQ
-1669 PYGELDAN
+1669 PYGELDASN
-1677 THTGGIRWVQTA
+1677 HTGGIRWAQTA

-1698 CGAAAGAEANHSWND
+1698 CGAEAGAEANHSWND
-1713 ESVCSEC
+1713 ESVCTEC

-1765 ATGLKHEECTACG
+1765 ATGLKHEECTVCG

-1785 VIPKLPRHSSS
+1785 EIPKLPRHSSS

>member
-1 MAAMSTEKW
+1 
-10 KGLVYCTMRDSGGS
+10 
-24 AAKRKSNQYDEEGNT
+24 

-61 AAWAYSVGTLDDLKR
+61 AAWAWSYSVGTFNELKT
-76 QLSYGETRTITVTGT
+76 QLGKGGTRTIEVTGT

-102 KANITITGGGT
+102 EAKITISGGT
-113 LKRAASFTSGRMF
+113 LKRADSFTSGKMF
-126 RFDSSVGIYER
+126 GFATSGFSTSE
-137 NKARLTLENI
+137 ARLTLEDI
-147 TVDGGS
+147 TVDGGV
-153 VKASDPAFSLSMNA
+153 VKASEPAFVLLGKS
-167 FLTLKAGAVIQNHV
+167 FLTLKNGAVIQNHV

-188 TVYVAGGVLT
+188 TVYVSGGVLT

-206 NNTTA
+206 DNATA
-211 GHGGGVNCSAGSFI
+211 GDGGGVNCGAGSFI
-225 MRGGTITGNTAAKG
+225 MHGGTITGNTAAKG
-239 GGVYSKSCPTD
+239 GGGVYSASCPTD
-250 SDSTTDQGK
+250 RDSTTDQGK
-259 GFVIGDRTGKNST
+259 GFVIGDRTGKDSS
-272 GVIRIEK
+272 GVIRIE
-279 NKLSDGTTNNV
+279 NNTLSNGTTNNV
-290 GVCLYSKSY
+290 CVGLYSKSY

-310 VQYGTFD
+310 VQYGTFN

-324 VSAEIVPSLVVKH
+324 ISAEIVPSLVVKH
-337 TYPAMQAA
+337 ASSTMQAA
-345 FHSDNAAYVLTSG
+345 FRSDNGAYALTSG
-358 SDGLWLKGAE
+358 SGGLWLKGAE
-368 DGTHTHCV
+368 DGAHTHCV

-390 NGKTAWTGV
+390 NDKTAWTGV

-408 GNYYLLN
+408 GNYYLMN
-415 DVEVEFNNSISDY
+415 DVEAPNGDY
-428 VWQPVSG
+428 RYLYAYGWQPVNG
-435 VKLCLNGHSIIG
+435 VKLCLNGHRIIARRD
-447 KNNNARSMIEVNSGV
+447 NERAVISVDNNA
-462 TFDLTDCKT
+462 TFDLTDCKGN
-471 TGTVTHGEDR
+471 GTVIHGEDS
-481 WGKQTT
+481 WGKQV
-487 GRAVDIGYGSY
+487 GSGVDIGYGSS

-508 GSITGN
+508 GSITGHASGN
-514 FCNDSAGGVAITS
+514 GSGVTVS
-527 GTFNMYGG
+527 GGTFNMYGG
-535 TITGN
+535 KITGN
-540 TAGLKKQSGYGAG
+540 SADIKDSSYGGG
-553 GGVFV
+553 GGVYV

-564 NLYRGEISDNTAV
+564 NLYRGEISDNTASR
-577 FQGGG
+577 QGGG
-582 GVYVY
+582 GVINWG
-587 TTGKFTMYDGTI
+587 TFTMYDGLI
-599 TRNTVTLLGESTYS
+599 TGNTVTLTGDSTYEY
-613 NSADYGGGGVLN
+613 SADQGGGGVLN
-625 KGTFIMENGTISDN
+625 RGTFTMENGTISDN

-666 TLTGNKALNYKDRTD
+666 TLTGNQALNYADRTD
-681 GLGDADA
+681 GLGDKDA

-703 RIANGTITEN
+703 KIENAVITEN

-728 IFTKGTLSIGTTSS
+728 IFTKGTLYIGTTSS
-742 SKVEI
+742 SKVKI
-747 HDNEAK
+747 YNNEAK

-768 SNNVKLTGQVKIYDN
+768 SNNVYLNGQAMIYDN

-789 YINKDDNLYVGD
+789 YTNKDDNLYVGD
-801 GFTFSAAGLSLDVE
+801 GFTFYATGLNTE
-815 RDGACIGVTTKNYPY
+815 RQDIGVTTKNYPY

-849 DGLEVVSDSG
+849 DGLEVVSDNG

-865 AQFKAII
+865 AQYKATI

-880 SVNKY
+880 SVKPN

-951 TKELELTLPDATAK
+951 TKELELTLPNATAK

-1001 GTTWTRCSYG
+1001 GKTWTRCSYG

-1016 LDKKSA
+1016 LDKRSA
-1022 NSPIYK
+1022 NSEIYV

-1079 GDIDYYDAHYKT
+1079 GNIDYYDAHYKT
-1091 VQGNRVYDAPGTY
+1091 VQGDRVYDAPGTY
-1104 TVKVKPEDGYTWK
+1104 TVKVKPEDGYTWE
-1117 DGTTDPV
+1117 DGTTEPV

-1146 PYETPYT
+1146 PYETDYT
-1153 GKAQTYEMRFAW
+1153 GKAQTYEIRFAW
-1165 PESPFGQRLK
+1165 PESPFGHRLK

-1212 EDRNFNATTV
+1212 DDPNFNATEV
-1222 TDKDGEWT
+1222 TSDRWT
-1230 FTITPANME
+1230 FTITPADMK
-1239 APTGVTGVAATKTN
+1239 APTGVTGVAATKEH
-1253 PTKGQLTGLGTDM
+1253 PTTGQLTGLGTDM

-1273 ETWITATGNT
+1273 ETWTAATGNT

-1312 SNPAQVTVAAYRCV
+1312 SSPAQVTVKAYQCV
-1326 DHEFG
+1326 EHVYGET
-1331 QQLVSDETNHWYQC
+1331 LVSDETSHWHQC

-1356 HSYTDAKFDDNG
+1356 HSYTDKKFDGNG

-1382 KHSLTAKHN
+1382 KHSLTANHN

-1402 YKTGAA
+1402 YKTGET
-1408 AHELTTKNNTT
+1408 AHELTSKYDTAG
-1419 EHWQECE
+1419 HWQECE
-1426 CGYKTGE
+1426 CGYATDKTD
-1433 TAHSTESKYSADGHW
+1433 HSMESKSSADGHW
-1448 EECACGYKTDV
+1448 DACACGYKTDV
-1459 KAHTLASGHDTTSH
+1459 
-1473 WKYCTCG
+1473 
-1480 YQTDVAAH
+1480 AAH
-1488 ELTNKNDAAEHWQ
+1488 A
-1501 ECAVCGYA
+1501 
-1509 TAKTA
+1509 
-1514 HDMQNKSDESQHWQE
+1514 
-1529 CACGYKLG
+1529 
-1537 AAAHTWTDKYDTQ
+1537 WTDKFDTQ
-1550 NHWQECGSCG
+1550 NHWQECSGCG
-1560 YKKDVTAH
+1560 YQKDVMAH
-1568 TLVKQTNET
+1568 SLTKNVNET

-1584 SCEYKTEWE
+1584 SCGYKTEWE
-1593 NHTGGTATCTAQ
+1593 NHTGGTATCTAK
-1605 AVCEVCGVSYGEK
+1605 AVCSVCGESYGEL
-1618 AAHVADSNYKYNG
+1618 AAHVADSTYRYNAD
-1631 EGHWTACATCGTP
+1631 GHWTACAACGTP
-1644 MSDQEA
+1644 MSNQEA
-1650 HTGGTADCQHQAVC
+1650 HTGGTADCQHKAVC
-1664 DVCRQ
+1664 DVCGQ
-1669 PYGELDAN
+1669 PYGELDASN
-1677 THTGGIRWVQTA
+1677 HTGGIRWLQTA

-1713 ESVCSEC
+1713 ESVCTEC

-1765 ATGLKHEECTACG
+1765 ATGLKHEECIACG

-1785 VIPKLPRHSSS
+1785 VIPKRPRHSSS
-1796 VSTPDIQPILTADE
+1796 VSTPDIQPILTADK

>member
-1 MAAMSTEKW
+1 
-10 KGLVYCTMRDSGGS
+10 
-24 AAKRKSNQYDEEGNT
+24 

-61 AAWAYSVGTLDDLKR
+61 TAWAWSVDTFDELKR
-76 QLSYGETRTITVTGT
+76 ELGYGGTRTIPVTGT

-102 KANITITGGGT
+102 EAKITISGGT
-113 LKRAASFTSGRMF
+113 LKRADSFTSGCMF
-126 RFDSSVGIYER
+126 RLDSTIGAYDR
-137 NKARLTLENI
+137 NKASLTLEKI
-147 TVDGGS
+147 TVDGGG
-153 VKASDPAFSLSMNA
+153 VKASEPAFSLGSNA
-167 FLTLKAGAVIQNHV
+167 FLTLKDGAVIQNHV
-181 CTSAYEG
+181 CTSPYEG

-211 GHGGGVNCSAGSFI
+211 GNGGGVNCGAGSFI
-225 MRGGTITGNTAAKG
+225 MHGGTITGNTAAKG
-239 GGVYSKSCPTD
+239 GGGVYSKSCPTD
-250 SDSTTDQGK
+250 RDSTTDQGK
-259 GFVIGDRTGKNST
+259 GFVIGDRTGKDSS

-279 NKLSDGTTNNV
+279 NKLSDGTANNV
-290 GVCLYSKSY
+290 CVGLYSKSY

-310 VQYGTFD
+310 VQYGTFN

-337 TYPAMQAA
+337 TNSTMQAA
-345 FHSDNAAYVLTSG
+345 FHSDNGAYALTSG
-358 SDGLWLKGAE
+358 SGGLWMKGAK
-368 DGTHTHCV
+368 DGAHTHCV

-390 NGKTAWTGV
+390 NDKTAWTGV
-399 SSLKAITTA
+399 SSLKAITEA

-447 KNNNARSMIEVNSGV
+447 KNSNERSMIEVNSGV

-471 TGTVTHGEDR
+471 TGKVTHGEDR

-540 TAGLKKQSGYGAG
+540 TAGLKKESGYGAG

-587 TTGKFTMYDGTI
+587 NTGKFTMHDGTI
-599 TRNTVTLLGESTYS
+599 TRNTVTLLGESTSSY
-613 NSADYGGGGVLN
+613 SADYGGGGVLN
-625 KGTFIMENGTISDN
+625 KGTFIMENGTISSN
-639 TVIPFSDDGTQGGG
+639 TVVPFSDDGTQGGG

-666 TLTGNKALNYKDRTD
+666 TLTGNKALNYADRTD
-681 GLGDADA
+681 GLGDKDA

-713 ISSARSNGYDGEGAG
+713 ISSARRDGKNGEGAG
-728 IFTKGTLSIGTTSS
+728 IFTKGTLYIGTTSS

-747 HDNEAK
+747 IDNEAR

-768 SNNVKLTGQVKIYDN
+768 SNNVYLNGQAMIYDN

-789 YINKDDNLYVGD
+789 HPDKDDNLYVGYD
-801 GFTFSAAGLSLDVE
+801 NYGNNFTFSAAGLKLTEDLV
-815 RDGACIGVTTKNYPY
+815 GITTQATYAKVQ
-830 SKIRITN
+830 ITN
-837 DNAKAGLFFSDK
+837 DNANAAYFYPDSNDYQI
-849 DGLEVVSDSG
+849 VSENG
-859 YLYVRE
+859 KLYRRE
-865 AQFKAII
+865 AQFKATI

-880 SVNKY
+880 GKPGT
-885 GGVLSEDGKTL
+885 GGELSPDGKTL

-907 EIAPDGDHYLPKS
+907 EIAPDGDHYLPES

-951 TKELELTLPDATAK
+951 TRELELWLPNATAK

-971 TGLGVR
+971 AGLAGT
-977 MPYESD
+977 MPNKSD

-991 TSSLMEYSKD
+991 TTKDMEYRKD
-1001 GTTWTRCSYG
+1001 GDTEWTRCSYYG
-1011 TTRVP
+1011 NTTKVP
-1016 LDKKSA
+1016 LDK
-1022 NSPIYK
+1022 NGNRPTYLN
-1028 DTVYYVRYRDTE
+1028 TVYYVRYRDTE
-1040 TQKVSE
+1040 TQKASA
-1046 ATTVTVPRYTGV
+1046 ATMVTVPRYEGV
-1058 VAVPVPRTDMVY
+1058 VDPPVPRANMVY
-1070 RNRGYFVFE
+1070 NGSDYFVFE
-1079 GDIDYYDAHYKT
+1079 GTRDEYNKIYKT
-1091 VQGNRVYDAPGTY
+1091 VEGGRYIVYGLPGTY
-1104 TVKVKPEDGYTWK
+1104 TLKVGLEDGYTWR
-1117 DGTTDPV
+1117 DGTGTTPKEIQ
-1124 TLTVTIARRTATASD
+1124 VTIAKRTATASD
-1139 FEVISCP
+1139 IHVKTCP

-1153 GKAQTYEMRFAW
+1153 GEAQIYEVELKW
-1165 PESPFGQRLK
+1165 LPHGTGGELK
-1175 FANPDNKLTLK
+1175 FANPNNKLTLK
-1186 YKVEETGKF
+1186 YKVGDTNTF
-1195 VTEPIDVGT
+1195 VTEPVDVGT

-1212 EDRNFNATTV
+1212 DDANFNATEV
-1222 TDKDGEWT
+1222 TSDRWT
-1230 FTITPANME
+1230 FTITPADMK
-1239 APTGVTGVAATKTN
+1239 APTGVTGVAATKEH
-1253 PTKGQLTGLGTDM
+1253 PTTGQLTGLGTDM

-1273 ETWITATGNT
+1273 ETWTAATGNT

-1312 SNPAQVTVAAYRCV
+1312 SSPAQVTVKAYQCV
-1326 DHEFG
+1326 EHVYGET
-1331 QQLVSDETNHWYQC
+1331 LVGDEANHWYQC

-1356 HSYTDAKFDDNG
+1356 HSYTDAKFDGNG

-1402 YKTGAA
+1402 YKTGET
-1408 AHELTTKNNTT
+1408 AHELTSKYDTAG
-1419 EHWQECE
+1419 HWQECE
-1426 CGYKTGE
+1426 CGYATDKTDHSMEGKSSADGHWDACACGYKTDVAAHAWTDKFDTQNHWQECSGCGYKTGE
-1433 TAHSTESKYSADGHW
+1433 TAHS
-1448 EECACGYKTDV
+1448 
-1459 KAHTLASGHDTTSH
+1459 
-1473 WKYCTCG
+1473 
-1480 YQTDVAAH
+1480 
-1488 ELTNKNDAAEHWQ
+1488 LTKN
-1501 ECAVCGYA
+1501 V
-1509 TAKTA
+1509 
-1514 HDMQNKSDESQHWQE
+1514 
-1529 CACGYKLG
+1529 
-1537 AAAHTWTDKYDTQ
+1537 
-1550 NHWQECGSCG
+1550 
-1560 YKKDVTAH
+1560 
-1568 TLVKQTNET
+1568 NET

-1584 SCEYKTEWE
+1584 SCGYKTEWE
-1593 NHTGGTATCTAQ
+1593 NHTGGTATCTAK
-1605 AVCEVCGVSYGEK
+1605 AVCSVCGESYGEL
-1618 AAHVADSNYKYNG
+1618 AAHVADSTYKYNG

-1644 MSDQEA
+1644 MSNQEA
-1650 HTGGTADCQHQAVC
+1650 HTGGTADCQHKAVC
-1664 DVCRQ
+1664 DVCGQ
-1669 PYGELDAN
+1669 PYGELDASN
-1677 THTGGIRWVQTA
+1677 HTGGIRWAQTA

-1713 ESVCSEC
+1713 ESVCTEC

-1765 ATGLKHEECTACG
+1765 ATGLKHEECTVCG

-1785 VIPKLPRHSSS
+1785 VIPKQPRHSSS
-1796 VSTPDIQPILTADE
+1796 VSTPDIQPILTAE
-1810 AKSATDYS
+1810 NAKSATDYS

>member
-1 MAAMSTEKW
+1 MGR
-10 KGLVYCTMRDSGGS
+10 GLYRKILESGR
-24 AAKRKSNQYDEEGNT
+24 RKPPLFDLEMYLRWS
-39 MWKKRLVS
+39 
-47 MAMALVLAVSLLPT
+47 
-61 AAWAYSVGTLDDLKR
+61 GT
-76 QLSYGETRTITVTGT
+76 QTIEVTGT

-102 KANITITGGGT
+102 EAKITITGGGT
-113 LKRAASFTSGRMF
+113 LKRAASFTDGYMFDIQGATIGSG
-126 RFDSSVGIYER
+126 SKHE
-137 NKARLTLENI
+137 ARLTLENI
-147 TVDGGS
+147 KVDGGR
-153 VKASDPAFSLSMNA
+153 VPAKYGAFKLDGQGD
-167 FLTLKAGAVIQNHV
+167 FLTLEDGAIIQNHV
-181 CTSAYEG
+181 VTGTSGG
-188 TVYVAGGVLT
+188 TVDVFSGVLT
-198 MEAGSVIR
+198 TETGSVIQK
-206 NNTTA
+206 NTTA
-211 GHGGGVNCSAGSFI
+211 GNGGGVNCGAGSFI
-225 MRGGTITGNTAAKG
+225 MHGGTITGNTAAKG
-239 GGVYSKSCPTD
+239 GGGVYSASCPTD

-272 GVIRIEK
+272 GVIRIE
-279 NKLSDGTTNNV
+279 NNTLSDGTANNV

-310 VQYGTFD
+310 VQCGTFD
-317 AAKSYIG
+317 AARSYIG

-345 FHSDNAAYVLTSG
+345 FHSDNAAYALTSG
-358 SDGLWLKGAE
+358 SGGLWMKGAE
-368 DGTHTHCV
+368 DGAHTHCV

-390 NGKTAWTGV
+390 NDKTAWTGV

-415 DVEVEFNNSISDY
+415 DVEVEYNNSISDY

-447 KNNNARSMIEVNSGV
+447 KNNNARSMIEVNSGG

-471 TGTVTHGEDR
+471 TGTVTHGENY
-481 WGKQTT
+481 WGEQAT

-540 TAGLKKQSGYGAG
+540 TAGLKKESGYGAG

-613 NSADYGGGGVLN
+613 NSTDYGGGGVLN
-625 KGTFIMENGTISDN
+625 KGTFTMENGTISDN

-666 TLTGNKALNYKDRTD
+666 TLTGNKALNYADRTD
-681 GLGDADA
+681 GLGDKDA

-703 RIANGTITEN
+703 KIENAVITEN

-728 IFTKGTLSIGTTSS
+728 IFTKGTLYIGTASS

-768 SNNVKLTGQVKIYDN
+768 SNNVKLIGQVKIYDN

-789 YINKDDNLYVGD
+789 HPDKDDNLYVGD
-801 GFTFSAAGLSLDVE
+801 GFTFYATGLNTE
-815 RDGACIGVTTKNYPY
+815 RQDIGVTTKNYPY

-849 DGLEVVSDSG
+849 DGLEVVSDNG

-865 AQFKAII
+865 AQYKATI
-872 HLGEGMKV
+872 HLGEGMTV

-885 GGVLSEDGKTL
+885 GGKLSDGGKTL

-920 YKDAIKDMNSP
+920 YTDAIKDMNSP

-951 TKELELTLPDATAK
+951 KAELELTLPNATAK
-965 DAPEAP
+965 DAPGAP
-971 TGLGVR
+971 TGLAGQK
-977 MPYESD
+977 PEENN

-1001 GTTWTRCSYG
+1001 GKTWTQCSYG

-1016 LDKKSA
+1016 LDKRSV
-1022 NSPIYK
+1022 NSEIYV

-1046 ATTVTVPRYTGV
+1046 ATMVTVPRYTGV

-1091 VQGNRVYDAPGTY
+1091 VQGSRVYDAPGTY
-1104 TVKVKPEDGYTWK
+1104 TVKVKPEDGYTWE

-1124 TLTVTIARRTATASD
+1124 TLTVTIAKRTATASD

-1146 PYETPYT
+1146 PYETDYT
-1153 GKAQTYEMRFAW
+1153 GKAQTYEIRFAW
-1165 PESPFGQRLK
+1165 PESPWGHRLA
-1175 FANPDNKLTLK
+1175 FANSNNKLTLK
-1186 YKVEETGKF
+1186 YKVGNTNTF
-1195 VTEPIDVGT
+1195 VTEPVDVGT

-1212 EDRNFNATTV
+1212 DDPNFNATEV
-1222 TDKDGEWT
+1222 TSDLWT
-1230 FTITPANME
+1230 FTITPADMK
-1239 APTGVTGVAATKTN
+1239 APTGVTGVAATKEH

-1273 ETWITATGNT
+1273 ETWTAATGNNT

-1312 SNPAQVTVAAYRCV
+1312 SSPAQVTVKAYQCV
-1326 DHEFG
+1326 EHVYGET
-1331 QQLVSDETNHWYQC
+1331 LVSDETNHWYQC

-1351 TGIAA
+1351 TGIEA
-1356 HSYTDAKFDDNG
+1356 HSYTDKKFDDNG

-1402 YKTGAA
+1402 YKIGET
-1408 AHELTTKNNTT
+1408 AHELTSKYDTAG
-1419 EHWQECE
+1419 HWQECE
-1426 CGYKTGE
+1426 CGYATDKTD
-1433 TAHSTESKYSADGHW
+1433 HSMERKSSADGHW
-1448 EECACGYKTDV
+1448 DACACGYKTDV
-1459 KAHTLASGHDTTSH
+1459 
-1473 WKYCTCG
+1473 
-1480 YQTDVAAH
+1480 AAH
-1488 ELTNKNDAAEHWQ
+1488 A
-1501 ECAVCGYA
+1501 
-1509 TAKTA
+1509 
-1514 HDMQNKSDESQHWQE
+1514 
-1529 CACGYKLG
+1529 
-1537 AAAHTWTDKYDTQ
+1537 WTDKFDTQ
-1550 NHWQECGSCG
+1550 NHWQECSGCG
-1560 YKKDVTAH
+1560 YQKDVTAH
-1568 TLVKQTNET
+1568 SLTKNVNET

-1584 SCEYKTEWE
+1584 SCGYKTEWE
-1593 NHTGGTATCTAQ
+1593 NHTGGTATCTAK
-1605 AVCEVCGVSYGEK
+1605 AVCSVCGEAYGEL

-1644 MSDQEA
+1644 MSNQEA
-1650 HTGGTADCQHQAVC
+1650 HTGGTADCQHKAVC
-1664 DVCRQ
+1664 GVCGQ
-1669 PYGELDAN
+1669 PYGELDASN
-1677 THTGGIRWVQTA
+1677 HTGGIRWVQTA

-1713 ESVCSEC
+1713 ESVCTEC

-1765 ATGLKHEECTACG
+1765 ATGLKHEECTVCG
-1778 DKRSEGT
+1778 SKRSEGT
-1785 VIPKLPRHSSS
+1785 EIPKQPRHSSS

-1828 STGYGSFKGVKVNG
+1828 STSYGSFKGVKVNG

>member
-1 MAAMSTEKW
+1 
-10 KGLVYCTMRDSGGS
+10 
-24 AAKRKSNQYDEEGNT
+24 

-61 AAWAYSVGTLDDLKR
+61 TAWAWSVDTFDELKR
-76 QLSYGETRTITVTGT
+76 ELGYGRTRTIPVTGT

-102 KANITITGGGT
+102 EAKITITGGGT
-113 LKRAASFTSGRMF
+113 LKRAASFTSGKMF
-126 RFDSSVGIYER
+126 RLNSSFGAYER
-137 NKARLTLENI
+137 NKASLTLENI
-147 TVDGGS
+147 TVDGGG
-153 VKASDPAFSLSMNA
+153 VKASDSAFSLGSNA

-181 CTSAYEG
+181 CTSPYEG

-211 GHGGGVNCSAGSFI
+211 GNGGGVNCGAGSFI
-225 MRGGTITGNTAAKG
+225 MHGGTITGNTAAKG
-239 GGVYSKSCPTD
+239 GGGVYSASCPTD

-272 GVIRIEK
+272 GVIRIE
-279 NKLSDGTTNNV
+279 NNTLSDGTANNV

-337 TYPAMQAA
+337 ASSTMQAA
-345 FHSDNAAYVLTSG
+345 FRSDNGAYALTSG
-358 SDGLWLKGAE
+358 SGGLWMKGAK
-368 DGTHTHCV
+368 DGAHTHCV

-390 NGKTAWTGV
+390 NDKTAWTGV

-447 KNNNARSMIEVNSGV
+447 KNSNERSMIEVNSGV

-471 TGTVTHGEDR
+471 TGKVTHGEDR
-481 WGKQTT
+481 LGRQTT
-487 GRAVDIGYGSY
+487 GRAVDIGYGSS

-553 GGVFV
+553 GGVYV

-564 NLYRGEISDNTAV
+564 NLYRGEISENTAV
-577 FQGGG
+577 LQGGG

-587 TTGKFTMYDGTI
+587 NTGKFTMHDGLI
-599 TRNTVTLLGESTYS
+599 TRNTVTLIGKSTYE

-625 KGTFIMENGTISDN
+625 RGTFTMKNGTISSN
-639 TVIPFSDDGTQGGG
+639 TVVPFSDDGTQGGG

-666 TLTGNKALNYKDRTD
+666 TLTGNKALNYADRTD
-681 GLGDADA
+681 GLGDKDA

-703 RIANGTITEN
+703 KIENAVITEN
-713 ISSARSNGYDGEGAG
+713 ISSARRDGKNGEGAG
-728 IFTKGTLSIGTTSS
+728 IFTKGTLYIGTTSS

-747 HDNEAK
+747 IDNEAR

-768 SNNVKLTGQVKIYDN
+768 SNNVYLNGQAMIYDN

-789 YINKDDNLYVGD
+789 HPDKDDNLYVGYD
-801 GFTFSAAGLSLDVE
+801 NYGNNFTFSAAGLKLTEDLV
-815 RDGACIGVTTKNYPY
+815 GITTQATYAKVQ
-830 SKIRITN
+830 ITN
-837 DNAKAGLFFSDK
+837 DNANAAYFYPDSNDYQI
-849 DGLEVVSDSG
+849 VSENG
-859 YLYVRE
+859 KLYRRE
-865 AQFKAII
+865 AQFKATI
-872 HLGEGMKV
+872 HLGEGMTV

-885 GGVLSEDGKTL
+885 GGKLSDGGKTL

-907 EIAPDGDHYLPKS
+907 EIAPDGDYYFPES

-951 TKELELTLPDATAK
+951 TKELELTLPNATAK

-1001 GTTWTRCSYG
+1001 GKTWTRCSYG

-1022 NSPIYK
+1022 NSLIYK

-1070 RNRGYFVFE
+1070 RNRYYFIFE

-1091 VQGNRVYDAPGTY
+1091 VQGSRTYCNPGTY

-1117 DGTTDPV
+1117 DGTTEPV

-1146 PYETPYT
+1146 PYETDYT
-1153 GKAQTYEMRFAW
+1153 GKAQTYEIRFAW
-1165 PESPFGQRLK
+1165 PESPWGHRLA
-1175 FANPDNKLTLK
+1175 FANSNNKLTLK
-1186 YKVEETGKF
+1186 YKVGDTNTF
-1195 VTEPIDVGT
+1195 VTEPVDVGT

-1212 EDRNFNATTV
+1212 DDPNFNATTV
-1222 TDKDGEWT
+1222 TDKDGGWT
-1230 FTITPANME
+1230 FTITPADMK
-1239 APTGVTGVAATKTN
+1239 APTGVTGVAATKEH
-1253 PTKGQLTGLGTDM
+1253 PTMGQLTGLGTDM

-1273 ETWITATGNT
+1273 ETWTAATGNT

-1312 SNPAQVTVAAYRCV
+1312 SSPAQVTVKAYQCV
-1326 DHEFG
+1326 EHVYGET
-1331 QQLVSDETNHWYQC
+1331 LVSDETNHWYQC

-1351 TGIAA
+1351 TGIEA
-1356 HSYTDAKFDDNG
+1356 HSYTDKKFDDNG

-1402 YKTGAA
+1402 YKIGET
-1408 AHELTTKNNTT
+1408 AHELTSKYDTAG
-1419 EHWQECE
+1419 HWQECE
-1426 CGYKTGE
+1426 CGYATDKTD
-1433 TAHSTESKYSADGHW
+1433 HSMERKSSADGHW
-1448 EECACGYKTDV
+1448 DACACGYKTDV
-1459 KAHTLASGHDTTSH
+1459 
-1473 WKYCTCG
+1473 
-1480 YQTDVAAH
+1480 AAH
-1488 ELTNKNDAAEHWQ
+1488 A
-1501 ECAVCGYA
+1501 
-1509 TAKTA
+1509 
-1514 HDMQNKSDESQHWQE
+1514 
-1529 CACGYKLG
+1529 
-1537 AAAHTWTDKYDTQ
+1537 WTDKFDTQ
-1550 NHWQECGSCG
+1550 NHWQECSGCG
-1560 YKKDVTAH
+1560 YQKDVTAH
-1568 TLVKQTNET
+1568 SLTKNVNET

-1584 SCEYKTEWE
+1584 SCGYKTEWE
-1593 NHTGGTATCTAQ
+1593 NHTGGTATCTAK
-1605 AVCEVCGVSYGEK
+1605 AVCSVCGEAYGQL
-1618 AAHVADSNYKYNG
+1618 AAHVADSTYKYNG

-1644 MSDQEA
+1644 MSNQEA
-1650 HTGGTADCQHQAVC
+1650 HTGGTADCQHKAVC
-1664 DVCRQ
+1664 DVCGQ
-1669 PYGELDAN
+1669 PYGELDASN
-1677 THTGGIRWVQTA
+1677 HTGGIRWVQTA

-1713 ESVCSEC
+1713 ESVCTEC

-1765 ATGLKHEECTACG
+1765 ATGLKHEECTVCG

-1785 VIPKLPRHSSS
+1785 EIPKLPRHSSS

>member
-1 MAAMSTEKW
+1 
-10 KGLVYCTMRDSGGS
+10 
-24 AAKRKSNQYDEEGNT
+24 

-61 AAWAYSVGTLDDLKR
+61 TALAWSVDTFDELKR
-76 QLSYGETRTITVTGT
+76 ELGYGGTRTIPVTGT

-102 KANITITGGGT
+102 EAKITITGGGT

-147 TVDGGS
+147 TVDGGG

-181 CTSAYEG
+181 NTGTYEG

-211 GHGGGVNCSAGSFI
+211 GYGGGVYCDAGSFI
-225 MRGGTITGNTAAKG
+225 MHGGTITGNTAARGG
-239 GGVYSKSCPTD
+239 GGVYNKSYPYIQQD
-250 SDSTTDQGK
+250 EAQGSNY
-259 GFVIGDRTGKNST
+259 GFVIGDRTASDRS
-272 GVIRIEK
+272 GVIRIEN

-290 GVCLYSKSY
+290 GVALFDSRYSSRTT
-299 GNIDTSANPCA
+299 DTSANPCA

-345 FHSDNAAYVLTSG
+345 FHSDNAAYALTSG
-358 SDGLWLKGAE
+358 SGGLWMKGAE
-368 DGTHTHCV
+368 DGAHTHCV

-390 NGKTAWTGV
+390 NDKTAWTGI

-471 TGTVTHGEDR
+471 TGKVTHGEDR
-481 WGKQTT
+481 LGKQTT

-540 TAGLKKQSGYGAG
+540 TAGLRKQSGYGAG
-553 GGVFV
+553 GGVYV

-564 NLYRGEISDNTAV
+564 NLYRGEISENTAV
-577 FQGGG
+577 LQGGG

-587 TTGKFTMYDGTI
+587 NTGKFTMHDGLI
-599 TRNTVTLLGESTYS
+599 TRNTVTLLGESTSSYS
-613 NSADYGGGGVLN
+613 ADYADYGGGGVLN

-639 TVIPFSDDGTQGGG
+639 TVIPFSDNGTQGGG
-653 GVYNTGTFTMENG
+653 GVFNTGTFTMENG
-666 TLTGNKALNYKDRTD
+666 TLTGNKALNYTDSRTD
-681 GLGDADA
+681 AAADKDA

-703 RIANGTITEN
+703 KIENGIIKDN
-713 ISSARSNGYDGEGAG
+713 ISSARSNGLDGEGAG

-753 LGSDELSGGGGVCVR
+753 LGSDTLSGGGGVCVR
-768 SNNVKLTGQVKIYDN
+768 SNNVKLIGQVKIYDN
-783 TSTASS
+783 TSTIDNSTNK
-789 YINKDDNLYVGD
+789 NKDDNLYVGD

-830 SKIRITN
+830 SRIRITN

-849 DGLEVVSDSG
+849 DGLEIVSDSG
-859 YLYVRE
+859 NLYVRE
-865 AQFKAII
+865 AQFKATI
-872 HLGEGMKV
+872 HLGEGMTV
-880 SVNKY
+880 SVNKN

-896 TFESVTNIPYF
+896 TFESVTYIPYF
-907 EIAPDGDHYLPKS
+907 EIAPDGDYYFPES
-920 YKDAIKDMNSP
+920 YKDAVLAVNST
-931 LSASW
+931 LGVSRM
-936 YSNTRVQ
+936 SNTRVQ

-951 TKELELTLPDATAK
+951 TKELELWLPDATAK
-965 DAPEAP
+965 DAPGAP
-971 TGLGVR
+971 EGLAGQK
-977 MPYESD
+977 PEENN

-991 TSSLMEYSKD
+991 TTRDMEYSKD
-1001 GTTWTRCSYG
+1001 GVTWTRCGSG

-1022 NSPIYK
+1022 NSVIYK

-1046 ATTVTVPRYTGV
+1046 AATVTVPRYTGV

-1091 VQGNRVYDAPGTY
+1091 VQGSRVYDAPGTY
-1104 TVKVKPEDGYTWK
+1104 TVKVKPEDGYTWE
-1117 DGTTDPV
+1117 DGTTEPV
-1124 TLTVTIARRTATASD
+1124 TLTVTIAKRTATASD

-1146 PYETPYT
+1146 TLETDYT

-1165 PESPFGQRLK
+1165 PESPFGSRLK

-1212 EDRNFNATTV
+1212 DDPNFNATTV

-1230 FTITPANME
+1230 FTITLANME

-1273 ETWITATGNT
+1273 ETWTAATGNT

-1312 SNPAQVTVAAYRCV
+1312 SSPAQVTVKAYQCV
-1326 DHEFG
+1326 EHVYGET
-1331 QQLVSDETNHWYQC
+1331 LVSDETSHWYQC

-1351 TGIAA
+1351 TGIVA
-1356 HSYTDAKFDDNG
+1356 HSYTDKKFDGNG

-1402 YKTGAA
+1402 YKTGET
-1408 AHELTTKNNTT
+1408 AHELTSKYDTAG
-1419 EHWQECE
+1419 HWQECE
-1426 CGYKTGE
+1426 CGYATDKTD
-1433 TAHSTESKYSADGHW
+1433 HSMESKSSADGHW
-1448 EECACGYKTDV
+1448 DACACGYKTDV
-1459 KAHTLASGHDTTSH
+1459 
-1473 WKYCTCG
+1473 
-1480 YQTDVAAH
+1480 
-1488 ELTNKNDAAEHWQ
+1488 
-1501 ECAVCGYA
+1501 
-1509 TAKTA
+1509 TA
-1514 HDMQNKSDESQHWQE
+1514 H
-1529 CACGYKLG
+1529 A
-1537 AAAHTWTDKYDTQ
+1537 WTDKFDTQ
-1550 NHWQECGSCG
+1550 NHWQECSGCG
-1560 YKKDVTAH
+1560 YQKDVTAH
-1568 TLVKQTNET
+1568 SLTKNVNET

-1584 SCEYKTEWE
+1584 SCGYKTEWE
-1593 NHTGGTATCTAQ
+1593 NHTGGTATCTAK
-1605 AVCEVCGVSYGEK
+1605 AVCSVCGEAYGEL
-1618 AAHVADSNYKYNG
+1618 AAHVADSTYKYNG

-1644 MSDQEA
+1644 MSNQEA
-1650 HTGGTADCQHQAVC
+1650 HTGGTADCQHKAVC
-1664 DVCRQ
+1664 DVCGQ
-1669 PYGELDAN
+1669 PYGELDASN
-1677 THTGGIRWVQTA
+1677 HTGGIRWAQTA

-1713 ESVCSEC
+1713 GSVCTEC

-1765 ATGLKHEECTACG
+1765 ATGLKHEECTVCG

>member
-1 MAAMSTEKW
+1 
-10 KGLVYCTMRDSGGS
+10 
-24 AAKRKSNQYDEEGNT
+24 

-61 AAWAYSVGTLDDLKR
+61 TAWAVNNADSLSELEMYLKWSGTK
-76 QLSYGETRTITVTGT
+76 TIEVTGT
-91 IEVTETLVIPA
+91 IEVTEPLVIP
-102 KANITITGGGT
+102 KTANITITGGGT
-113 LKRAASFTSGRMF
+113 LKRAASFTDGYMFDIQGAAIGSG
-126 RFDSSVGIYER
+126 SKHE
-137 NKARLTLENI
+137 ARLTLENI
-147 TVDGGS
+147 KVDGGR
-153 VKASDPAFSLSMNA
+153 VPAKYGAFKLDGQGD
-167 FLTLKAGAVIQNHV
+167 FLTLEDGAIIQNHV
-181 CTSAYEG
+181 VTGTSGG
-188 TVYVAGGVLT
+188 TVDVFSGVLT
-198 MEAGSVIR
+198 TETGSVIR

-211 GHGGGVNCSAGSFI
+211 GNGGGVNCGAGSFL
-225 MRGGTITGNTAAKG
+225 MLGGTITGNTAAKG
-239 GGVYSKSCPTD
+239 GGGVYNESYPYIQQD
-250 SDSTTDQGK
+250 EAQGSNY
-259 GFVIGDRTGKNST
+259 GFVIGDRTASDRS
-272 GVIRIEK
+272 GVIRIEN

-290 GVCLYSKSY
+290 SVALFDSRYSSRTT
-299 GNIDTSANPCA
+299 DTSANPCA

-324 VSAEIVPSLVVKH
+324 VSTEIVPSLVVKH

-345 FHSDNAAYVLTSG
+345 FRSDNAAYALTSG

-376 CVGHYAAD
+376 CGAEHYTHTNHAD
-384 SSHFTH
+384 
-390 NGKTAWTGV
+390 KTTWTGV
-399 SSLKAITTA
+399 SSLKAITEA

-415 DVEVEFNNSISDY
+415 DVEAPNGDY
-428 VWQPVSG
+428 RYLYAYGWQPVNG
-435 VKLCLNGHSIIG
+435 VKLCLNGHRIIARRD
-447 KNNNARSMIEVNSGV
+447 NERAVISVDNNA
-462 TFDLTDCKT
+462 TFDLTDCKGN
-471 TGTVTHGEDR
+471 GTVTHGEDS
-481 WGKQTT
+481 WGKQV
-487 GRAVDIGYGSY
+487 GRGVDIGYGSY

-553 GGVFV
+553 GGVYV

-564 NLYRGEISDNTAV
+564 NLYRGEISENTAV

-587 TTGKFTMYDGTI
+587 TTGKFTMHDGLI
-599 TRNTVTLLGESTYS
+599 TRNTVTLLGESTSSYS
-613 NSADYGGGGVLN
+613 ADYADYGGGGVLN

-639 TVIPFSDDGTQGGG
+639 TVIPFSDNGTQGGG

-666 TLTGNKALNYKDRTD
+666 TLSGNKALNYKDRTD

-703 RIANGTITEN
+703 KIENGIIKDN
-713 ISSARSNGYDGEGAG
+713 ISSARSNGLDGEGAG
-728 IFTKGTLSIGTTSS
+728 IFTKGKLSIGTTSS

-768 SNNVKLTGQVKIYDN
+768 SNNVKLIGQVKIYNN
-783 TSTASS
+783 TSTVSS
-789 YINKDDNLYVGD
+789 RDNKDDNLYVGD
-801 GFTFSAAGLSLDVE
+801 GFTFSAAGLKLTGKE
-815 RDGACIGVTTKNYPY
+815 HIGITTQATYAKVQ
-830 SKIRITN
+830 ITN
-837 DNAKAGLFFSDK
+837 DNANAAYFYPDSNDYQI
-849 DGLEVVSDSG
+849 VSENDR
-859 YLYVRE
+859 LYRRE
-865 AQFKAII
+865 AQFKATI

-880 SVNKY
+880 GVRPN
-885 GGVLSEDGKTL
+885 GGELSPDGKTL
-896 TFESVTNIPYF
+896 TFESVTTVPGFTIV
-907 EIAPDGDHYLPKS
+907 PDGDYYFPENYAVKVN
-920 YKDAIKDMNSP
+920 AMNKP
-931 LSASW
+931 LSAKRN
-936 YSNTRVQ
+936 SNTQVS
-943 LSGYDSKL
+943 LTGYGNKL
-951 TKELELTLPDATAK
+951 KEKLELTLPNATAK
-965 DAPEAP
+965 DEPGAP
-971 TGLGVR
+971 TGLAGT
-977 MPYESD
+977 MPDEKN

-991 TSSLMEYSKD
+991 TTKDMEYRKD
-1001 GTTWTRCSYG
+1001 GDTEWTRCSYYG
-1011 TTRVP
+1011 NTTKVP

-1046 ATTVTVPRYTGV
+1046 ATAVTVPRYTGV

-1070 RNRGYFVFE
+1070 RNRYYFIFE

-1091 VQGNRVYDAPGTY
+1091 VQGSRTYCNPGTY

-1146 PYETPYT
+1146 PYETDYT
-1153 GKAQTYEMRFAW
+1153 GKAQTYEIRFAW
-1165 PESPFGQRLK
+1165 PESPFGHRLA
-1175 FANPDNKLTLK
+1175 FANSNNKLTLK
-1186 YKVEETGKF
+1186 YKVGDTNTF
-1195 VTEPIDVGT
+1195 VTEPVDVGT

-1212 EDRNFNATTV
+1212 DDPNFNATTV
-1222 TDKDGEWT
+1222 TDKDGGWT
-1230 FTITPANME
+1230 FTITPADMK
-1239 APTGVTGVAATKTN
+1239 APTGVTGVAATKEH

-1273 ETWITATGNT
+1273 ETWTAATGNT

-1312 SNPAQVTVAAYRCV
+1312 SSPAQVTVKAYQCV
-1326 DHEFG
+1326 EHVYGET
-1331 QQLVSDETNHWYQC
+1331 LVSDEASHWYQC

-1356 HSYTDAKFDDNG
+1356 HSYTDKKFDGNG

-1402 YKTGAA
+1402 YKTGET
-1408 AHELTTKNNTT
+1408 AHELTSKYDTAG
-1419 EHWQECE
+1419 HWQECE
-1426 CGYKTGE
+1426 CGYATDKTD
-1433 TAHSTESKYSADGHW
+1433 HSMESKSSADGHW
-1448 EECACGYKTDV
+1448 DACACGYKTDV
-1459 KAHTLASGHDTTSH
+1459 
-1473 WKYCTCG
+1473 
-1480 YQTDVAAH
+1480 AAH
-1488 ELTNKNDAAEHWQ
+1488 A
-1501 ECAVCGYA
+1501 
-1509 TAKTA
+1509 
-1514 HDMQNKSDESQHWQE
+1514 
-1529 CACGYKLG
+1529 
-1537 AAAHTWTDKYDTQ
+1537 WTDKFDTQ
-1550 NHWQECGSCG
+1550 NHWQECSGCG
-1560 YKKDVTAH
+1560 YKTGVTAH
-1568 TLVKQTNET
+1568 SLTKNVNET

-1584 SCEYKTEWE
+1584 SCGYKTEWE
-1593 NHTGGTATCTAQ
+1593 NHTGGTATCTAK
-1605 AVCEVCGVSYGEK
+1605 AVCSVCGESYGEL
-1618 AAHVADSNYKYNG
+1618 AAHVADSNYGHNAD
-1631 EGHWTACATCGTP
+1631 GHWTVCATCGTP
-1644 MSDQEA
+1644 MSNQEA
-1650 HTGGTADCQHQAVC
+1650 HTGGTADCQHKAVC
-1664 DVCRQ
+1664 DVCGQ
-1669 PYGELDAN
+1669 PYGELDASN
-1677 THTGGIRWVQTA
+1677 HTGGIRWAQTA

-1713 ESVCSEC
+1713 ESVCTEC

-1785 VIPKLPRHSSS
+1785 VIPKRPRHSSS

>member
-1 MAAMSTEKW
+1 
-10 KGLVYCTMRDSGGS
+10 
-24 AAKRKSNQYDEEGNT
+24 

-61 AAWAYSVGTLDDLKR
+61 TAWAVNSADSLSDLEMYLRWSGT
-76 QLSYGETRTITVTGT
+76 QTIEVTGT
-91 IEVTETLVIPA
+91 IEVTEPLVIP
-102 KANITITGGGT
+102 KTANITITGGGT
-113 LKRAASFTSGRMF
+113 LKRAASFTDGYMFDIQGATIGSG
-126 RFDSSVGIYER
+126 SKHE
-137 NKARLTLENI
+137 ARLTLENI
-147 TVDGGS
+147 KVDGGR
-153 VKASDPAFSLSMNA
+153 VPAKYGAFKLDGQGD
-167 FLTLKAGAVIQNHV
+167 FLTLEDGAIIQNHV
-181 CTSAYEG
+181 VTGTSGG
-188 TVYVAGGVLT
+188 TVDVFSGVLT
-198 MEAGSVIR
+198 TETGSVIR

-211 GHGGGVNCSAGSFI
+211 GYGGGVYCAPSNGYYGSFL
-225 MRGGTITGNTAAKG
+225 MHGGKITGNTAAKG
-239 GGVYSKSCPTD
+239 GGGVYSASCPTD

-259 GFVIGDRTGKNST
+259 GFVIGDRTASDRS
-272 GVIRIEK
+272 GVIRIEN

-290 GVCLYSKSY
+290 SVALFDSRYSSRTT
-299 GNIDTSANPCA
+299 DTSANPCA

-345 FHSDNAAYVLTSG
+345 FHSDNAAYVLTSDSG
-358 SDGLWLKGAE
+358 GLWMKGAK
-368 DGTHTHCV
+368 DGAHTHCV

-390 NGKTAWTGV
+390 NDKTAWTGV
-399 SSLKAITTA
+399 SSLKAITEA

-447 KNNNARSMIEVNSGV
+447 KNSNERGMIEVNNGG

-471 TGTVTHGEDR
+471 TGKVTHGEDR
-481 WGKQTT
+481 LGKQAT

-564 NLYRGEISDNTAV
+564 NLYRGEISENTAV
-577 FQGGG
+577 LQGGG

-587 TTGKFTMYDGTI
+587 NTGKFTMYDGTI
-599 TRNTVTLLGESTYS
+599 TRNTVTLIGKSTYED
-613 NSADYGGGGVLN
+613 SADYGGGGVLN
-625 KGTFIMENGTISDN
+625 RGTFTMKNGTISSN
-639 TVIPFSDDGTQGGG
+639 TVVPFSNDGTQGGG
-653 GVYNTGTFTMENG
+653 GVYNARGTFTMENG
-666 TLTGNKALNYKDRTD
+666 TLTGNKALNYAARTD
-681 GLGDADA
+681 ELGDKDA

-703 RIANGTITEN
+703 KIENGIIKDN
-713 ISSARSNGYDGEGAG
+713 ISSARSNGLDGEGAG
-728 IFTKGTLSIGTTSS
+728 IFTKGTLYIGTTSS
-742 SKVEI
+742 SVVEI
-747 HDNEAK
+747 YDNEAK
-753 LGSDELSGGGGVCVR
+753 IGSDTISGGGGVCVR
-768 SNNVKLTGQVKIYDN
+768 SNNVKLIGQVKIYDN

-789 YINKDDNLYVGD
+789 HPDKDDNLYVGYD
-801 GFTFSAAGLSLDVE
+801 NYGNNFTFSAAGLKLTGKE
-815 RDGACIGVTTKNYPY
+815 HIGITTQATYAKVQ
-830 SKIRITN
+830 ITN
-837 DNAKAGLFFSDK
+837 DNANAVYFYPDSNDYQI
-849 DGLEVVSDSG
+849 VSENG
-859 YLYVRE
+859 KLYRRE
-865 AQFKAII
+865 AQFKATI
-872 HLGEGMKV
+872 HLGEGMTV

-951 TKELELTLPDATAK
+951 KAELELTLPNATAK
-965 DAPEAP
+965 DTPAAP
-971 TGLGVR
+971 TGLGVT
-977 MPYESD
+977 MPNESD

-991 TSSLMEYSKD
+991 TTRDMEYSKD
-1001 GTTWTRCSYG
+1001 GVTWTQCSYG

-1016 LDKKSA
+1016 LDKRSA
-1022 NSPIYK
+1022 NSVIYK
-1028 DTVYYVRYRDTE
+1028 DTVYYVRYRDTD

-1046 ATTVTVPRYTGV
+1046 AATVTVPRYTGV

-1079 GDIDYYDAHYKT
+1079 GDPDYYKAHYIT
-1091 VQGNRVYDAPGTY
+1091 VEGTYIHTKAGTY
-1104 TVKVKPEDGYTWK
+1104 TVKVKPEDGYTWV
-1117 DGTTDPV
+1117 GGGTDPV
-1124 TLTVTIARRTATASD
+1124 TLTVTIAKRTATASD
-1139 FEVISCP
+1139 FKYDACP
-1146 PYETPYT
+1146 PYETPYS
-1153 GKAQTYEMRFAW
+1153 GEAQTYENVRFKKLDAINGD
-1165 PESPFGQRLK
+1165 PLA
-1175 FANPDNKLTLK
+1175 FADPNNKLTLK
-1186 YKVEETGKF
+1186 YKVGDTNTF
-1195 VTEPIDVGT
+1195 VTEPVDVGT

-1212 EDRNFNATTV
+1212 DDPNFNATTV
-1222 TDKDGEWT
+1222 TDKDGRWT
-1230 FTITPANME
+1230 FTITPADMK
-1239 APTGVTGVAATKTN
+1239 APTGVTGVAATKEH

-1273 ETWITATGNT
+1273 ETWTAAIGNT

-1312 SNPAQVTVAAYRCV
+1312 SSPAQVTVKAYQCV
-1326 DHEFG
+1326 EHVYGET
-1331 QQLVSDETNHWYQC
+1331 LVSDEANHWHQC

-1356 HSYTDAKFDDNG
+1356 HSYTDKKFDGNG

-1402 YKTGAA
+1402 YKTGET
-1408 AHELTTKNNTT
+1408 AHELTSKYDTAG
-1419 EHWQECE
+1419 HWQECE
-1426 CGYKTGE
+1426 CGYATDKTDHSMEGKSSADGHWDACACGYKTDVAAHAWTDKFDTQNHWQECSGCGYKTGE
-1433 TAHSTESKYSADGHW
+1433 TAHS
-1448 EECACGYKTDV
+1448 
-1459 KAHTLASGHDTTSH
+1459 
-1473 WKYCTCG
+1473 
-1480 YQTDVAAH
+1480 
-1488 ELTNKNDAAEHWQ
+1488 LTKN
-1501 ECAVCGYA
+1501 V
-1509 TAKTA
+1509 
-1514 HDMQNKSDESQHWQE
+1514 
-1529 CACGYKLG
+1529 
-1537 AAAHTWTDKYDTQ
+1537 
-1550 NHWQECGSCG
+1550 
-1560 YKKDVTAH
+1560 
-1568 TLVKQTNET
+1568 NET

-1584 SCEYKTEWE
+1584 SCGYKTEWE
-1593 NHTGGTATCTAQ
+1593 NHTGGTATCTAK
-1605 AVCEVCGVSYGEK
+1605 AVCSVCGEAYGEL
-1618 AAHVADSNYKYNG
+1618 AAHVADSTYRYNG

-1644 MSDQEA
+1644 MSNQEA
-1650 HTGGTADCQHQAVC
+1650 HTGGTADCQHKAVC
-1664 DVCRQ
+1664 DVCGQ
-1669 PYGELDAN
+1669 PYGELDASN
-1677 THTGGIRWVQTA
+1677 HTGGIHWARTA

-1713 ESVCSEC
+1713 ESVCTEC

-1785 VIPKLPRHSSS
+1785 EIPKLPRHSSS

>member
-1 MAAMSTEKW
+1 
-10 KGLVYCTMRDSGGS
+10 
-24 AAKRKSNQYDEEGNT
+24 

-61 AAWAYSVGTLDDLKR
+61 AAWADSAGTFNELKT
-76 QLSYGETRTITVTGT
+76 QLGKGGMRTITVTGT

-102 KANITITGGGT
+102 EAKITITGGGT
-113 LKRAASFTSGRMF
+113 LKRADSFTSGRMF

-147 TVDGGS
+147 TVDGNK
-153 VKASDPAFSLSMNA
+153 VEARDPAFSLSMNA

-181 CTSAYEG
+181 NTGTYEG

-211 GHGGGVNCSAGSFI
+211 GYGGGVYCDAGSFI
-225 MRGGTITGNTAAKG
+225 MHGGTITGNTAARGG
-239 GGVYSKSCPTD
+239 GGVYNKSYPYIQQD
-250 SDSTTDQGK
+250 EAQGSNY
-259 GFVIGDRTGKNST
+259 GFVIGDRTASDRS
-272 GVIRIEK
+272 GVIRIEN

-290 GVCLYSKSY
+290 SVALFDSRYSSRTT
-299 GNIDTSANPCA
+299 DTSANPCA

-337 TYPAMQAA
+337 TYPTMQAA
-345 FHSDNAAYVLTSG
+345 FHSDNAAYALTSG
-358 SDGLWLKGAE
+358 SGGLWMKGAE
-368 DGTHTHCV
+368 DGAHTHCV

-390 NGKTAWTGV
+390 NDKTAWTGV

-447 KNNNARSMIEVNSGV
+447 KNNNARSMIEVNSGG

-471 TGTVTHGEDR
+471 TGTVTHGENY
-481 WGKQTT
+481 WGEQAT

-540 TAGLKKQSGYGAG
+540 TAGLKKESGYGAG

-613 NSADYGGGGVLN
+613 NSTDYGGGGVLN
-625 KGTFIMENGTISDN
+625 RGTFTMKNGTISDN
-639 TVIPFSDDGTQGGG
+639 TVVPFADNGTQGGG
-653 GVYNTGTFTMENG
+653 GVFNTGTLTMENG

-703 RIANGTITEN
+703 KIENGIIKDN
-713 ISSARSNGYDGEGAG
+713 ISSARSNGLDGEGAG
-728 IFTKGTLSIGTTSS
+728 IFTKGTLYIGTTSS
-742 SKVEI
+742 SVVEI
-747 HDNEAK
+747 YDNEAK

-768 SNNVKLTGQVKIYDN
+768 SNNVKLIGQVKIYDN

-789 YINKDDNLYVGD
+789 HPDKDDNLYVGYD
-801 GFTFSAAGLSLDVE
+801 NYGNNFTFSAAGLKLTGKE
-815 RDGACIGVTTKNYPY
+815 HIGITTQATYAKVQ
-830 SKIRITN
+830 ITN
-837 DNAKAGLFFSDK
+837 DNANAVYFYPDSNDYQI
-849 DGLEVVSDSG
+849 VSENDR
-859 YLYVRE
+859 LYRRE
-865 AQFKAII
+865 AQFKATI

-885 GGVLSEDGKTL
+885 GGVLSDGGKTL

-951 TKELELTLPDATAK
+951 TKELELWLPDATAK
-965 DAPEAP
+965 DTPAAP
-971 TGLGVR
+971 TGLAGT
-977 MPYESD
+977 MPNESD
-983 TAYGFITG
+983 TAYGFITD

-1001 GTTWTRCSYG
+1001 GKTWTTCSYYG
-1011 TTRVP
+1011 NTTKVP

-1046 ATTVTVPRYTGV
+1046 AATVTVPRYTGV

-1070 RNRGYFVFE
+1070 RNRGDFVFA
-1079 GDIDYYDAHYKT
+1079 GIDIDYYRAHYVT
-1091 VQGNRVYDAPGTY
+1091 VEGTYIHTKAGTY
-1104 TVKVKPEDGYTWK
+1104 TVKVKPEDGYTWA
-1117 DGTTDPV
+1117 GGGTDPV

-1139 FEVISCP
+1139 FKYDACP
-1146 PYETPYT
+1146 PYETPYS
-1153 GKAQTYEMRFAW
+1153 GEAQTYENVRFKKLDAIHGD
-1165 PESPFGQRLK
+1165 PLA
-1175 FANPDNKLTLK
+1175 FANSNNKLTLK
-1186 YKVEETGKF
+1186 YKVGDTNTF
-1195 VTEPIDVGT
+1195 VTEPVDVGT

-1212 EDRNFNATTV
+1212 DDPNFNATTV
-1222 TDKDGEWT
+1222 TDKDGGWT
-1230 FTITPANME
+1230 FTITPADMK
-1239 APTGVTGVAATKTN
+1239 APTGVTGVAATKEH
-1253 PTKGQLTGLGTDM
+1253 PTTGQLTGLGTDM
-1266 EYRVKGS
+1266 EYSKDGV
-1273 ETWITATGNT
+1273 TWTAATGNT

-1312 SNPAQVTVAAYRCV
+1312 SSPAQVTVKAYQCV
-1326 DHEFG
+1326 EHVYGET
-1331 QQLVSDETNHWYQC
+1331 LVSDEANHWYQC

-1356 HSYTDAKFDDNG
+1356 HSYTDKKFDGNG

-1382 KHSLTAKHN
+1382 KHSLTATHN

-1402 YKTGAA
+1402 YKTGET
-1408 AHELTTKNNTT
+1408 AHELTSKYDTAG
-1419 EHWQECE
+1419 HWQECE
-1426 CGYKTGE
+1426 CGYATDKTD
-1433 TAHSTESKYSADGHW
+1433 HSMESKSSADGHW
-1448 EECACGYKTDV
+1448 DACACGYKTDV
-1459 KAHTLASGHDTTSH
+1459 
-1473 WKYCTCG
+1473 
-1480 YQTDVAAH
+1480 AAH
-1488 ELTNKNDAAEHWQ
+1488 A
-1501 ECAVCGYA
+1501 
-1509 TAKTA
+1509 
-1514 HDMQNKSDESQHWQE
+1514 
-1529 CACGYKLG
+1529 
-1537 AAAHTWTDKYDTQ
+1537 WTDKFDTQ
-1550 NHWQECGSCG
+1550 NHWQECSACG
-1560 YKKDVTAH
+1560 YQKDVTAH
-1568 TLVKQTNET
+1568 SLTKNVSET

-1584 SCEYKTEWE
+1584 SCGYKTEWE
-1593 NHTGGTATCTAQ
+1593 NHTGGTATCTAK
-1605 AVCEVCGVSYGEK
+1605 AVCSVCGESYGEL
-1618 AAHVADSNYKYNG
+1618 AAHVADSTYRYNAD
-1631 EGHWTACATCGTP
+1631 GHWTVCATCRTP
-1644 MSDQEA
+1644 MSNQEA
-1650 HTGGTADCQHQAVC
+1650 HTGGTADCQHKAVC
-1664 DVCRQ
+1664 DVCGQ
-1669 PYGELDAN
+1669 PYGELDASN
-1677 THTGGIRWVQTA
+1677 HTGGIRWVQTA

-1713 ESVCSEC
+1713 ESVCTEC

-1765 ATGLKHEECTACG
+1765 AAGLKHEECTACG

-1785 VIPKLPRHSSS
+1785 EIPKLPRHSSS

-1842 KTIGA
+1842 KTIGS

>member
-1 MAAMSTEKW
+1 
-10 KGLVYCTMRDSGGS
+10 
-24 AAKRKSNQYDEEGNT
+24 

-61 AAWAYSVGTLDDLKR
+61 TAWAYQADTLNELKT
-76 QLSYGETRTITVTGT
+76 QLGKGGMRTITVTGT

-102 KANITITGGGT
+102 EAKITIKGGGT
-113 LKRAASFTSGRMF
+113 LKRADSFTSGRMF

-137 NKARLTLENI
+137 NKASLTLENI
-147 TVDGGS
+147 TVDGGG

-181 CTSAYEG
+181 CTSSYEG

-211 GHGGGVNCSAGSFI
+211 GNGGGVNCGAGSFL
-225 MRGGTITGNTAAKG
+225 MLGGTITGNTAAKG
-239 GGVYSKSCPTD
+239 GGGVYNESYPYIQQD
-250 SDSTTDQGK
+250 EAQGSNY
-259 GFVIGDRTGKNST
+259 GFVIGDRTASDRS
-272 GVIRIEK
+272 GVIRIEN

-290 GVCLYSKSY
+290 SVALFDSRYSSRTT
-299 GNIDTSANPCA
+299 DTSANPCA

-337 TYPAMQAA
+337 TNATMQAA
-345 FHSDNAAYVLTSG
+345 FHSDNGAYALTSG
-358 SDGLWLKGAE
+358 SGGLWMKGAE
-368 DGTHTHCV
+368 DGAHTHCV

-390 NGKTAWTGV
+390 NDKTAWTGV

-415 DVEVEFNNSISDY
+415 DVEVEYNNSNSIKDY

-447 KNNNARSMIEVNSGV
+447 KNSNERSMIEVNSGV

-471 TGTVTHGEDR
+471 TGKVTHGEDR
-481 WGKQTT
+481 RGKQTT

-540 TAGLKKQSGYGAG
+540 TAGLKKESGYGAG

-613 NSADYGGGGVLN
+613 NSTDYGGGGVLN

-639 TVIPFSDDGTQGGG
+639 TVIPFSDNGTQGGG

-666 TLTGNKALNYKDRTD
+666 TLTRNKALNCKDRTD
-681 GLGDADA
+681 GLGDKDA

-703 RIANGTITEN
+703 KIENAVITEN

-728 IFTKGTLSIGTTSS
+728 IFTKGTLYIGTTSS

-747 HDNEAK
+747 IDNEAR

-789 YINKDDNLYVGD
+789 HPDKDDNLYVGD
-801 GFTFSAAGLSLDVE
+801 GFTFYATGLNTE
-815 RDGACIGVTTKNYPY
+815 RQDIGVTTKNYPY

-849 DGLEVVSDSG
+849 DGFEVVSDNG

-865 AQFKAII
+865 AQYKATI

-885 GGVLSEDGKTL
+885 GGVLSADGKTL

-951 TKELELTLPDATAK
+951 KAELELTLPNATAK

-977 MPYESD
+977 MPEEND

-991 TSSLMEYSKD
+991 TSSLMEYRKD
-1001 GTTWTRCSYG
+1001 GDTEWTRCSYYG
-1011 TTRVP
+1011 NTTKVP

-1046 ATTVTVPRYTGV
+1046 AATVTVPRYTGV

-1091 VQGNRVYDAPGTY
+1091 VQGSRVYDAPGTY

-1117 DGTTDPV
+1117 DGTTEPV
-1124 TLTVTIARRTATASD
+1124 TLTVTIAKRTATASD
-1139 FEVISCP
+1139 FEYNACP
-1146 PYETPYT
+1146 SNPTPYT
-1153 GKAQTYEMRFAW
+1153 GKAQTYEKVRFVKLDAIHGD
-1165 PESPFGQRLK
+1165 PLA
-1175 FANPDNKLTLK
+1175 FANSNNKLTLK
-1186 YKVEETGKF
+1186 YKVGDTNTF
-1195 VTEPIDVGT
+1195 VTEPVDVGT

-1212 EDRNFNATTV
+1212 DDPNFNATTV
-1222 TDKDGEWT
+1222 TDERGFWT
-1230 FTITPANME
+1230 FTITPADMK
-1239 APTGVTGVAATKTN
+1239 APTGVTGVAATKEH
-1253 PTKGQLTGLGTDM
+1253 PTTGQLTGLGTDM

-1273 ETWITATGNT
+1273 DTWTAATGNNT

-1312 SNPAQVTVAAYRCV
+1312 SSPAQVTVKAYQCV
-1326 DHEFG
+1326 EHVYGDT
-1331 QQLVSDETNHWYQC
+1331 LVSDEANHWYQC

-1356 HSYTDAKFDDNG
+1356 HSYTDERFDGNG

-1382 KHSLTAKHN
+1382 EHSLTAKHN

-1402 YKTGAA
+1402 YKTGET
-1408 AHELTTKNNTT
+1408 AHELTSKYDTAG
-1419 EHWQECE
+1419 HWQECE
-1426 CGYKTGE
+1426 CGYATDKTD
-1433 TAHSTESKYSADGHW
+1433 HSMESKSSADGHW
-1448 EECACGYKTDV
+1448 DACACGYKTDV
-1459 KAHTLASGHDTTSH
+1459 
-1473 WKYCTCG
+1473 
-1480 YQTDVAAH
+1480 AAH
-1488 ELTNKNDAAEHWQ
+1488 A
-1501 ECAVCGYA
+1501 
-1509 TAKTA
+1509 
-1514 HDMQNKSDESQHWQE
+1514 
-1529 CACGYKLG
+1529 
-1537 AAAHTWTDKYDTQ
+1537 WTDKFDTQ
-1550 NHWQECGSCG
+1550 NHWQECSGCG
-1560 YKKDVTAH
+1560 YQKDVTAH
-1568 TLVKQTNET
+1568 TLVKQASET

-1584 SCEYKTEWE
+1584 SCGYKTEWE
-1593 NHTGGTATCTAQ
+1593 NHTGGTATCTAK
-1605 AVCEVCGVSYGEK
+1605 AVCSVCGEAYGEL
-1618 AAHVADSNYKYNG
+1618 AAHVADSTYKYNG

-1644 MSDQEA
+1644 MSNQE
-1650 HTGGTADCQHQAVC
+1650 
-1664 DVCRQ
+1664 
-1669 PYGELDAN
+1669 
-1677 THTGGIRWVQTA
+1677 
-1689 ETHQAFYLC
+1689 
-1698 CGAAAGAEANHSWND
+1698 
-1713 ESVCSEC
+1713 
-1720 GYGCAHTG
+1720 AHTG

-1785 VIPKLPRHSSS
+1785 EIPKLPRHSSS

>member
-1 MAAMSTEKW
+1 M
-10 KGLVYCTMRDSGGS
+10 
-24 AAKRKSNQYDEEGNT
+24 
-39 MWKKRLVS
+39 
-47 MAMALVLAVSLLPT
+47 
-61 AAWAYSVGTLDDLKR
+61 
-76 QLSYGETRTITVTGT
+76 TGT
-91 IEVTETLVIPA
+91 IEVTETLVIPE
-102 KANITITGGGT
+102 KANITITGGT
-113 LKRAASFTSGRMF
+113 LKRAESFTSGRMF
-126 RFDSSVGIYER
+126 RLNSSFGALES

-147 TVDGGS
+147 TVDGNN
-153 VKASDPAFSLSMNA
+153 VKASEPVVSLSSNG
-167 FLTLKAGAVIQNHV
+167 FLTLKDGAVIQNHV
-181 CTSAYEG
+181 NTGTYEG

-211 GHGGGVNCSAGSFI
+211 GNGGGVNCSAGSFI
-225 MRGGTITGNTAAKG
+225 MHGGTITGNTAAKG

-259 GFVIGDRTGKNST
+259 GFVIGDRTAIDRS
-272 GVIRIEK
+272 GVIRIE
-279 NKLSDGTTNNV
+279 NNTLSDGTTNNV

-358 SDGLWLKGAE
+358 SGDLWMKGAE
-368 DGTHTHCV
+368 DGAHTHCV

-390 NGKTAWTGV
+390 NDKTAWTGV
-399 SSLKAITTA
+399 SSLKAITEA

-447 KNNNARSMIEVNSGV
+447 KNSNERSMIEVNSGV

-471 TGTVTHGEDR
+471 TGKVTHGEDR

-540 TAGLKKQSGYGAG
+540 TAGLKKESGYGAG

-613 NSADYGGGGVLN
+613 NSTDYGGGGVLN
-625 KGTFIMENGTISDN
+625 RGTFIMENGTISDN
-639 TVIPFSDDGTQGGG
+639 TVIPFSDNGTQGGG

-666 TLTGNKALNYKDRTD
+666 TLTRNKALNYKDRTD
-681 GLGDADA
+681 GLGDKDA

-703 RIANGTITEN
+703 KIENGIIKDN
-713 ISSARSNGYDGEGAG
+713 ISSARSNGLDGEGAG
-728 IFTKGTLSIGTTSS
+728 IFTKGTLYIGTTSS
-742 SKVEI
+742 SVVEI
-747 HDNEAK
+747 YDNEAK
-753 LGSDELSGGGGVCVR
+753 IGSDTISGGGGVCVR
-768 SNNVKLTGQVKIYDN
+768 SNNVKLIGQVKIYDN

-789 YINKDDNLYVGD
+789 HPDKDDNLYVGYD
-801 GFTFSAAGLSLDVE
+801 NYGNNFTFSAAGLKLTGKE
-815 RDGACIGVTTKNYPY
+815 HIGITTQATYAKVQ
-830 SKIRITN
+830 ITN
-837 DNAKAGLFFSDK
+837 DNANAVYFYPDSNDYQI
-849 DGLEVVSDSG
+849 VSENG
-859 YLYVRE
+859 KLYRRE
-865 AQFKAII
+865 AQFKATI

-880 SVNKY
+880 SVKPN

-943 LSGYDSKL
+943 LSGRDSKL
-951 TKELELTLPDATAK
+951 TKELELTLPNATAK
-965 DAPEAP
+965 DAPGAP
-971 TGLGVR
+971 TGLAGT

-1046 ATTVTVPRYTGV
+1046 AATVTVPRYTGV

-1070 RNRGYFVFE
+1070 RNRYYFIFE
-1079 GDIDYYDAHYKT
+1079 GNIDYYDAHYKT
-1091 VQGNRVYDAPGTY
+1091 VQGDRVYDAPGTY
-1104 TVKVKPEDGYTWK
+1104 TVKVKPEDGYTWE

-1124 TLTVTIARRTATASD
+1124 TLTVTIAKRTATASD

-1146 PYETPYT
+1146 TYETDYT
-1153 GKAQTYEMRFAW
+1153 GKAQTYEIRFAW
-1165 PESPFGQRLK
+1165 PESPWGHRLA
-1175 FANPDNKLTLK
+1175 FANSNNKLTLK
-1186 YKVEETGKF
+1186 YKVGDTNTF
-1195 VTEPIDVGT
+1195 VTEPVDVGT

-1212 EDRNFNATTV
+1212 DDPNFNATTV
-1222 TDKDGEWT
+1222 TDKDGGWT
-1230 FTITPANME
+1230 FTIVPADMK
-1239 APTGVTGVAATKTN
+1239 APTGVTGVAATKEH

-1273 ETWITATGNT
+1273 ETWTAATGNT

-1312 SNPAQVTVAAYRCV
+1312 SSPAQVTVKAYQCV
-1326 DHEFG
+1326 EHVYGET
-1331 QQLVSDETNHWYQC
+1331 LVSDETNHWYQC

-1351 TGIAA
+1351 TGIAT
-1356 HSYTDAKFDDNG
+1356 HSYTDKKFDGNG

-1382 KHSLTAKHN
+1382 EHSLTAKHN

-1402 YKTGAA
+1402 YKTGET
-1408 AHELTTKNNTT
+1408 AHELTSKYDTAG
-1419 EHWQECE
+1419 HWQECE
-1426 CGYKTGE
+1426 CGYATDKTD
-1433 TAHSTESKYSADGHW
+1433 HSMESKSSADGHW
-1448 EECACGYKTDV
+1448 DACACGYKTDV
-1459 KAHTLASGHDTTSH
+1459 
-1473 WKYCTCG
+1473 
-1480 YQTDVAAH
+1480 AAH
-1488 ELTNKNDAAEHWQ
+1488 A
-1501 ECAVCGYA
+1501 
-1509 TAKTA
+1509 
-1514 HDMQNKSDESQHWQE
+1514 
-1529 CACGYKLG
+1529 
-1537 AAAHTWTDKYDTQ
+1537 WTDKFDTQ
-1550 NHWQECGSCG
+1550 NHWQECSGCG
-1560 YKKDVTAH
+1560 YKTGVTAH
-1568 TLVKQTNET
+1568 SLTKNVNET

-1584 SCEYKTEWE
+1584 SCGYKTEWE

-1605 AVCEVCGVSYGEK
+1605 AVCSVCGESYGEL
-1618 AAHVADSNYKYNG
+1618 AAHVADSTYRYNAD
-1631 EGHWTACATCGTP
+1631 GHWTVCATCRTP
-1644 MSDQEA
+1644 MSNQEA
-1650 HTGGTADCQHQAVC
+1650 HTGGTADCQHKAVC
-1664 DVCRQ
+1664 DVCGQ
-1669 PYGELDAN
+1669 PYGELDASN
-1677 THTGGIRWVQTA
+1677 HTGGIRWVQTA

-1713 ESVCSEC
+1713 ESVCTEC

-1765 ATGLKHEECTACG
+1765 AAGLKHEECTACG
-1778 DKRSEGT
+1778 NKRSEGT
-1785 VIPKLPRHSSS
+1785 VIPKRPRHSSS

-1810 AKSATDYS
+1810 AKSATDFS

>member
-1 MAAMSTEKW
+1 
-10 KGLVYCTMRDSGGS
+10 
-24 AAKRKSNQYDEEGNT
+24 

-61 AAWAYSVGTLDDLKR
+61 TAWAWSYSVDTFNELKT
-76 QLSYGETRTITVTGT
+76 QLGKGGERTIEVTGT
-91 IEVTETLVIPA
+91 IEVTETLVIPE
-102 KANITITGGGT
+102 KANITITGGT
-113 LKRAASFTSGRMF
+113 LKRAESFTSGRMF
-126 RFDSSVGIYER
+126 RLNSSFGAYER

-147 TVDGGS
+147 TVDGGG
-153 VKASDPAFSLSMNA
+153 VKASDPAFSLGSNA
-167 FLTLKAGAVIQNHV
+167 FLTLKDGAVIQNHV
-181 CTSAYEG
+181 NTGTYEG

-206 NNTTA
+206 NNATA
-211 GHGGGVNCSAGSFI
+211 GYGGGVYCDAGSFI
-225 MRGGTITGNTAAKG
+225 MHGGTITGNTAARGG

-259 GFVIGDRTGKNST
+259 GFVIGDRTGSDRS
-272 GVIRIEK
+272 GVIRIE
-279 NKLSDGTTNNV
+279 NNTLSDGTTNNV

-345 FHSDNAAYVLTSG
+345 FHSDNAAYALTSG
-358 SDGLWLKGAE
+358 SGGLWMKGAK
-368 DGTHTHCV
+368 DGAHTHCV

-390 NGKTAWTGV
+390 NDKTAWTGV
-399 SSLKAITTA
+399 SSLKAITEA

-415 DVEVEFNNSISDY
+415 DVEVEYNNSNSIKDY

-471 TGTVTHGEDR
+471 TGTVTHGENY
-481 WGKQTT
+481 WGEQAT

-535 TITGN
+535 KITGN
-540 TAGLKKQSGYGAG
+540 TAGLKKESGYGAG

-564 NLYRGEISDNTAV
+564 NLYRGEISDNTASR
-577 FQGGG
+577 QGGG
-582 GVYVY
+582 GVINWG
-587 TTGKFTMYDGTI
+587 TFTMYDGLI
-599 TRNTVTLLGESTYS
+599 TGNTVTLTGDSTYEY
-613 NSADYGGGGVLN
+613 SADQGGGGVLN
-625 KGTFIMENGTISDN
+625 RGTFTMKNGTISDN
-639 TVIPFSDDGTQGGG
+639 TVVPFSDDGTQGGG
-653 GVYNTGTFTMENG
+653 GVYNARGTFTMENG
-666 TLTGNKALNYKDRTD
+666 TITRNQALNYTDSRTD
-681 GLGDADA
+681 AAADKDA

-703 RIANGTITEN
+703 KIENAVITEN
-713 ISSARSNGYDGEGAG
+713 ISSARRDGKNGEGAG
-728 IFTKGTLSIGTTSS
+728 IFTKGTLYIGTTSS

-747 HDNEAK
+747 IDNEAR

-789 YINKDDNLYVGD
+789 HPDKDDNLYLGS
-801 GFTFSAAGLSLDVE
+801 GYKFSAANLKLSGE
-815 RDGACIGVTTKNYPY
+815 CIGITTKDYPY
-830 SKIRITN
+830 SKIQITN
-837 DNAKAGLFFSDK
+837 DNANDGFFFSDK
-849 DGLEVVSDSG
+849 DGLEIVSDSG
-859 YLYVRE
+859 NLYVRE
-865 AQFKAII
+865 AQFKATI

-880 SVNKY
+880 SVEPN
-885 GGVLSEDGKTL
+885 GGKLSADGKTL

-943 LSGYDSKL
+943 LSGRDSKL
-951 TKELELTLPDATAK
+951 TKELELTLPNATAK
-965 DAPEAP
+965 DTPAAP
-971 TGLGVR
+971 TGLAGT
-977 MPYESD
+977 MPKKSD

-1001 GTTWTRCSYG
+1001 GTTWTTCSYYG
-1011 TTRVP
+1011 NTTKVP
-1016 LDKKSA
+1016 LNKRSA
-1022 NSPIYK
+1022 DSEIYV

-1070 RNRGYFVFE
+1070 RNRGDFVFA
-1079 GDIDYYDAHYKT
+1079 GIDIDYYRAHYVT
-1091 VQGNRVYDAPGTY
+1091 VEGTYIHTKAGTY
-1104 TVKVKPEDGYTWK
+1104 TVKVKPEDGYTWAG
-1117 DGTTDPV
+1117 GTTDPV

-1146 PYETPYT
+1146 TYETDYT
-1153 GKAQTYEMRFAW
+1153 GKAQTYEIRFAW
-1165 PESPFGQRLK
+1165 PESPWGHRLA
-1175 FANPDNKLTLK
+1175 FANSNNKLTLK
-1186 YKVEETGKF
+1186 YKVGDTNTF
-1195 VTEPIDVGT
+1195 VTEPVDVGT

-1212 EDRNFNATTV
+1212 DDPNFNATTV
-1222 TDKDGEWT
+1222 TDKDGRWT
-1230 FTITPANME
+1230 FTITPADMK
-1239 APTGVTGVAATKTN
+1239 APTGVTGVAATKEH
-1253 PTKGQLTGLGTDM
+1253 PTTGQLTGLGTDM

-1273 ETWITATGNT
+1273 DTWTAATGNNT

-1312 SNPAQVTVAAYRCV
+1312 SSPAQVTVKAYQCV
-1326 DHEFG
+1326 EHVYGET
-1331 QQLVSDETNHWYQC
+1331 LVSDEANHWYQC

-1356 HSYTDAKFDDNG
+1356 HSYTDKKFDGNG

-1382 KHSLTAKHN
+1382 KHGLTAKHN

-1402 YKTGAA
+1402 YKTGET
-1408 AHELTTKNNTT
+1408 AHELTSKYDTAG
-1419 EHWQECE
+1419 HWQECE
-1426 CGYKTGE
+1426 CGYATDKTD
-1433 TAHSTESKYSADGHW
+1433 HSMESKSSADGHW
-1448 EECACGYKTDV
+1448 DACACGYKTDV
-1459 KAHTLASGHDTTSH
+1459 
-1473 WKYCTCG
+1473 
-1480 YQTDVAAH
+1480 AAH
-1488 ELTNKNDAAEHWQ
+1488 A
-1501 ECAVCGYA
+1501 
-1509 TAKTA
+1509 
-1514 HDMQNKSDESQHWQE
+1514 
-1529 CACGYKLG
+1529 
-1537 AAAHTWTDKYDTQ
+1537 WTDKFDTQ
-1550 NHWQECGSCG
+1550 NHWQECSGCG
-1560 YKKDVTAH
+1560 YQKDVTAH
-1568 TLVKQTNET
+1568 SLTKNVNET

-1584 SCEYKTEWE
+1584 SCGYKTEWE
-1593 NHTGGTATCTAQ
+1593 NHTGGTATCTAK
-1605 AVCEVCGVSYGEK
+1605 AVCSVCGESYGEL
-1618 AAHVADSNYKYNG
+1618 AAHVADSTYRYNAD
-1631 EGHWTACATCGTP
+1631 GHWTACATCGTP
-1644 MSDQEA
+1644 MSNQEA
-1650 HTGGTADCQHQAVC
+1650 HTGGTADCQHKAVC
-1664 DVCRQ
+1664 DVCGQ
-1669 PYGELDAN
+1669 PYGELDASI
-1677 THTGGIRWVQTA
+1677 HAGGIHWVQTA

-1713 ESVCSEC
+1713 ESVCTEC

-1765 ATGLKHEECTACG
+1765 AAGLKHEECTVCG

-1785 VIPKLPRHSSS
+1785 EIPKQPRHSSS

>member
-1 MAAMSTEKW
+1 MPR
-10 KGLVYCTMRDSGGS
+10 RDKCGILRRDTWVPLRR
-24 AAKRKSNQYDEEGNT
+24 KRDVGD
-39 MWKKRLVS
+39 
-47 MAMALVLAVSLLPT
+47 AVP
-61 AAWAYSVGTLDDLKR
+61 YNG
-76 QLSYGETRTITVTGT
+76 
-91 IEVTETLVIPA
+91 
-102 KANITITGGGT
+102 
-113 LKRAASFTSGRMF
+113 
-126 RFDSSVGIYER
+126 
-137 NKARLTLENI
+137 
-147 TVDGGS
+147 
-153 VKASDPAFSLSMNA
+153 
-167 FLTLKAGAVIQNHV
+167 AGAVQENTGIG
-181 CTSAYEG
+181 A
-188 TVYVAGGVLT
+188 A
-198 MEAGSVIR
+198 EA
-206 NNTTA
+206 A
-211 GHGGGVNCSAGSFI
+211 PFC
-225 MRGGTITGNTAAKG
+225 
-239 GGVYSKSCPTD
+239 
-250 SDSTTDQGK
+250 
-259 GFVIGDRTGKNST
+259 
-272 GVIRIEK
+272 
-279 NKLSDGTTNNV
+279 
-290 GVCLYSKSY
+290 
-299 GNIDTSANPCA
+299 
-310 VQYGTFD
+310 
-317 AAKSYIG
+317 
-324 VSAEIVPSLVVKH
+324 
-337 TYPAMQAA
+337 
-345 FHSDNAAYVLTSG
+345 
-358 SDGLWLKGAE
+358 
-368 DGTHTHCV
+368 
-376 CVGHYAAD
+376 
-384 SSHFTH
+384 
-390 NGKTAWTGV
+390 
-399 SSLKAITTA
+399 
-408 GNYYLLN
+408 
-415 DVEVEFNNSISDY
+415 IS
-428 VWQPVSG
+428 
-435 VKLCLNGHSIIG
+435 
-447 KNNNARSMIEVNSGV
+447 
-462 TFDLTDCKT
+462 
-471 TGTVTHGEDR
+471 
-481 WGKQTT
+481 
-487 GRAVDIGYGSY
+487 GRAGRIWRRWLPKNGRS
-498 STTATFNLWG
+498 W
-508 GSITGN
+508 
-514 FCNDSAGGVAITS
+514 
-527 GTFNMYGG
+527 
-535 TITGN
+535 
-540 TAGLKKQSGYGAG
+540 
-553 GGVFV
+553 
-558 DMRGTF
+558 
-564 NLYRGEISDNTAV
+564 
-577 FQGGG
+577 
-582 GVYVY
+582 Y
-587 TTGKFTMYDGTI
+587 T
-599 TRNTVTLLGESTYS
+599 
-613 NSADYGGGGVLN
+613 N
-625 KGTFIMENGTISDN
+625 K
-639 TVIPFSDDGTQGGG
+639 
-653 GVYNTGTFTMENG
+653 
-666 TLTGNKALNYKDRTD
+666 R
-681 GLGDADA
+681 
-688 CGNGGGLYNA
+688 
-698 SGATA
+698 
-703 RIANGTITEN
+703 
-713 ISSARSNGYDGEGAG
+713 
-728 IFTKGTLSIGTTSS
+728 
-742 SKVEI
+742 
-747 HDNEAK
+747 
-753 LGSDELSGGGGVCVR
+753 
-768 SNNVKLTGQVKIYDN
+768 
-783 TSTASS
+783 
-789 YINKDDNLYVGD
+789 DNLYVGD

-849 DGLEVVSDSG
+849 DGLEVVSDNG

-865 AQFKAII
+865 AQYKATI
-872 HLGEGMKV
+872 HLGDGMTV

-885 GGVLSEDGKTL
+885 GGKLSADGKTL

-1070 RNRGYFVFE
+1070 RNRYYFIFE

-1091 VQGNRVYDAPGTY
+1091 VQGDRVYDAPGTY
-1104 TVKVKPEDGYTWK
+1104 TVKVKPEDGYTWE

-1124 TLTVTIARRTATASD
+1124 TLTVTIAKRTATASD

-1146 PYETPYT
+1146 TLETDYT

-1165 PESPFGQRLK
+1165 PESPFGHRLK

-1186 YKVEETGKF
+1186 YKVGDTNTF
-1195 VTEPIDVGT
+1195 VTEPVDVGT

-1212 EDRNFNATTV
+1212 DDPNFNATTV
-1222 TDKDGEWT
+1222 TDKDGGWT
-1230 FTITPANME
+1230 FTITPADMK
-1239 APTGVTGVAATKTN
+1239 APTGVTGVAATKEH

-1266 EYRVKGS
+1266 EYSRDGV
-1273 ETWITATGNT
+1273 TWTAATGNT

-1312 SNPAQVTVAAYRCV
+1312 SSPAQVTVKAYQCV
-1326 DHEFG
+1326 EHEFG
-1331 QQLVSDETNHWYQC
+1331 QQLVGDEANHWYQC

-1356 HSYTDAKFDDNG
+1356 HSYTDKKFDGNG

-1382 KHSLTAKHN
+1382 KHSLTANHN

-1402 YKTGAA
+1402 Y
-1408 AHELTTKNNTT
+1408 
-1419 EHWQECE
+1419 Q
-1426 CGYKTGE
+1426 
-1433 TAHSTESKYSADGHW
+1433 
-1448 EECACGYKTDV
+1448 
-1459 KAHTLASGHDTTSH
+1459 
-1473 WKYCTCG
+1473 
-1480 YQTDVAAH
+1480 
-1488 ELTNKNDAAEHWQ
+1488 
-1501 ECAVCGYA
+1501 
-1509 TAKTA
+1509 
-1514 HDMQNKSDESQHWQE
+1514 
-1529 CACGYKLG
+1529 
-1537 AAAHTWTDKYDTQ
+1537 
-1550 NHWQECGSCG
+1550 
-1560 YKKDVTAH
+1560 KDVTAH
-1568 TLVKQTNET
+1568 SLTKNVNET

-1584 SCEYKTEWE
+1584 SCGYKTEWE
-1593 NHTGGTATCTAQ
+1593 N
-1605 AVCEVCGVSYGEK
+1605 
-1618 AAHVADSNYKYNG
+1618 
-1631 EGHWTACATCGTP
+1631 
-1644 MSDQEA
+1644 
-1650 HTGGTADCQHQAVC
+1650 
-1664 DVCRQ
+1664 
-1669 PYGELDAN
+1669 
-1677 THTGGIRWVQTA
+1677 
-1689 ETHQAFYLC
+1689 
-1698 CGAAAGAEANHSWND
+1698 
-1713 ESVCSEC
+1713 
-1720 GYGCAHTG
+1720 HTG

-1785 VIPKLPRHSSS
+1785 EIPKLPRHSSS

>member
-1 MAAMSTEKW
+1 
-10 KGLVYCTMRDSGGS
+10 
-24 AAKRKSNQYDEEGNT
+24 

-61 AAWAYSVGTLDDLKR
+61 AAWAVNSANSLSNLEMYLRWSGT
-76 QLSYGETRTITVTGT
+76 QTIEVTGT
-91 IEVTETLVIPA
+91 IEVTEPLVIP
-102 KANITITGGGT
+102 KTANITITGGGT
-113 LKRAASFTSGRMF
+113 LKRAASFTDGYMFDIQGATIGSG
-126 RFDSSVGIYER
+126 SEHE
-137 NKARLTLENI
+137 ARLTLENI
-147 TVDGGS
+147 KVDGGR
-153 VKASDPAFSLSMNA
+153 VPAKYGAFKLDGQGD
-167 FLTLKAGAVIQNHV
+167 FLTLEDGAIIQNHV
-181 CTSAYEG
+181 VTGTSGG
-188 TVYVAGGVLT
+188 TVDVFSGVLT
-198 MEAGSVIR
+198 TETGSVIR

-211 GHGGGVNCSAGSFI
+211 GYGGGVYCAPSNGYYGSFL
-225 MRGGTITGNTAAKG
+225 MHGGKITGNTAAKG
-239 GGVYSKSCPTD
+239 GGGVYNESYPKNNDKSTEV
-250 SDSTTDQGK
+250 GK
-259 GFVIGDRTGKNST
+259 GFVIGDYLENKH
-272 GVIRIEK
+272 GVIRIEG
-279 NKLSDGTTNNV
+279 NKLTDGTVNNV
-290 GVCLYSKSY
+290 YVCFYSNPY
-299 GNIDTSANPCA
+299 GNTADTSANLCA
-310 VQYGTFD
+310 MQYGTFKVAD
-317 AAKSYIG
+317 SYIG
-324 VSAEIVPSLVVKH
+324 VSAEVTHSLVAKH
-337 TYPAMQAA
+337 PTEYIKTA
-345 FHSDNAAYVLTSG
+345 FHSDSTAYTLKLNSG
-358 SDGLWLKGAE
+358 IWLESA
-368 DGTHTHCV
+368 DTHTHCV

-390 NGKTAWTGV
+390 NDKTAWTGV
-399 SSLKAITTA
+399 SSLKAITEA

-415 DVEVEFNNSISDY
+415 DVEVESNGSSTMYSDPN

-447 KNNNARSMIEVNSGV
+447 KNSNERSMIEVNSGV

-471 TGTVTHGEDR
+471 TGKVTHGEDR
-481 WGKQTT
+481 LGRQTT
-487 GRAVDIGYGSY
+487 GRAVDIGYGSS

-564 NLYRGEISDNTAV
+564 NLYRGEISENTAV

-587 TTGKFTMYDGTI
+587 TTGKFTMHDGTI

-613 NSADYGGGGVLN
+613 NSTDYGGGGVLN

-666 TLTGNKALNYKDRTD
+666 TITRNQALNYAARTD
-681 GLGDADA
+681 GLGDEDA

-703 RIANGTITEN
+703 KIENAVITEN

-747 HDNEAK
+747 IDNEAK

-783 TSTASS
+783 TSTANS
-789 YINKDDNLYVGD
+789 YTNKDDNLYVGD
-801 GFTFSAAGLSLDVE
+801 GFTFYATGLNTE
-815 RDGACIGVTTKNYPY
+815 RQDIGVTTKNYPY

-849 DGLEVVSDSG
+849 DGLEVVSDNG

-865 AQFKAII
+865 AQYKATI

-885 GGVLSEDGKTL
+885 GGVLSDGGKTL

-907 EIAPDGDHYLPKS
+907 EIAADGDYYFPES

-943 LSGYDSKL
+943 LSGRDSKL

-965 DAPEAP
+965 DTPAAP
-971 TGLGVR
+971 TGLAGT
-977 MPYESD
+977 MPNKSD

-991 TSSLMEYSKD
+991 TTKDMEYRKD
-1001 GTTWTRCSYG
+1001 GDTEWTRCSYG
-1011 TTRVP
+1011 TTCVP
-1016 LDKKSA
+1016 LDKRSA
-1022 NSPIYK
+1022 NSEIYV

-1046 ATTVTVPRYTGV
+1046 AATVTVPRYTGV

-1070 RNRGYFVFE
+1070 NNRYHFIFE
-1079 GDIDYYDAHYKT
+1079 GNIDYYDAHYKT
-1091 VQGNRVYDAPGTY
+1091 VQGSRTYCNPGTY
-1104 TVKVKPEDGYTWK
+1104 TVKVKPEDGYTWV
-1117 DGTTDPV
+1117 GGGTDPV
-1124 TLTVTIARRTATASD
+1124 TLTVIIARRTATASD

-1146 PYETPYT
+1146 PYETDYT
-1153 GKAQTYEMRFAW
+1153 GKAQTYEIRFAW
-1165 PESPFGQRLK
+1165 PESPWGHRLA
-1175 FANPDNKLTLK
+1175 FANSNNKLTLK
-1186 YKVEETGKF
+1186 YKVGDTNTF
-1195 VTEPIDVGT
+1195 VTEPVDVGT

-1212 EDRNFNATTV
+1212 DDPNFNATTV
-1222 TDKDGEWT
+1222 TDKDGGWT
-1230 FTITPANME
+1230 FTITPADMK
-1239 APTGVTGVAATKTN
+1239 APTGVTGVAATKEH
-1253 PTKGQLTGLGTDM
+1253 PTTGQLTGLGTDM

-1273 ETWITATGNT
+1273 ETWTAATGNT

-1312 SNPAQVTVAAYRCV
+1312 SSPAQVTVKAYQCV
-1326 DHEFG
+1326 EHVYGETF
-1331 QQLVSDETNHWYQC
+1331 VSDEANHWHQC

-1351 TGIAA
+1351 T
-1356 HSYTDAKFDDNG
+1356 
-1368 HWAVCACGAETHHD
+1368 
-1382 KHSLTAKHN
+1382 
-1391 ESQHWQ
+1391 
-1397 ECVCG
+1397 
-1402 YKTGAA
+1402 
-1408 AHELTTKNNTT
+1408 
-1419 EHWQECE
+1419 
-1426 CGYKTGE
+1426 
-1433 TAHSTESKYSADGHW
+1433 
-1448 EECACGYKTDV
+1448 
-1459 KAHTLASGHDTTSH
+1459 
-1473 WKYCTCG
+1473 
-1480 YQTDVAAH
+1480 DVAAH
-1488 ELTNKNDAAEHWQ
+1488 A
-1501 ECAVCGYA
+1501 
-1509 TAKTA
+1509 
-1514 HDMQNKSDESQHWQE
+1514 
-1529 CACGYKLG
+1529 
-1537 AAAHTWTDKYDTQ
+1537 WTDKFDTQ
-1550 NHWQECGSCG
+1550 NHWQECSGCG
-1560 YKKDVTAH
+1560 YQKDVTAH
-1568 TLVKQTNET
+1568 SLTKNVNET

-1584 SCEYKTEWE
+1584 SCGYKTEWE
-1593 NHTGGTATCTAQ
+1593 NHTGA
-1605 AVCEVCGVSYGEK
+1605 YRYN
-1618 AAHVADSNYKYNG
+1618 AD
-1631 EGHWTACATCGTP
+1631 GHWTACATCGTP
-1644 MSDQEA
+1644 MSNQEA
-1650 HTGGTADCQHQAVC
+1650 HTGGTADCQHKAVC

-1669 PYGELDAN
+1669 PYGELDASN
-1677 THTGGIRWVQTA
+1677 HTGGIRWAQTA

-1713 ESVCSEC
+1713 GSVCTDC

-1765 ATGLKHEECTACG
+1765 ATGLKHEECTVCG

-1785 VIPKLPRHSSS
+1785 EIPKLPRHSSS

-1861 LKAAY
+1861 LKAVY

>member
-1 MAAMSTEKW
+1 
-10 KGLVYCTMRDSGGS
+10 
-24 AAKRKSNQYDEEGNT
+24 

-61 AAWAYSVGTLDDLKR
+61 TAWAWSVDTFDKLKR
-76 QLSYGETRTITVTGT
+76 ELGKGETRTIEVTGT

-102 KANITITGGGT
+102 GAKITISGGT
-113 LKRAASFTSGRMF
+113 LKRAAGFTRGDMF
-126 RFDSSVGIYER
+126 RFNSTTGIYER
-137 NKARLTLENI
+137 NKASLTLENI
-147 TVDGGS
+147 TVDGGG
-153 VKASDPAFSLSMNA
+153 VKASDPAFSLGGNA
-167 FLTLKAGAVIQNHV
+167 FLTLKNGAVIQNHV
-181 CTSAYEG
+181 SANTHGGAVEV
-188 TVYVAGGVLT
+188 TGGVLT
-198 MEAGSVIR
+198 MEEGSIIQ
-206 NNTTA
+206 NNATI
-211 GHGGGVNCSAGSFI
+211 GYGGGVYCDAGSFI
-225 MRGGTITGNTAAKG
+225 MHGGTITGNRADIDG
-239 GGVYSKSCPTD
+239 GGVYNKSYPYIQQD
-250 SDSTTDQGK
+250 EAQGSNY
-259 GFVIGDRTGKNST
+259 GFVIGDRTGKDST

-279 NKLSDGTTNNV
+279 NELSDDTTNNV
-290 GVCLYSKSY
+290 SVGLFSDDRRWTTDASV
-299 GNIDTSANPCA
+299 NPCA
-310 VQYGTFD
+310 VQYGTFN
-317 AAKSYIG
+317 AARSYIG
-324 VSAEIVPSLVVKH
+324 ISAEIVPSLVVKH
-337 TYPAMQAA
+337 TYPDMQAA
-345 FHSDNAAYVLTSG
+345 FHSDNGAYALTSG
-358 SDGLWLKGAE
+358 SGGLWLKGAE

-376 CVGHYAAD
+376 CGDHYSTD
-384 SSHFTH
+384 SNHSTH
-390 NGKTAWTGV
+390 KELEWTGV
-399 SSLKAITTA
+399 SSLKAITEA

-415 DVEVEFNNSISDY
+415 DVEVENRASGDG
-428 VWQPVSG
+428 WQPENG
-435 VKLCLNGHSIIG
+435 VKLCLNGHSIIS
-447 KNNNARSMIEVNSGV
+447 KNSNERGMIEVNSGV

-471 TGTVTHGEDR
+471 TGTVTHGENYR
-481 WGKQTT
+481 GEQAT

-540 TAGLKKQSGYGAG
+540 TAGLKKKNGNGAG
-553 GGVFV
+553 GGVYV

-564 NLYRGEISDNTAV
+564 NLYRGEISENTAV
-577 FQGGG
+577 LQGGG

-587 TTGKFTMYDGTI
+587 NTGEFTMYDGTI
-599 TRNTVTLLGESTYS
+599 TRNTVTLIGKSPYED
-613 NSADYGGGGVLN
+613 SADYGGGGVLN
-625 KGTFIMENGTISDN
+625 RGTFIMKNGIISDN
-639 TVIPFSDDGTQGGG
+639 TVVPFSDNDNQGDVKYKQGGG
-653 GVYNTGTFTMENG
+653 GVYNARGTFTMENG
-666 TLTGNKALNYKDRTD
+666 TLSGNKALNYAARTD
-681 GLGDADA
+681 GLGDREA

-703 RIANGTITEN
+703 RIVNGTITGN
-713 ISSARSNGYDGEGAG
+713 ISSARSTGYEGEGAG
-728 IFTKGTLSIGTTSS
+728 IYTKGTLYIGTTSS

-747 HDNEAK
+747 YANEAK

-768 SNNVKLTGQVKIYDN
+768 SNNVKLTGQVKIYNN

-789 YINKDDNLYVGD
+789 YTNKRDNLYVGD

-815 RDGACIGVTTKNYPY
+815 RDGACIGVTTKNYPH

-859 YLYVRE
+859 NLYVRE

-880 SVNKY
+880 SVEPN
-885 GGVLSEDGKTL
+885 GGKLSADGKTL
-896 TFESVTNIPYF
+896 TFESVTTVPDFTIV
-907 EIAPDGDHYLPKS
+907 PDGDYYFPES

-931 LSASW
+931 LSAKRN
-936 YSNTRVQ
+936 SNTQV
-943 LSGYDSKL
+943 LLTSYGNKL
-951 TKELELTLPDATAK
+951 KAELELTLPDATAK
-965 DAPEAP
+965 DTPEAP
-971 TGLGVR
+971 TGLAGT
-977 MPYESD
+977 MPNESD

-1001 GTTWTRCSYG
+1001 GTTWTTCSYDG
-1011 TTRVP
+1011 NTTRVP
-1016 LDKKSA
+1016 LDK
-1022 NSPIYK
+1022 NGNRPTYLN
-1028 DTVYYVRYRDTE
+1028 TVYYVRYKDTE
-1040 TQKVSE
+1040 TQKASA
-1046 ATTVTVPRYTGV
+1046 ATMVTVPRYEGV
-1058 VAVPVPRTDMVY
+1058 VDPPVPRANMVY
-1070 RNRGYFVFE
+1070 NGSDYFVFE
-1079 GDIDYYDAHYKT
+1079 GTRDEYNKIYKT
-1091 VQGNRVYDAPGTY
+1091 VEGGRYIVYGLPGTY
-1104 TVKVKPEDGYTWK
+1104 TLKVGLEDGYTWR
-1117 DGTTDPV
+1117 DGTGTTPKEIQ
-1124 TLTVTIARRTATASD
+1124 VTIAKRTATASD
-1139 FEVISCP
+1139 IHVKTCP

-1153 GKAQTYEMRFAW
+1153 GEAQIYEVELKW
-1165 PESPFGQRLK
+1165 LPHGTGGELK
-1175 FANPDNKLTLK
+1175 FANPNNKLTLK
-1186 YKVEETGKF
+1186 YKVGDTNTF
-1195 VTEPIDVGT
+1195 VTEPVDVGT

-1212 EDRNFNATTV
+1212 DDPNFNATTV
-1222 TDKDGEWT
+1222 TDKDGGWT
-1230 FTITPANME
+1230 FTITPADMK
-1239 APTGVTGVAATKTN
+1239 APTGVTGVAATKEH
-1253 PTKGQLTGLGTDM
+1253 PTTGQLTGLGTDM

-1273 ETWITATGNT
+1273 ETWTAATGNT

-1312 SNPAQVTVAAYRCV
+1312 SSPAQVTVKAYQCV
-1326 DHEFG
+1326 EHVYGETF
-1331 QQLVSDETNHWYQC
+1331 VSDEANHWHQC

-1356 HSYTDAKFDDNG
+1356 HSYTDKKFDDNG
-1368 HWAVCACGAETHHD
+1368 HWAVCACGAETHHAE
-1382 KHSLTAKHN
+1382 HSLTAKHN

-1402 YKTGAA
+1402 YKTGET
-1408 AHELTTKNNTT
+1408 AHELTSKYDTAG
-1419 EHWQECE
+1419 HWQGCE
-1426 CGYKTGE
+1426 CGYATDKTD
-1433 TAHSTESKYSADGHW
+1433 HSMESKSSADGHW
-1448 EECACGYKTDV
+1448 GACACGYKTDV
-1459 KAHTLASGHDTTSH
+1459 
-1473 WKYCTCG
+1473 
-1480 YQTDVAAH
+1480 AAH
-1488 ELTNKNDAAEHWQ
+1488 A
-1501 ECAVCGYA
+1501 
-1509 TAKTA
+1509 
-1514 HDMQNKSDESQHWQE
+1514 
-1529 CACGYKLG
+1529 
-1537 AAAHTWTDKYDTQ
+1537 WTDKFNTQ
-1550 NHWQECGSCG
+1550 NHWQECSGCG
-1560 YKKDVTAH
+1560 YQKDVTAH
-1568 TLVKQTNET
+1568 TLVKQTSET

-1584 SCEYKTEWE
+1584 SCGYKTEWE
-1593 NHTGGTATCTAQ
+1593 NHTGGTATCTAK
-1605 AVCEVCGVSYGEK
+1605 AVCSVCGEAYGEL
-1618 AAHVADSNYKYNG
+1618 AAHVADSTYRYNAD
-1631 EGHWTACATCGTP
+1631 GHWTACATCGTP
-1644 MSDQEA
+1644 MSNQEA
-1650 HTGGTADCQHQAVC
+1650 HTGGTADCQHKAVC

-1669 PYGELDAN
+1669 SYGEINASN
-1677 THTGGIRWVQTA
+1677 HTGGIRWAQTA

-1713 ESVCSEC
+1713 GSVCTEC

-1785 VIPKLPRHSSS
+1785 EIPKLPRHSSS

-1861 LKAAY
+1861 LKAVY

>member
-1 MAAMSTEKW
+1 
-10 KGLVYCTMRDSGGS
+10 
-24 AAKRKSNQYDEEGNT
+24 

-61 AAWAYSVGTLDDLKR
+61 TAWAWSVDTFDELKKE
-76 QLSYGETRTITVTGT
+76 LGYGGTRTIPVTGT

-102 KANITITGGGT
+102 EAKITITGGGT
-113 LKRAASFTSGRMF
+113 LKRAASFTRGYMF
-126 RFDSSVGIYER
+126 RLNSSFGAYER
-137 NKARLTLENI
+137 NKASLTLENI
-147 TVDGGS
+147 TVDGNK
-153 VKASDPAFSLSMNA
+153 VEARDPAFSLGSNA

-211 GHGGGVNCSAGSFI
+211 GNGGGVNCGAGSFI
-225 MRGGTITGNTAAKG
+225 MHGGTITGNTAAKG
-239 GGVYSKSCPTD
+239 GGGVYSASCPTD

-272 GVIRIEK
+272 GVIRIE
-279 NKLSDGTTNNV
+279 NNTLSDGTANNV

-345 FHSDNAAYVLTSG
+345 FHSDNGAYALTSG
-358 SDGLWLKGAE
+358 SGGLWLKGAE

-376 CVGHYAAD
+376 CGAESYAHT
-384 SSHFTH
+384 SHKNDT
-390 NGKTAWTGV
+390 TWTGV
-399 SSLKAITTA
+399 SSLKAITEA

-415 DVEVEFNNSISDY
+415 DVEVEYNGSSTLYSDPY
-428 VWQPVSG
+428 VWQPVNG

-447 KNNNARSMIEVNSGV
+447 KNSNERGMIEVNNGG

-471 TGTVTHGEDR
+471 TGKVTHGEDR
-481 WGKQTT
+481 LGEQTK
-487 GRAVDIGYGSY
+487 GRGVDIGYGSS

-514 FCNDSAGGVAITS
+514 ACNNSGGGVVAYS

-535 TITGN
+535 KITGN
-540 TAGLKKQSGYGAG
+540 AAGLKKENGNGAG
-553 GGVFV
+553 GGVYV

-564 NLYRGEISDNTAV
+564 NLYRGEISENTAV
-577 FQGGG
+577 LQGGG

-587 TTGKFTMYDGTI
+587 NTGKFTMHDGLI
-599 TRNTVTLLGESTYS
+599 TRNTVTLLGESTSSY
-613 NSADYGGGGVLN
+613 SADYGGGGVLN

-639 TVIPFSDDGTQGGG
+639 TVIPFSDNGTQGGG

-666 TLTGNKALNYKDRTD
+666 TLTRNQALNYAARTD
-681 GLGDADA
+681 GLGDKDA

-703 RIANGTITEN
+703 EIKNATITKN

-728 IFTKGTLSIGTTSS
+728 IFTKGTLYIGTTSS

-768 SNNVKLTGQVKIYDN
+768 SNNVKLIGQVKIYDN
-783 TSTASS
+783 TSTIDNSTNK
-789 YINKDDNLYVGD
+789 NKDDNLYVGD
-801 GFTFSAAGLSLDVE
+801 GFTFYAAGLNTE
-815 RDGACIGVTTKNYPY
+815 RQDIGVTTKNYPY

-849 DGLEVVSDSG
+849 DGLEVVSDNG

-865 AQFKAII
+865 AQYKATI

-880 SVNKY
+880 SVKPN

-907 EIAPDGDHYLPKS
+907 EIAPDGDYYFPES
-920 YKDAIKDMNSP
+920 YKDAVLAVNST
-931 LSASW
+931 LGVSRM
-936 YSNTRVQ
+936 SNTRVQ
-943 LSGYDSKL
+943 ISGNNYKL
-951 TKELELTLPDATAK
+951 KDKLELTLPDATAK
-965 DAPEAP
+965 DAPGAP
-971 TGLGVR
+971 TGLAGQK
-977 MPYESD
+977 PEENN

-991 TSSLMEYSKD
+991 TTRDMEYSKD
-1001 GTTWTRCSYG
+1001 GVTWTQCSYG

-1016 LDKKSA
+1016 LDKRSA
-1022 NSPIYK
+1022 NSVIYK
-1028 DTVYYVRYRDTE
+1028 DTVYYVRYRDTD

-1046 ATTVTVPRYTGV
+1046 AATVTVPRYTGV

-1070 RNRGYFVFE
+1070 RNRYYFVFE

-1091 VQGNRVYDAPGTY
+1091 VQGSRTYCDPGTY

-1117 DGTTDPV
+1117 DGTTEPV

-1146 PYETPYT
+1146 TLETDYT

-1165 PESPFGQRLK
+1165 PESPFGSRLA
-1175 FANPDNKLTLK
+1175 FANSNNKLTLK
-1186 YKVEETGKF
+1186 YKVGDTNTF
-1195 VTEPIDVGT
+1195 VTEPVDVGT

-1212 EDRNFNATTV
+1212 DDPNFNATTV
-1222 TDKDGEWT
+1222 TDEGWT
-1230 FTITPANME
+1230 FTITPADMK
-1239 APTGVTGVAATKTN
+1239 APTGVTGVAATKEH
-1253 PTKGQLTGLGTDM
+1253 PTTGQLTGLGTDM

-1273 ETWITATGNT
+1273 DTWTAATGNNT

-1312 SNPAQVTVAAYRCV
+1312 SSPAQVTVKAYQCV
-1326 DHEFG
+1326 EHVYGET
-1331 QQLVSDETNHWYQC
+1331 LVGDEANHWYQC

-1356 HSYTDAKFDDNG
+1356 HSYTDKKFDGNG

-1402 YKTGAA
+1402 YKTGET
-1408 AHELTTKNNTT
+1408 AHELTSKYDTAG
-1419 EHWQECE
+1419 HWQECE
-1426 CGYKTGE
+1426 CGYATDK
-1433 TAHSTESKYSADGHW
+1433 ADHSMEGKSSADGHW
-1448 EECACGYKTDV
+1448 DACACGYKTDV
-1459 KAHTLASGHDTTSH
+1459 
-1473 WKYCTCG
+1473 
-1480 YQTDVAAH
+1480 AAH
-1488 ELTNKNDAAEHWQ
+1488 A
-1501 ECAVCGYA
+1501 
-1509 TAKTA
+1509 
-1514 HDMQNKSDESQHWQE
+1514 
-1529 CACGYKLG
+1529 
-1537 AAAHTWTDKYDTQ
+1537 WTDKFDTQ
-1550 NHWQECGSCG
+1550 NHWQECSVCG
-1560 YKKDVTAH
+1560 YKTGVTAH
-1568 TLVKQTNET
+1568 SLTKNVNET

-1584 SCEYKTEWE
+1584 SCGYKTEWE
-1593 NHTGGTATCTAQ
+1593 NHTGGTATCTAK
-1605 AVCEVCGVSYGEK
+1605 AVCSVCGESYGEL

-1631 EGHWTACATCGTP
+1631 DGHWTACATCGTP
-1644 MSDQEA
+1644 MSNQEA
-1650 HTGGTADCQHQAVC
+1650 HTGGTADCQHKAVC
-1664 DVCRQ
+1664 DVCGQ
-1669 PYGELDAN
+1669 PYGELDASN
-1677 THTGGIRWVQTA
+1677 HTGGIRWVQTA

-1713 ESVCSEC
+1713 ESVCTEC

-1785 VIPKLPRHSSS
+1785 EIPKLPRHSSS

>member
-1 MAAMSTEKW
+1 
-10 KGLVYCTMRDSGGS
+10 
-24 AAKRKSNQYDEEGNT
+24 

-61 AAWAYSVGTLDDLKR
+61 AAWAVNSADSLSDLEMYLRWSGT
-76 QLSYGETRTITVTGT
+76 QTIEVTGT
-91 IEVTETLVIPA
+91 IEVTETLTIPA

-113 LKRAASFTSGRMF
+113 LKRAASFTDGYMFDIQGATIGSG
-126 RFDSSVGIYER
+126 SKHE
-137 NKARLTLENI
+137 ARLTLENI
-147 TVDGGS
+147 KVDGGR
-153 VKASDPAFSLSMNA
+153 VPAKYGAFKLDGQGD
-167 FLTLKAGAVIQNHV
+167 FLTLGDGAVIQNHV
-181 CTSAYEG
+181 VTGTSGG
-188 TVYVAGGVLT
+188 TVDVFSGVLT
-198 MEAGSVIR
+198 TETGSVIQ

-211 GHGGGVNCSAGSFI
+211 GYGGGVYCAPSNGYYGSFL
-225 MRGGTITGNTAAKG
+225 MHGGKITGNTAAKG
-239 GGVYSKSCPTD
+239 GGGVYNESYPKNNDKSTEV
-250 SDSTTDQGK
+250 GK
-259 GFVIGDRTGKNST
+259 GFVIGDYLENKH
-272 GVIRIEK
+272 GVIRIEG
-279 NKLSDGTTNNV
+279 NKLTDGTANNV
-290 GVCLYSKSY
+290 YVCFYSNPY
-299 GNIDTSANPCA
+299 GNTADTSANPCA
-310 VQYGTFD
+310 MQYGTFKVAD
-317 AAKSYIG
+317 SYIG
-324 VSAEIVPSLVVKH
+324 VSAEVTHSLVAKH
-337 TYPAMQAA
+337 PTEYIKTA
-345 FHSDNAAYVLTSG
+345 FHSDSTAYTLKLNSG
-358 SDGLWLKGAE
+358 IWLESA
-368 DGTHTHCV
+368 DTHTHCV

-390 NGKTAWTGV
+390 NDKTAWTGV
-399 SSLKAITTA
+399 SSLKAITEA

-415 DVEVEFNNSISDY
+415 DVEVEYDSSNGTNT
-428 VWQPVSG
+428 WQPKNG
-435 VKLCLNGHSIIG
+435 VKLCLNGHSIISNDDSTRG
-447 KNNNARSMIEVNSGV
+447 MIKVDGGA

-471 TGTVTHGEDR
+471 TGKVTHGENNR
-481 WGKQTT
+481 GKAT
-487 GRAVDIGYGSY
+487 GKGVDIGWDTIS
-498 STTATFNLWG
+498 SSFNNTTFNLWG
-508 GSITGN
+508 GSITGHASGN
-514 FCNDSAGGVAITS
+514 GSGVTVYG

-535 TITGN
+535 KITGN
-540 TAGLKKQSGYGAG
+540 SADIKDSSYGGG
-553 GGVFV
+553 GGVYV
-558 DMRGTF
+558 DRNGKF
-564 NLYRGEISDNTAV
+564 NLYKGEISDNTASR
-577 FQGGG
+577 QGGG
-582 GVYVY
+582 GVINWG
-587 TTGKFTMYDGTI
+587 TFTMYDGLI
-599 TRNTVTLLGESTYS
+599 TGNTVTLTGDSTYEY
-613 NSADYGGGGVLN
+613 SADQGGGGVLN
-625 KGTFIMENGTISDN
+625 RGTFTMENGTISNN
-639 TVIPFSDDGTQGGG
+639 TVVPFSDDGTQGGG
-653 GVYNTGTFTMENG
+653 GVYNARGTFTMENG
-666 TLTGNKALNYKDRTD
+666 TITRNQALNYTDSRTD
-681 GLGDADA
+681 AAADEDA

-703 RIANGTITEN
+703 EIKNATITEN
-713 ISSARSNGYDGEGAG
+713 ISSARRDGKNGEGAG
-728 IFTKGTLSIGTTSS
+728 IFTKGTLYIGTTSS

-747 HDNEAK
+747 IDNEAK
-753 LGSDELSGGGGVCVR
+753 LGSDTFSGGGGVCVR
-768 SNNVKLTGQVKIYDN
+768 SYNVKLTGQVKIYNN

-789 YINKDDNLYVGD
+789 YTNKRDNLYVGYD
-801 GFTFSAAGLSLDVE
+801 DYYRKNFTFSAAGLKLT
-815 RDGACIGVTTKNYPY
+815 GKGHIGITTQDTYAEVQ
-830 SKIRITN
+830 ITN
-837 DNAKAGLFFSDK
+837 DNANYEYFYPDSNDYQI
-849 DGLEVVSDSG
+849 VSKNDR
-859 YLYVRE
+859 LYRRE
-865 AQFKAII
+865 AQYPVTI

-885 GGVLSEDGKTL
+885 GGKLSPDGKTL

-907 EIAPDGDHYLPKS
+907 EIAPDGDYYFPES

-943 LSGYDSKL
+943 LSGRDSKL
-951 TKELELTLPDATAK
+951 TKELELWLPDATAK
-965 DAPEAP
+965 DTPAAP
-971 TGLGVR
+971 TGLAGT

-1001 GTTWTRCSYG
+1001 GKTWTQCSYG
-1011 TTRVP
+1011 TTSVP
-1016 LDKKSA
+1016 LDKRSA
-1022 NSPIYK
+1022 NSEIYV

-1040 TQKVSE
+1040 TQKASA
-1046 ATTVTVPRYTGV
+1046 ATMVTVPRYTGV

-1070 RNRGYFVFE
+1070 KNRGDFVFE
-1079 GDIDYYDAHYKT
+1079 GDIDYYDAHYKI
-1091 VQGNRVYDAPGTY
+1091 VQGDRVYDAPGTY
-1104 TVKVKPEDGYTWK
+1104 TVKVAPEDGYTWE

-1139 FEVISCP
+1139 FEVISYP
-1146 PYETPYT
+1146 PYETDYT
-1153 GKAQTYEMRFAW
+1153 GKAQTYEVIFAW
-1165 PESPFGQRLK
+1165 PEYPWGHRLA
-1175 FANPDNKLTLK
+1175 FANPNNKLTLK
-1186 YKVEETGKF
+1186 YKVGDTNTF
-1195 VTEPIDVGT
+1195 VTEPVDAGT

-1212 EDRNFNATTV
+1212 DDPNFNATTV
-1222 TDKDGEWT
+1222 TDEEWT
-1230 FTITPANME
+1230 FTITPADME
-1239 APTGVTGVAATKTN
+1239 APTGVTGVAATKEH
-1253 PTKGQLTGLGTDM
+1253 PTTGQLTGLGTDM

-1273 ETWITATGNT
+1273 ETWTAATGNT

-1312 SNPAQVTVAAYRCV
+1312 SSPAQVTVKAYQCV
-1326 DHEFG
+1326 EHVYGETF
-1331 QQLVSDETNHWYQC
+1331 VSDEANHWHQC

-1356 HSYTDAKFDDNG
+1356 HSYTDKKFDGNG

-1382 KHSLTAKHN
+1382 EHSLTAKHN

-1402 YKTGAA
+1402 YKTGETV
-1408 AHELTTKNNTT
+1408 HELTSKYDTAG
-1419 EHWQECE
+1419 HWQGCE
-1426 CGYKTGE
+1426 CGYATDKTD
-1433 TAHSTESKYSADGHW
+1433 HSMESKSSADGHW
-1448 EECACGYKTDV
+1448 GACACGYKTDV
-1459 KAHTLASGHDTTSH
+1459 
-1473 WKYCTCG
+1473 
-1480 YQTDVAAH
+1480 AAH
-1488 ELTNKNDAAEHWQ
+1488 A
-1501 ECAVCGYA
+1501 
-1509 TAKTA
+1509 
-1514 HDMQNKSDESQHWQE
+1514 
-1529 CACGYKLG
+1529 
-1537 AAAHTWTDKYDTQ
+1537 WTDKFNTQ
-1550 NHWQECGSCG
+1550 NHWQECSGCG
-1560 YKKDVTAH
+1560 YQKDVTAH
-1568 TLVKQTNET
+1568 SLTKNVNET

-1584 SCEYKTEWE
+1584 SCGYKTEWE
-1593 NHTGGTATCTAQ
+1593 NHTGGTATCTAK
-1605 AVCEVCGVSYGEK
+1605 AVCSVCGESYGEL
-1618 AAHVADSNYKYNG
+1618 AAHVADSTYRYNAD
-1631 EGHWTACATCGTP
+1631 GHWTACATCGTP
-1644 MSDQEA
+1644 MSNQEA
-1650 HTGGTADCQHQAVC
+1650 HTGGTADCQHKAVC

-1669 PYGELDAN
+1669 PYGELDASN
-1677 THTGGIRWVQTA
+1677 HTGGIRWAQTA

-1713 ESVCSEC
+1713 GSVCTEC

-1785 VIPKLPRHSSS
+1785 EIPKLPRHSSS

-1861 LKAAY
+1861 LKAVY

-1902 DAGALVYL
+1902 DAGALLYL

>member
-1 MAAMSTEKW
+1 
-10 KGLVYCTMRDSGGS
+10 
-24 AAKRKSNQYDEEGNT
+24 

-47 MAMALVLAVSLLPT
+47 MAMALLLAVSLLPT
-61 AAWAYSVGTLDDLKR
+61 TAWAWSVDTFDELKR
-76 QLSYGETRTITVTGT
+76 ELGYGGTRTIPVTGT
-91 IEVTETLVIPA
+91 IEVTERLTIKPG
-102 KANITITGGGT
+102 ANITITGGGT
-113 LKRAASFTSGRMF
+113 LKRAASFTNNSMFYASG
-126 RFDSSVGIYER
+126 SSKS
-137 NKARLTLENI
+137 KARLTLENI
-147 TVDGGS
+147 TVDGGG
-153 VKASDPAFSLSMNA
+153 VKASEPAFSLGGDA
-167 FLTLKAGAVIQNHV
+167 FLTLKNGAVIQNHV

-198 MEAGSVIR
+198 METGSVIR
-206 NNTTA
+206 DNATA

-225 MRGGTITGNTAAKG
+225 MHGGTITGNTAAKG
-239 GGVYSKSCPTD
+239 GGVYSKSCPKND
-250 SDSTTDQGK
+250 DSTTDEGK
-259 GFVIGDRTGKNST
+259 GFVIGDRTGKDST

-279 NKLSDGTTNNV
+279 NKLSDGTANNV
-290 GVCLYSKSY
+290 YVGLYFKSY
-299 GNIDTSANPCA
+299 DGNTTDTSANPCA
-310 VQYGTFD
+310 VQYGTFN

-345 FHSDNAAYVLTSG
+345 FHSDNAAYALTSG
-358 SDGLWLKGAE
+358 SGGLWMKGAE
-368 DGTHTHCV
+368 DGAHTHCV

-390 NGKTAWTGV
+390 NDKTAWTGV
-399 SSLKAITTA
+399 SSLKAITEE

-415 DVEVEFNNSISDY
+415 DVEVEYNGSSTLYSDPY
-428 VWQPVSG
+428 VWQPVNG

-471 TGTVTHGEDR
+471 TGTVTHGENY
-481 WGKQTT
+481 WGEQAT

-535 TITGN
+535 KITGN
-540 TAGLKKQSGYGAG
+540 TAGLKKENGNGAG
-553 GGVFV
+553 GGVYV

-564 NLYRGEISDNTAV
+564 NLYRGEISENTAV
-577 FQGGG
+577 LQGGG

-587 TTGKFTMYDGTI
+587 NTGKFTMHDGTI
-599 TRNTVTLLGESTYS
+599 TRNTVTLIGKSTYE
-613 NSADYGGGGVLN
+613 NSTDYGGGGVLN

-653 GVYNTGTFTMENG
+653 GVYNARGTFTMENG
-666 TLTGNKALNYKDRTD
+666 TITRNQALNYTDSRTD
-681 GLGDADA
+681 AAADKDA

-703 RIANGTITEN
+703 KIENATITEN
-713 ISSARSNGYDGEGAG
+713 ISSARRDGKDGEGAG
-728 IFTKGTLSIGTTSS
+728 IFTKGTLYIGTTSS

-747 HDNEAK
+747 IDNEAR

-768 SNNVKLTGQVKIYDN
+768 SNNVYLNGQAMIYDN

-789 YINKDDNLYVGD
+789 HPDKDDNLYVGYD
-801 GFTFSAAGLSLDVE
+801 NYGNNFTFSAAGLKLTEDLV
-815 RDGACIGVTTKNYPY
+815 GITTQATYAKVQ
-830 SKIRITN
+830 ITN
-837 DNAKAGLFFSDK
+837 DNANAAYFYPDSNDYQI
-849 DGLEVVSDSG
+849 VSENG
-859 YLYVRE
+859 KLYRRE
-865 AQFKAII
+865 AQYPVTI

-880 SVNKY
+880 SVEPN
-885 GGVLSEDGKTL
+885 GGKLSADGKTL
-896 TFESVTNIPYF
+896 TFESVTTVPGFTIV
-907 EIAPDGDHYLPKS
+907 PDGDYYFPENYAVKVN
-920 YKDAIKDMNSP
+920 AMNKP
-931 LSASW
+931 LSAKRN
-936 YSNTRVQ
+936 SNTQV
-943 LSGYDSKL
+943 LLTGYGNKL
-951 TKELELTLPDATAK
+951 TEELKLTLPNATAK
-965 DAPEAP
+965 DAPAAP
-971 TGLGVR
+971 TGLAGT
-977 MPYESD
+977 MPNKSD

-991 TSSLMEYSKD
+991 TTKDMEYRKD
-1001 GTTWTRCSYG
+1001 GDTEWTRCSYYG
-1011 TTRVP
+1011 NTTKVP
-1016 LDKKSA
+1016 LNKRSA
-1022 NSPIYK
+1022 NSEIYV

-1079 GDIDYYDAHYKT
+1079 GDPDYHKAHYIT
-1091 VQGNRVYDAPGTY
+1091 VEGTYIHTKAGTY
-1104 TVKVKPEDGYTWK
+1104 TVKVKPEDGYTWE

-1139 FEVISCP
+1139 FKYDACP
-1146 PYETPYT
+1146 PYETPYS
-1153 GKAQTYEMRFAW
+1153 GEAQTYENVRFKKLDAIHGD
-1165 PESPFGQRLK
+1165 PLA
-1175 FANPDNKLTLK
+1175 FANSNNKLTLK
-1186 YKVEETGKF
+1186 YKVGDTNTF
-1195 VTEPIDVGT
+1195 VTEPVDVGT

-1212 EDRNFNATTV
+1212 DDPNFNATTV
-1222 TDKDGEWT
+1222 TSDRWT
-1230 FTITPANME
+1230 FTITPADMK
-1239 APTGVTGVAATKTN
+1239 APTGVTGVAATKEH

-1273 ETWITATGNT
+1273 DTWTAATGNT

-1312 SNPAQVTVAAYRCV
+1312 SSPAQVTVKAYQCV
-1326 DHEFG
+1326 EHVYGET
-1331 QQLVSDETNHWYQC
+1331 LVSDEANHWYQC

-1356 HSYTDAKFDDNG
+1356 HSYTDKKFDGNG

-1402 YKTGAA
+1402 YKTGET
-1408 AHELTTKNNTT
+1408 AHELTSKYDTAG
-1419 EHWQECE
+1419 HWQECE
-1426 CGYKTGE
+1426 CGYATDKTD
-1433 TAHSTESKYSADGHW
+1433 HSMESKSSADGHW
-1448 EECACGYKTDV
+1448 DACACGYKTDV
-1459 KAHTLASGHDTTSH
+1459 
-1473 WKYCTCG
+1473 
-1480 YQTDVAAH
+1480 
-1488 ELTNKNDAAEHWQ
+1488 
-1501 ECAVCGYA
+1501 
-1509 TAKTA
+1509 TA
-1514 HDMQNKSDESQHWQE
+1514 H
-1529 CACGYKLG
+1529 A
-1537 AAAHTWTDKYDTQ
+1537 WTDKFDTQ
-1550 NHWQECGSCG
+1550 NHWQECSGCG
-1560 YKKDVTAH
+1560 YKTGVTAH
-1568 TLVKQTNET
+1568 SLTKNVNET

-1584 SCEYKTEWE
+1584 SCGYKTEWE
-1593 NHTGGTATCTAQ
+1593 NHTGGTATCTAK
-1605 AVCEVCGVSYGEK
+1605 AVCSVCGESYGEL
-1618 AAHVADSNYKYNG
+1618 AAHVADSTYRYNAD
-1631 EGHWTACATCGTP
+1631 GHWTACATCGTP
-1644 MSDQEA
+1644 MSNQEA
-1650 HTGGTADCQHQAVC
+1650 HTGGTADCQHKAVC
-1664 DVCRQ
+1664 DVCGQ
-1669 PYGELDAN
+1669 PYGELDASN
-1677 THTGGIRWVQTA
+1677 HTGGIRWAQTA

-1713 ESVCSEC
+1713 ESVCTEC

-1739 DICGHTYGDLLPHDY
+1739 DICGHTYGNLLPHDY

-1765 ATGLKHEECTACG
+1765 ATGLKHEECTVCG

-1785 VIPKLPRHSSS
+1785 EIPKLPRHSSS

>member
-1 MAAMSTEKW
+1 
-10 KGLVYCTMRDSGGS
+10 
-24 AAKRKSNQYDEEGNT
+24 

-61 AAWAYSVGTLDDLKR
+61 TAWAGSYSVGTFDELKR
-76 QLSYGETRTITVTGT
+76 ELGYGGTRTIPVTGT
-91 IEVTETLVIPA
+91 IEVTERLTIKPGA
-102 KANITITGGGT
+102 DITITGGGT
-113 LKRAASFTSGRMF
+113 LKRAASFTNNSMFYASG
-126 RFDSSVGIYER
+126 SSKS
-137 NKARLTLENI
+137 KARLTLENI
-147 TVDGGS
+147 TVDGGG
-153 VKASDPAFSLSMNA
+153 VKASEPAFSLGGDA
-167 FLTLKAGAVIQNHV
+167 FLTLKNGAVIQNHV

-198 MEAGSVIR
+198 METGSVIR
-206 NNTTA
+206 DNATA

-225 MRGGTITGNTAAKG
+225 MHGGTITGNTAAKG
-239 GGVYSKSCPTD
+239 GGVYSKSCSKND
-250 SDSTTDQGK
+250 DSTTDEGK
-259 GFVIGDRTGKNST
+259 GFVIGDRTGKDST
-272 GVIRIEK
+272 GVIRIE
-279 NKLSDGTTNNV
+279 NNTLSDGTANNV
-290 GVCLYSKSY
+290 YVGLYFKSY
-299 GNIDTSANPCA
+299 DGNTTDTSANPCA
-310 VQYGTFD
+310 VQYGTFN

-324 VSAEIVPSLVVKH
+324 ISAEIVPSLVVKRASS
-337 TYPAMQAA
+337 TMQAA
-345 FHSDNAAYVLTSG
+345 FRSDNGAYALTSG

-376 CVGHYAAD
+376 CGGNYKAD

-390 NGKTAWTGV
+390 NDNTAWTGV
-399 SSLKAITTA
+399 SSLKAITEA

-415 DVEVEFNNSISDY
+415 DVEVEYNGSSTLYSDPY
-428 VWQPVSG
+428 VWQPVNG

-471 TGTVTHGEDR
+471 TGTVTHGENY
-481 WGKQTT
+481 WGEQAT
-487 GRAVDIGYGSY
+487 GRAVDIGYGSS

-540 TAGLKKQSGYGAG
+540 TAGLKKESGYGAG
-553 GGVFV
+553 GGVYV

-564 NLYRGEISDNTAV
+564 NLYRGEISENTAV

-613 NSADYGGGGVLN
+613 NSTDYGGGGVLN

-639 TVIPFSDDGTQGGG
+639 TVIPFSDNGTQGGG

-666 TLTGNKALNYKDRTD
+666 TLTRNKALNYKDRTD
-681 GLGDADA
+681 GLGDKDA

-703 RIANGTITEN
+703 KIENAVITEN

-728 IFTKGTLSIGTTSS
+728 IFTKGTLYIGTASS

-768 SNNVKLTGQVKIYDN
+768 SNNVKLIGQVKIYDN

-789 YINKDDNLYVGD
+789 YTNKDDNLYVGD
-801 GFTFSAAGLSLDVE
+801 GFTFYATGLNTE
-815 RDGACIGVTTKNYPY
+815 RQDIGVTTKNYPY

-849 DGLEVVSDSG
+849 DGLEVVSDNG

-865 AQFKAII
+865 AQYKATI

-885 GGVLSEDGKTL
+885 GGVLSDGGKTL

-907 EIAPDGDHYLPKS
+907 EIAPDGDYYFPES

-936 YSNTRVQ
+936 YGNTRVQ

-951 TKELELTLPDATAK
+951 TKELELWLPDATAK

-1046 ATTVTVPRYTGV
+1046 AATVTVPRYTGV

-1070 RNRGYFVFE
+1070 RNRYYFIFE

-1091 VQGNRVYDAPGTY
+1091 VQGSRTYCDPGTY

-1117 DGTTDPV
+1117 DGTTEPV

-1139 FEVISCP
+1139 FEVISYP
-1146 PYETPYT
+1146 PYETPYS
-1153 GKAQTYEMRFAW
+1153 GEAQTYEVIFAW
-1165 PESPFGQRLK
+1165 PESPWGHRLA
-1175 FANPDNKLTLK
+1175 FANSNNKLTLK
-1186 YKVEETGKF
+1186 YKVGDTNTF
-1195 VTEPIDVGT
+1195 VTEPVDVGT

-1212 EDRNFNATTV
+1212 DDPNFNATTV
-1222 TDKDGEWT
+1222 TDKDGGWT
-1230 FTITPANME
+1230 FTITPADMK
-1239 APTGVTGVAATKTN
+1239 APTGVTGVAATKEH

-1266 EYRVKGS
+1266 EYSKDGV
-1273 ETWITATGNT
+1273 TWTAATGNT

-1312 SNPAQVTVAAYRCV
+1312 SSPAQVTVKAYQCV
-1326 DHEFG
+1326 EHVYGET
-1331 QQLVSDETNHWYQC
+1331 LVSDEANHWYQC

-1356 HSYTDAKFDDNG
+1356 HSYTDAKFDGNG

-1402 YKTGAA
+1402 YKTGET
-1408 AHELTTKNNTT
+1408 AHELTSKYDTAG
-1419 EHWQECE
+1419 HWQECE
-1426 CGYKTGE
+1426 CGYATDKTD
-1433 TAHSTESKYSADGHW
+1433 HSMEGKSSADGHW
-1448 EECACGYKTDV
+1448 DACACGYKTDV
-1459 KAHTLASGHDTTSH
+1459 
-1473 WKYCTCG
+1473 
-1480 YQTDVAAH
+1480 
-1488 ELTNKNDAAEHWQ
+1488 
-1501 ECAVCGYA
+1501 
-1509 TAKTA
+1509 TA
-1514 HDMQNKSDESQHWQE
+1514 H
-1529 CACGYKLG
+1529 A
-1537 AAAHTWTDKYDTQ
+1537 WTDKFDTQ
-1550 NHWQECGSCG
+1550 NHWQECSGCG
-1560 YKKDVTAH
+1560 YQKDVTAH
-1568 TLVKQTNET
+1568 SLTKNVNET

-1584 SCEYKTEWE
+1584 SCGYKTEWE
-1593 NHTGGTATCTAQ
+1593 NHTGGTATCMAK
-1605 AVCEVCGVSYGEK
+1605 AVCSVCGESYGEL
-1618 AAHVADSNYKYNG
+1618 AAHVADSNYGHNAD
-1631 EGHWTACATCGTP
+1631 GHWTVCATCRTP
-1644 MSDQEA
+1644 MSNQEA
-1650 HTGGTADCQHQAVC
+1650 HTGGTADCQHKAVC
-1664 DVCRQ
+1664 DVCGQ
-1669 PYGELDAN
+1669 PYGELDASN
-1677 THTGGIRWVQTA
+1677 HTGGIRWAQTA

-1713 ESVCSEC
+1713 ESVCTEC

>member
-1 MAAMSTEKW
+1 
-10 KGLVYCTMRDSGGS
+10 
-24 AAKRKSNQYDEEGNT
+24 

-61 AAWAYSVGTLDDLKR
+61 TAWAWSVDTFDELKKE
-76 QLSYGETRTITVTGT
+76 LGYGGTRTIPVTGT

-102 KANITITGGGT
+102 EAKITISGGT
-113 LKRAASFTSGRMF
+113 LKRADSFTSGCMF
-126 RFDSSVGIYER
+126 RLNSTIGAYDR
-137 NKARLTLENI
+137 NKASLTLENI
-147 TVDGGS
+147 TVDGGG
-153 VKASDPAFSLSMNA
+153 VKASEPAFSLGSNA

-181 CTSAYEG
+181 CTSPYEG

-211 GHGGGVNCSAGSFI
+211 GNGGGVNCGAGSFI
-225 MRGGTITGNTAAKG
+225 MHGGTITGNTAAKGG

-259 GFVIGDRTGKNST
+259 GFVIGDRTGGDKN
-272 GVIRIEK
+272 GVIRIE
-279 NKLSDGTTNNV
+279 NNTLSDGTNNNV
-290 GVCLYSKSY
+290 CVGLYSKSY

-337 TYPAMQAA
+337 ASSTMQAA
-345 FHSDNAAYVLTSG
+345 FRSDNGAYVLTSG
-358 SDGLWLKGAE
+358 SGGLWLKGAE

-376 CVGHYAAD
+376 CGAESYAHT
-384 SSHFTH
+384 SHKNDT
-390 NGKTAWTGV
+390 TWTGV
-399 SSLKAITTA
+399 SSLKAITEA

-415 DVEVEFNNSISDY
+415 DVEVESNGSSTLYSDPN
-428 VWQPVSG
+428 VWQPVNG

-447 KNNNARSMIEVNSGV
+447 KNSNERGMIEVNSGV

-471 TGTVTHGEDR
+471 TGKVTHGKNFQ
-481 WGKQTT
+481 GVQTE
-487 GRAVDIGYGSY
+487 GRGVDIGYGSS

-514 FCNDSAGGVAITS
+514 ACNNSGGGVVVYS

-535 TITGN
+535 KITDN
-540 TAGLKKQSGYGAG
+540 TAGLKKENGNGAG
-553 GGVFV
+553 GGVYV

-564 NLYRGEISDNTAV
+564 NLYRGEISENTAV
-577 FQGGG
+577 LQGGG

-587 TTGKFTMYDGTI
+587 NTGKFTMHDGLI
-599 TRNTVTLLGESTYS
+599 TRNTVTLLGESTSSY
-613 NSADYGGGGVLN
+613 SADYGGGGVLN

-639 TVIPFSDDGTQGGG
+639 TVIPFSDNGTQGGG

-666 TLTGNKALNYKDRTD
+666 TLTRNKALNYKDRTD

-703 RIANGTITEN
+703 KIENGIIKDN
-713 ISSARSNGYDGEGAG
+713 ISSARSNGLDGEGAG

-742 SKVEI
+742 SVVEI
-747 HDNEAK
+747 YDNEAK
-753 LGSDELSGGGGVCVR
+753 IGSDTISGGGGVCVR
-768 SNNVKLTGQVKIYDN
+768 SNNVKLIGQVKIYDN
-783 TSTASS
+783 TSTIDNSTNK
-789 YINKDDNLYVGD
+789 NKDDNLYLGS
-801 GFTFSAAGLSLDVE
+801 GYKFSAANLKLSGE
-815 RDGACIGVTTKNYPY
+815 CIGITTKDYPY
-830 SKIRITN
+830 SKIQITN
-837 DNAKAGLFFSDK
+837 DNANDGFFFSDK
-849 DGLEVVSDSG
+849 DGLEIVSDSG
-859 YLYVRE
+859 NLYVRE
-865 AQFKAII
+865 AQFKATI
-872 HLGEGMKV
+872 HLGEGMTV

-885 GGVLSEDGKTL
+885 GGKLSADGKTL

-907 EIAPDGDHYLPKS
+907 EITPDGDHYLPKS

-943 LSGYDSKL
+943 ISGYDSKL
-951 TKELELTLPDATAK
+951 TKELELWLPDATAK
-965 DAPEAP
+965 DAPGAP
-971 TGLGVR
+971 TGLAGT

-1040 TQKVSE
+1040 TQKASA
-1046 ATTVTVPRYTGV
+1046 ATMVTVPRYTGV

-1070 RNRGYFVFE
+1070 RNRYYFIFE
-1079 GDIDYYDAHYKT
+1079 GDSDYYKAHYIT
-1091 VQGNRVYDAPGTY
+1091 VEGTYIHTKAGTY
-1104 TVKVKPEDGYTWK
+1104 TVKVKPEDGYTWE

-1139 FEVISCP
+1139 FKYDACP
-1146 PYETPYT
+1146 PYETPYS
-1153 GKAQTYEMRFAW
+1153 GEAQTYENVRFKKLDAIHGD
-1165 PESPFGQRLK
+1165 PLAFDDP
-1175 FANPDNKLTLK
+1175 NNKLTLK

-1212 EDRNFNATTV
+1212 DDPNFNATTV

-1239 APTGVTGVAATKTN
+1239 APTGVTGVAATKEH

-1273 ETWITATGNT
+1273 ETWTAATGNGNT

-1312 SNPAQVTVAAYRCV
+1312 SRPAQVTVKAYQCV
-1326 DHEFG
+1326 EHVYGET
-1331 QQLVSDETNHWYQC
+1331 LVSDETSHWYQC

-1356 HSYTDAKFDDNG
+1356 HSYTDKKFDGNG

-1402 YKTGAA
+1402 YKTGET
-1408 AHELTTKNNTT
+1408 AHELTSKYDTAG
-1419 EHWQECE
+1419 HWQECE
-1426 CGYKTGE
+1426 CGYATDKTD
-1433 TAHSTESKYSADGHW
+1433 HSMESKSSADGHW
-1448 EECACGYKTDV
+1448 DACACGYKTDV
-1459 KAHTLASGHDTTSH
+1459 
-1473 WKYCTCG
+1473 
-1480 YQTDVAAH
+1480 
-1488 ELTNKNDAAEHWQ
+1488 
-1501 ECAVCGYA
+1501 
-1509 TAKTA
+1509 TA
-1514 HDMQNKSDESQHWQE
+1514 H
-1529 CACGYKLG
+1529 A
-1537 AAAHTWTDKYDTQ
+1537 WTDKFDTQ
-1550 NHWQECGSCG
+1550 NHWQECSGCG
-1560 YKKDVTAH
+1560 YKTGVTAH
-1568 TLVKQTNET
+1568 SLTKNVNET

-1584 SCEYKTEWE
+1584 SCGYKTEWE
-1593 NHTGGTATCTAQ
+1593 NHTGGTATCTAK
-1605 AVCEVCGVSYGEK
+1605 AVCSVCGEAYGEL
-1618 AAHVADSNYKYNG
+1618 AAHVADSTYKYNG

-1644 MSDQEA
+1644 MSNQEA
-1650 HTGGTADCQHQAVC
+1650 HTGGTADCQHKAVC
-1664 DVCRQ
+1664 DVCGQ
-1669 PYGELDAN
+1669 PYGELDASN
-1677 THTGGIRWVQTA
+1677 HTGGIRWAQTA

-1713 ESVCSEC
+1713 ESVCTEC

-1765 ATGLKHEECTACG
+1765 ATGLKHEECTVCG

-1785 VIPKLPRHSSS
+1785 EIPKLPRHSSS

>member
-1 MAAMSTEKW
+1 MCLAGTNAVSCGGTHGSRPTERGTSGTPSPTMGR
-10 KGLVYCTMRDSGGS
+10 GLYRKILESGRRKPPLFAFQGGRDAFGGDGC
-24 AAKRKSNQYDEEGNT
+24 RKTEEAGILRDDERRRDAPQNAEREQHNEEGNI

-61 AAWAYSVGTLDDLKR
+61 TAWAWSVDTFDELKKE
-76 QLSYGETRTITVTGT
+76 LGYGGTRTIPVTGT

-102 KANITITGGGT
+102 EAKITITGGGT

-147 TVDGGS
+147 TVDGNK
-153 VKASDPAFSLSMNA
+153 VEASDPAFSLSMNA

-181 CTSAYEG
+181 NTGTYEG

-211 GHGGGVNCSAGSFI
+211 GYGGGVYCDAGSFI
-225 MRGGTITGNTAAKG
+225 MHGGTITGNTAARGG
-239 GGVYSKSCPTD
+239 GGVYNKSYPYIQQD
-250 SDSTTDQGK
+250 EAQGSNY
-259 GFVIGDRTGKNST
+259 GFVIGDRTASDRS
-272 GVIRIEK
+272 GVIRIEN

-290 GVCLYSKSY
+290 SVALFDSRYSSRTT
-299 GNIDTSANPCA
+299 DTSANPCA

-337 TYPAMQAA
+337 TYPTMQAA
-345 FHSDNAAYVLTSG
+345 FHSDNAAYALTSG
-358 SDGLWLKGAE
+358 SGGLWMKGAE
-368 DGTHTHCV
+368 DGAHTHCV

-390 NGKTAWTGV
+390 NDKTAWTGV

-415 DVEVEFNNSISDY
+415 DVEVEFNNSVSDY

-447 KNNNARSMIEVNSGV
+447 KNSNERSMIEVNSGV

-471 TGTVTHGEDR
+471 TGKVTHGEDR
-481 WGKQTT
+481 LGRQTT
-487 GRAVDIGYGSY
+487 GRAVDIGYGSS

-564 NLYRGEISDNTAV
+564 NLYRGEISENTAV

-587 TTGKFTMYDGTI
+587 TTGKFTMHDGTI

-613 NSADYGGGGVLN
+613 NSTDYGGGGVLN
-625 KGTFIMENGTISDN
+625 KGTFIMENGTISNN
-639 TVIPFSDDGTQGGG
+639 TVVPFSDDGTQGGG

-703 RIANGTITEN
+703 KIENAVITEN

-728 IFTKGTLSIGTTSS
+728 IFTKGTLYIGTTSS
-742 SKVEI
+742 SVVEI
-747 HDNEAK
+747 YDNEAK
-753 LGSDELSGGGGVCVR
+753 IGSDTISGGGGVCVR
-768 SNNVKLTGQVKIYDN
+768 SNNVKLIGQVKIYDN

-789 YINKDDNLYVGD
+789 HPDKDDNLYVGYD
-801 GFTFSAAGLSLDVE
+801 NYGNNFTFSAAGLKLTGKE
-815 RDGACIGVTTKNYPY
+815 HIGITTQATYAKVQ
-830 SKIRITN
+830 ITN
-837 DNAKAGLFFSDK
+837 DNANAVYFYPDSNDYQI
-849 DGLEVVSDSG
+849 VSENDR
-859 YLYVRE
+859 LYRRE
-865 AQFKAII
+865 AQFKATI
-872 HLGEGMKV
+872 HLGEGMRV
-880 SVNKY
+880 SVNKN

-943 LSGYDSKL
+943 LSGNDSKL
-951 TKELELTLPDATAK
+951 TKELELTLPNATAK
-965 DAPEAP
+965 DAPAAP
-971 TGLGVR
+971 TGLAGT
-977 MPYESD
+977 MPKESD

-1001 GTTWTRCSYG
+1001 GKTWTTCSYYG
-1011 TTRVP
+1011 NTTKVP

-1046 ATTVTVPRYTGV
+1046 AATVTVPRYTGV

-1091 VQGNRVYDAPGTY
+1091 VQGSRVYDAPGTY

-1117 DGTTDPV
+1117 DGTTEPV

-1139 FEVISCP
+1139 FEVISRP
-1146 PYETPYT
+1146 PYETDYT
-1153 GKAQTYEMRFAW
+1153 GKAQTYEIRFAW
-1165 PESPFGQRLK
+1165 PESPWGHRLA
-1175 FANPDNKLTLK
+1175 FANSNNKLTLK
-1186 YKVEETGKF
+1186 YKVGDTNTF
-1195 VTEPIDVGT
+1195 VTEPVDVGT

-1212 EDRNFNATTV
+1212 DDPNFNATTV

-1230 FTITPANME
+1230 FTITPADMK
-1239 APTGVTGVAATKTN
+1239 APTGVTGVAATKEH

-1273 ETWITATGNT
+1273 ETWTAATGNT

-1312 SNPAQVTVAAYRCV
+1312 SSPAQVTVKAYQCV
-1326 DHEFG
+1326 EHVYGET
-1331 QQLVSDETNHWYQC
+1331 LVSDEANHWYQC

-1356 HSYTDAKFDDNG
+1356 HSYTDKKFDGNG

-1382 KHSLTAKHN
+1382 EHSLTAKHN

-1402 YKTGAA
+1402 YKTGET
-1408 AHELTTKNNTT
+1408 AHELTSKYDTAG
-1419 EHWQECE
+1419 HWQECE
-1426 CGYKTGE
+1426 CGYATDKTD
-1433 TAHSTESKYSADGHW
+1433 HSMEGKSSADGHW
-1448 EECACGYKTDV
+1448 DACACGYKTDV
-1459 KAHTLASGHDTTSH
+1459 
-1473 WKYCTCG
+1473 
-1480 YQTDVAAH
+1480 AAH
-1488 ELTNKNDAAEHWQ
+1488 A
-1501 ECAVCGYA
+1501 
-1509 TAKTA
+1509 
-1514 HDMQNKSDESQHWQE
+1514 
-1529 CACGYKLG
+1529 
-1537 AAAHTWTDKYDTQ
+1537 WTDKFDTQ
-1550 NHWQECGSCG
+1550 NHWQECSGCG
-1560 YKKDVTAH
+1560 YQKDVTAH
-1568 TLVKQTNET
+1568 SLTKNVNET

-1584 SCEYKTEWE
+1584 SCGYKTEWE
-1593 NHTGGTATCTAQ
+1593 NHTGGTATCTAK
-1605 AVCEVCGVSYGEK
+1605 AVCSVCGESYGEL
-1618 AAHVADSNYKYNG
+1618 AAHVADSTYRYNAD
-1631 EGHWTACATCGTP
+1631 GHWTACATCGTP
-1644 MSDQEA
+1644 MSNQEA
-1650 HTGGTADCQHQAVC
+1650 HTGGTADCQHKAVC
-1664 DVCRQ
+1664 DVCGQ
-1669 PYGELDAN
+1669 PYGELDASN
-1677 THTGGIRWVQTA
+1677 HTGGIRWVQTA

-1713 ESVCSEC
+1713 ESVCTEC

-1728 GTATCTALAVC
+1728 GTATCTALTVC

-1765 ATGLKHEECTACG
+1765 TTGLKHEECTACG

-1785 VIPKLPRHSSS
+1785 VIPKQPRHSSS

>member
-1 MAAMSTEKW
+1 
-10 KGLVYCTMRDSGGS
+10 
-24 AAKRKSNQYDEEGNT
+24 

-61 AAWAYSVGTLDDLKR
+61 TAWAWSYSVGTLDELKS
-76 QLSYGETRTITVTGT
+76 QLGYGGIRTIPVTGT

-113 LKRAASFTSGRMF
+113 LKRAASFTSGKMF
-126 RFDSSVGIYER
+126 GFATSGFSTSE
-137 NKARLTLENI
+137 ARLTLEDI
-147 TVDGGS
+147 TVDGGG
-153 VKASDPAFSLSMNA
+153 VKASEPAFVLLGKS
-167 FLTLKAGAVIQNHV
+167 FLTLKNGAVIQNHV
-181 CTSAYEG
+181 CTNTYMG
-188 TVYVAGGVLT
+188 TVYVTGGVLT

-211 GHGGGVNCSAGSFI
+211 GDGGGVNCSAGSFI

-239 GGVYSKSCPTD
+239 GGVYSKSCPKND
-250 SDSTTDQGK
+250 DSTTDEGK
-259 GFVIGDRTGKNST
+259 GFVIGDRTGKDSA

-279 NKLSDGTTNNV
+279 NKLSDGTANNV
-290 GVCLYSKSY
+290 YVGLYFKSY
-299 GNIDTSANPCA
+299 DGNTTDTSANPCA

-345 FHSDNAAYVLTSG
+345 FHSDNAAYALTSG
-358 SDGLWLKGAE
+358 SGGLWMKGAE
-368 DGTHTHCV
+368 DGAHTHCV

-390 NGKTAWTGV
+390 NDKTAWTGV

-471 TGTVTHGEDR
+471 TGKVTHGEDR
-481 WGKQTT
+481 LGKQTT
-487 GRAVDIGYGSY
+487 GRGVDIGYGSS

-514 FCNDSAGGVAITS
+514 ACNNSGGGVVAYS

-535 TITGN
+535 KITNN
-540 TAGLKKQSGYGAG
+540 TAGLKKENGNGAG
-553 GGVFV
+553 GGVYV

-564 NLYRGEISDNTAV
+564 NLYRGEISENTAV
-577 FQGGG
+577 LQGGG

-587 TTGKFTMYDGTI
+587 NTGKFTMYDGTI
-599 TRNTVTLLGESTYS
+599 THNNVTLIGKSTYE

-625 KGTFIMENGTISDN
+625 RGTFTMKNGTISSN
-639 TVIPFSDDGTQGGG
+639 TVVPFSDDGTQGGG

-666 TLTGNKALNYKDRTD
+666 TLTRNKALNYKDRTD
-681 GLGDADA
+681 GLGDKDA

-713 ISSARSNGYDGEGAG
+713 ISSARRDGKNGEGAG
-728 IFTKGTLSIGTTSS
+728 IFTKGTLYIGTTSS

-747 HDNEAK
+747 IDNEAR

-768 SNNVKLTGQVKIYDN
+768 SNNVYLNGQAMIYDN

-789 YINKDDNLYVGD
+789 HPDKDDNLYVGYD
-801 GFTFSAAGLSLDVE
+801 NYGNNFTFSAAGLKLTEDLV
-815 RDGACIGVTTKNYPY
+815 GITTQATYAKVQ
-830 SKIRITN
+830 ITN
-837 DNAKAGLFFSDK
+837 DNANAAYFYPDSNDYQI
-849 DGLEVVSDSG
+849 VSENG
-859 YLYVRE
+859 KLYRRE
-865 AQFKAII
+865 AQFKATI

-880 SVNKY
+880 SKPGT

-907 EIAPDGDHYLPKS
+907 EIAPDGDHYLPES

-965 DAPEAP
+965 DAPAAP
-971 TGLGVR
+971 TGLAGT
-977 MPYESD
+977 MPDEKN

-991 TSSLMEYSKD
+991 TTKDMEYRKD
-1001 GTTWTRCSYG
+1001 GVTWTQCSYG

-1016 LDKKSA
+1016 LDKRSA
-1022 NSPIYK
+1022 NSVIYK
-1028 DTVYYVRYRDTE
+1028 DTVYYVRYRDTD

-1046 ATTVTVPRYTGV
+1046 AATVTVPRYTGV
-1058 VAVPVPRTDMVY
+1058 VTVPVPRTDMVY

-1091 VQGNRVYDAPGTY
+1091 VQGSRVYDAPGTY

-1117 DGTTDPV
+1117 DGTTEPV
-1124 TLTVTIARRTATASD
+1124 TLTVTIAKRTATASD

-1146 PYETPYT
+1146 PYETDYT
-1153 GKAQTYEMRFAW
+1153 GKAQTYEIRFAW
-1165 PESPFGQRLK
+1165 PESPFGHRLK

-1212 EDRNFNATTV
+1212 DDPNFNATTV
-1222 TDKDGEWT
+1222 TDKDGGWT
-1230 FTITPANME
+1230 FTITPADMK
-1239 APTGVTGVAATKTN
+1239 APTGVTGVAATKEH
-1253 PTKGQLTGLGTDM
+1253 PTTGQLTGLGTDM

-1273 ETWITATGNT
+1273 ETWTAATGNT

-1312 SNPAQVTVAAYRCV
+1312 SSPAQVTVKAYQCV
-1326 DHEFG
+1326 EHVYGET
-1331 QQLVSDETNHWYQC
+1331 LVSDEASHWYQC

-1356 HSYTDAKFDDNG
+1356 HSYTDKKFDGNG

-1402 YKTGAA
+1402 YKTGET
-1408 AHELTTKNNTT
+1408 AHELTSKYDTAG
-1419 EHWQECE
+1419 HWQECE
-1426 CGYKTGE
+1426 CGYATDKTDHGM
-1433 TAHSTESKYSADGHW
+1433 ESKSSADGHW
-1448 EECACGYKTDV
+1448 DACACGYKTDV
-1459 KAHTLASGHDTTSH
+1459 
-1473 WKYCTCG
+1473 
-1480 YQTDVAAH
+1480 
-1488 ELTNKNDAAEHWQ
+1488 
-1501 ECAVCGYA
+1501 
-1509 TAKTA
+1509 TA
-1514 HDMQNKSDESQHWQE
+1514 H
-1529 CACGYKLG
+1529 A
-1537 AAAHTWTDKYDTQ
+1537 WTDKFDTQ
-1550 NHWQECGSCG
+1550 NHWQECSVCG
-1560 YKKDVTAH
+1560 YQKDVTAH
-1568 TLVKQTNET
+1568 SLTKNVNET

-1584 SCEYKTEWE
+1584 SCGYKTEWE
-1593 NHTGGTATCTAQ
+1593 NHTGGTATCTAK
-1605 AVCEVCGVSYGEK
+1605 AVCSVCGESYGEL
-1618 AAHVADSNYKYNG
+1618 AAHVADSTYKYNG

-1644 MSDQEA
+1644 MSNQEA
-1650 HTGGTADCQHQAVC
+1650 HTGGTADCQHKAVC
-1664 DVCRQ
+1664 DVCGQ
-1669 PYGELDAN
+1669 PYGELDASN
-1677 THTGGIRWVQTA
+1677 HTGGIRWAQTA

-1698 CGAAAGAEANHSWND
+1698 CGAAAGTEANHSWND
-1713 ESVCSEC
+1713 ESVCTEC

-1796 VSTPDIQPILTADE
+1796 VSTPDIQPILTAE
-1810 AKSATDYS
+1810 NAKSATDYS

-1866 LQTLAPGKYTM
+1866 LGTLAPGKYTM

>member
-1 MAAMSTEKW
+1 
-10 KGLVYCTMRDSGGS
+10 
-24 AAKRKSNQYDEEGNT
+24 

-47 MAMALVLAVSLLPT
+47 MAMALLLAVSLLPT
-61 AAWAYSVGTLDDLKR
+61 TAWAWSYSVDTFNELKT
-76 QLSYGETRTITVTGT
+76 QLGKGGERTIEVTGT
-91 IEVTETLVIPA
+91 IEVTETLVIPE
-102 KANITITGGGT
+102 KANITITGGT
-113 LKRAASFTSGRMF
+113 LKRAESFTSGRMF
-126 RFDSSVGIYER
+126 RLNSSFGALES

-147 TVDGGS
+147 TVDGNN
-153 VKASDPAFSLSMNA
+153 VKASEPVVSLSSNG
-167 FLTLKAGAVIQNHV
+167 FLTLKDGAVIQNHV
-181 CTSAYEG
+181 NTGTYEG

-206 NNTTA
+206 NNATA
-211 GHGGGVNCSAGSFI
+211 GYGGGVYCDAGSFI
-225 MRGGTITGNTAAKG
+225 MHGGTITGNTAARGG

-272 GVIRIEK
+272 GVIRIE
-279 NKLSDGTTNNV
+279 NNTLSDGTANNV

-345 FHSDNAAYVLTSG
+345 FHSDNAAYALTSG
-358 SDGLWLKGAE
+358 SGGLLWLKGAE

-376 CVGHYAAD
+376 CGGNYKAD

-390 NGKTAWTGV
+390 NDKTAWTGV

-447 KNNNARSMIEVNSGV
+447 KNSNERAMIEVNSGV

-471 TGTVTHGEDR
+471 TGTVTHGENY
-481 WGKQTT
+481 WGEQAT

-540 TAGLKKQSGYGAG
+540 TAGLKKESGYGAG

-564 NLYRGEISDNTAV
+564 NLYRGEISENTAV
-577 FQGGG
+577 LQGGG

-587 TTGKFTMYDGTI
+587 NTGKFTMHDGTI
-599 TRNTVTLLGESTYS
+599 TRNTVTLLGESTSSY
-613 NSADYGGGGVLN
+613 SADYGGGGVLN
-625 KGTFIMENGTISDN
+625 KGTFTMENGTISDN
-639 TVIPFSDDGTQGGG
+639 TVIPFSDGGTQGGG
-653 GVYNTGTFTMENG
+653 GVFNTGTFTMENG

-703 RIANGTITEN
+703 KIENGIIKDN

-789 YINKDDNLYVGD
+789 YTNKDDNLYVGD
-801 GFTFSAAGLSLDVE
+801 GFTFYATGLNTE
-815 RDGACIGVTTKNYPY
+815 RQDIGVTTKNYPY
-830 SKIRITN
+830 SRIRITN

-849 DGLEVVSDSG
+849 DGLEVVSDNG

-865 AQFKAII
+865 AQYKATI

-880 SVNKY
+880 SVKPN

-907 EIAPDGDHYLPKS
+907 EIAPDGDYYLPKS

-943 LSGYDSKL
+943 LSGRDSKL

-965 DAPEAP
+965 DAPAAP
-971 TGLGVR
+971 TGLAGT
-977 MPYESD
+977 MPNKSD

-991 TSSLMEYSKD
+991 TTKDMEYRKD
-1001 GTTWTRCSYG
+1001 GDTEWTRCSYYG
-1011 TTRVP
+1011 NTTKVP
-1016 LDKKSA
+1016 LDK
-1022 NSPIYK
+1022 NGNRPTYLN
-1028 DTVYYVRYRDTE
+1028 TVYYVRYRDTE
-1040 TQKVSE
+1040 TQKASA
-1046 ATTVTVPRYTGV
+1046 ATMVTVPRYEGV
-1058 VAVPVPRTDMVY
+1058 VDPPVPRANMVY
-1070 RNRGYFVFE
+1070 NGSDYFVFE
-1079 GDIDYYDAHYKT
+1079 GTRDEYNKIYKT
-1091 VQGNRVYDAPGTY
+1091 VEGGRYIVYGLPGTY
-1104 TVKVKPEDGYTWK
+1104 TLKVGLEDGYTWR
-1117 DGTTDPV
+1117 DGTGTTPKEIQ
-1124 TLTVTIARRTATASD
+1124 VTIAKRTATASD
-1139 FEVISCP
+1139 IHVKTCP
-1146 PYETPYT
+1146 PYEPPYT
-1153 GKAQTYEMRFAW
+1153 GKAQIYEVELKW
-1165 PESPFGQRLK
+1165 LPHGTGGELK
-1175 FANPDNKLTLK
+1175 FANSNNKLTLK
-1186 YKVEETGKF
+1186 YKVGDTNTF
-1195 VTEPIDVGT
+1195 VTEPVDVGT

-1212 EDRNFNATTV
+1212 DDPNFNATTV
-1222 TDKDGEWT
+1222 TDKDGGWT
-1230 FTITPANME
+1230 FTITPADMK
-1239 APTGVTGVAATKTN
+1239 APTGVTGVAATKAD

-1273 ETWITATGNT
+1273 ETWTAATGNNT

-1312 SNPAQVTVAAYRCV
+1312 SSPAQVTVKAYQCV
-1326 DHEFG
+1326 EHVYGET
-1331 QQLVSDETNHWYQC
+1331 LVSDEASHWYQC

-1356 HSYTDAKFDDNG
+1356 HSYTDKKFDGNG

-1402 YKTGAA
+1402 YKTGET
-1408 AHELTTKNNTT
+1408 AHELTSKYDTAG
-1419 EHWQECE
+1419 HWQECE
-1426 CGYKTGE
+1426 CGYATDKTD
-1433 TAHSTESKYSADGHW
+1433 HSMESKSSADGHW
-1448 EECACGYKTDV
+1448 DACACGYKTDV
-1459 KAHTLASGHDTTSH
+1459 
-1473 WKYCTCG
+1473 
-1480 YQTDVAAH
+1480 AAH
-1488 ELTNKNDAAEHWQ
+1488 A
-1501 ECAVCGYA
+1501 
-1509 TAKTA
+1509 
-1514 HDMQNKSDESQHWQE
+1514 
-1529 CACGYKLG
+1529 
-1537 AAAHTWTDKYDTQ
+1537 WTDKFDTQ
-1550 NHWQECGSCG
+1550 NHWQECSSCG
-1560 YKKDVTAH
+1560 YKTGVTAH
-1568 TLVKQTNET
+1568 SLTKNVNET

-1584 SCEYKTEWE
+1584 SCGYKTEWE
-1593 NHTGGTATCTAQ
+1593 NHTGGTATCTAK
-1605 AVCEVCGVSYGEK
+1605 AVCSVCGESYGEL
-1618 AAHVADSNYKYNG
+1618 AAHVADSTYKYNG

-1644 MSDQEA
+1644 MSNQEA
-1650 HTGGTADCQHQAVC
+1650 HTGGTADCQHKAVC
-1664 DVCRQ
+1664 DVCGQ
-1669 PYGELDAN
+1669 PYGELDASN
-1677 THTGGIRWVQTA
+1677 HTGGIRWVQTA

-1713 ESVCSEC
+1713 ESVCTEC

-1785 VIPKLPRHSSS
+1785 EIPKLPRHSSS

-1810 AKSATDYS
+1810 AKSITDYS

-1886 TTEFT
+1886 TTDFT